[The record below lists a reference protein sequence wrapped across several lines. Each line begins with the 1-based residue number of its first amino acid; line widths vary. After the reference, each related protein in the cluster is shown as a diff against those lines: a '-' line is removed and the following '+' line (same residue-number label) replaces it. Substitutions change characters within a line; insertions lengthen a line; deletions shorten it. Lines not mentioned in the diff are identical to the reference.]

1 MKGKGTRFIWAFLSM
16 IFLLIVYREY
26 QFNILTPNHEKS
38 LSSIKISA
46 IFSIDGDSDV
56 SLYKGDKLSLIVE
69 GIYSDGSKLPLKDE
83 VKWHL
88 SSEDTA
94 TINNK
99 GILTGINSGNV
110 EVKASYKGIESNII
124 RVNVIDVVLSSIKIS
139 VDSASY
145 TTSDVSTYKGG
156 KVSLIAEGI
165 YSDGLKSLL
174 TNEVQWHLSI
184 EDIAKINN
192 KGILT
197 GINSG
202 NVELKA
208 SYKGIESN
216 IINVSI
222 NDAVLSSINISI
234 KSTLPDA
241 SDASI
246 HSGGQLLLAAEGV
259 YSDGSTSPLTNGLK
273 WHSSTVDIAQIN
285 NKGVLT
291 GVNTGGVEVKA
302 SYQGIESNIINV
314 SVTDAILSSINI
326 SIKSMSSDAS
336 DASIYR
342 GDKLSLAAE
351 GIYSDGSTSPLTNE
365 VKWHSSAVGIAQID
379 DKAILTGIHS
389 GNVDVKAS
397 YQGIE
402 SNIINVSITNALLPS
417 IVNTKRVEV
426 KAPYEGIESNID
438 NASISD
444 AVLSS
449 INISIKS
456 MSPDASGASI
466 YGSPSIYSGGQLSLA
481 AEGVYS
487 DGSTLPLTNKV
498 TWHSSA
504 VDIVQIDDKGILTAV
519 NTGGVE
525 VKASYEG
532 IESRIINVRITD
544 AILSSIAISV
554 KSLSPDAS
562 IYSGGKLPF
571 TAEGIY
577 SDGSISPL
585 TNKVAWHSSAIDI
598 AQIDDKGI
606 LTGLNTG
613 SVEVK
618 ASYEGIESNIINV
631 RITDAILTSM
641 KISVK
646 SLSPDAFIYSG
657 GKLSFAAEGI
667 YSDGSTSPLTNKVTW
682 YSSAIDIAQIDDK
695 GILTGIAIGN
705 VDVKASYEGI
715 ESNIINVRITDAIL
729 TSITISVKSLSP
741 GASEASIY
749 SGGQLSFAAEGIYS
763 DGSTSPLTNKATW
776 HSSAIDFAQIDDKG
790 ILTGVAI
797 GTVEVKASYEDI
809 ESNIINVRITDAIL
823 TSITISIKS
832 LSPDA
837 SIYSGGQL
845 SLAAEGIYSD
855 GSTSPLT
862 KKVTWHSSAVDI
874 AQIDDKGILTGLNTG
889 SVEVKASYEGIESN
903 IINVRIT
910 DAILTSITISVKS
923 LSPDLSEASIYSGG
937 QLSFAAEGIYSDGST
952 SPLTNKVTW
961 HSSAVDIAQID
972 DKGILMGVSIGTVE
986 VKASYEGIESN
997 IINVRITD
1005 AILSSITISV
1015 KSLSPDASIYSG
1027 GQLSLAAEGI
1037 YSDGS
1042 TSLLTNKMTWHSSA
1056 VDIAQIDDEG
1066 ILTGLNIGTVDV
1078 KASYEGIESNI
1089 INVRITDAILSSITI
1104 SIKSLSLDA
1113 SIYSGGQLSFV
1124 AEGIYSDGSTSL
1136 LTNKV
1141 TWHSSAIDIAQIDDK
1156 GILTGINIGT
1166 VDVKALY
1173 EGIESNIINVRIT
1186 DAILTSMNI
1195 SVKSLSP
1202 DASEASIYSGG
1213 QLSLAAEGT
1222 YSDGSTLP
1230 LTNKVSWH
1238 SSAVDIAQ
1246 IDDKGILTGLNVG
1259 AVEVKASYEGIESN
1273 IINVSITDAILT
1285 SMNISVKSLSPDA
1298 SEASIYSGGKL
1309 SFAAEGI
1316 YSDGSTS
1323 PLTNKVTWYSSAV
1336 DVAQIDDKGI
1346 LTGVAIGT
1354 VEVKASYE
1362 GIESNIINVNI
1373 TDAILTS
1380 MNISVKSLLPE
1391 ASIYS
1396 GGKLSFA
1403 AEGTYSDGSTSPLT
1417 NKVTWYSSAVDIALI
1432 DDKGIL
1438 TGVSI
1443 GTVEVKASYEG
1454 IESNIIN
1461 VRITDAILTSMN
1473 ISVKSL
1479 SSDTS
1484 EASIYSGGQ
1493 LSFVVEGIYS
1503 DGSTSPLT
1511 NKVTWHSSAVD
1522 IAQIDDKGILTGV
1535 SIGNVDV
1542 KASYEGIESNIINV
1556 RITDAILTSMNI
1568 SVKSLS
1574 PDASIYSGGKLS
1586 FAAEGTYSDGSTSP
1600 LTNKVTW
1607 HSSAVD
1613 IAQIDDKGILTGFAI
1628 GTVEVKASYEGIE
1641 SNIINVRITDAILFS
1656 IAISVKSLS
1665 PDASEASIY
1674 SGGKLSFAAEGTY
1687 SDGST
1692 SPLTN
1697 KVTWHSSAIDI
1708 AQIDD
1713 KGILTGLNTGTVEVK
1728 ASYEGIESN
1737 IINVSI
1743 TDAILLSLET
1753 TPAIISVPKGVPI
1766 TLKVNATLSDSSIV
1780 DVTKWVDWSHSSV
1793 ADSILE
1799 STFVEYEEGKYQV
1812 IASLQGIHSN
1822 VVDITVTE
1830 AEVVSIL
1837 ITPKTDLTVY
1847 RNDPLQLT
1855 AIGTYTDGSEQNITT
1870 TAEWHSNEP
1879 GIIAVT
1885 NKGLANYIK
1894 DGEAPIYASVGTVRS
1909 NVISIN
1915 GVSLSFSYEL
1925 DTNGIF
1931 SLDALNNSV
1940 LRLVPELS
1948 SPSGLEIHK
1957 TAYVTNYIDEKF
1969 TYTITPEPANEL
1981 SYIQLKKDAHI
1992 RLRIPDKDEYL
2003 QLPWIRMLPFLGQM
2017 TIYDTYTNADTSFKD
2032 WGAEE
2037 LKIRAY
2043 STTLEKRANTL
2054 AQPLFEIEL
2063 NNDITVPII
2072 VKKTKEVD
2080 PDKTYTLAIKTYDE
2094 RDYIKLNYKPM
2105 RSSNRLDSLYLL
2117 GFGIEGESSQQVSFK
2132 VVLIDNEHN
2141 SMECGEYTLRPV
2153 VGTEITVP
2161 SFLFNGKECILIN
2174 K

>member
-1 MKGKGTRFIWAFLSM
+1 MKGKGIRFIWAFLSM
-16 IFLLIVYREY
+16 VFLLIVYRDY

-69 GIYSDGSKLPLKDE
+69 GIYSDGTKSPLKDE

-88 SSEDTA
+88 STEDTA
-94 TINNK
+94 LINNK

-145 TTSDVSTYKGG
+145 ATSDVSTYKGG

-202 NVELKA
+202 NVALKA

-216 IINVSI
+216 IINVSV

-234 KSTLPDA
+234 KSMLPDA

-273 WHSSTVDIAQIN
+273 WHSSTLDIALIN
-285 NKGVLT
+285 DKGVLT

-314 SVTDAILSSINI
+314 SITDAILSSINI
-326 SIKSMSSDAS
+326 SIKAMSP

-342 GDKLSLAAE
+342 GDKLSLVAE

-365 VKWHSSAVGIAQID
+365 VKWHSSAVSIAQID
-379 DKAILTGIHS
+379 DKGILTGIHS

-397 YQGIE
+397 YEGIE
-402 SNIINVSITNALLPS
+402 SNIINVSITNPVLPS

-426 KAPYEGIESNID
+426 KAPYEGIDSNID
-438 NASISD
+438 NTSITD

-456 MSPDASGASI
+456 MSPDASGTSI
-466 YGSPSIYSGGQLSLA
+466 YGSPSIYSGGQLSLV

-487 DGSTLPLTNKV
+487 DGSTLLLTNKV

-504 VDIVQIDDKGILTAV
+504 IDIVQIDDKGVLTGV

-525 VKASYEG
+525 VKASYKG

-544 AILSSIAISV
+544 AIL
-554 KSLSPDAS
+554 
-562 IYSGGKLPF
+562 
-571 TAEGIY
+571 T
-577 SDGSISPL
+577 
-585 TNKVAWHSSAIDI
+585 
-598 AQIDDKGI
+598 
-606 LTGLNTG
+606 
-613 SVEVK
+613 
-618 ASYEGIESNIINV
+618 
-631 RITDAILTSM
+631 
-641 KISVK
+641 
-646 SLSPDAFIYSG
+646 
-657 GKLSFAAEGI
+657 
-667 YSDGSTSPLTNKVTW
+667 
-682 YSSAIDIAQIDDK
+682 
-695 GILTGIAIGN
+695 
-705 VDVKASYEGI
+705 
-715 ESNIINVRITDAIL
+715 
-729 TSITISVKSLSP
+729 
-741 GASEASIY
+741 
-749 SGGQLSFAAEGIYS
+749 
-763 DGSTSPLTNKATW
+763 
-776 HSSAIDFAQIDDKG
+776 
-790 ILTGVAI
+790 
-797 GTVEVKASYEDI
+797 
-809 ESNIINVRITDAIL
+809 
-823 TSITISIKS
+823 
-832 LSPDA
+832 
-837 SIYSGGQL
+837 
-845 SLAAEGIYSD
+845 
-855 GSTSPLT
+855 
-862 KKVTWHSSAVDI
+862 
-874 AQIDDKGILTGLNTG
+874 
-889 SVEVKASYEGIESN
+889 
-903 IINVRIT
+903 
-910 DAILTSITISVKS
+910 
-923 LSPDLSEASIYSGG
+923 
-937 QLSFAAEGIYSDGST
+937 
-952 SPLTNKVTW
+952 
-961 HSSAVDIAQID
+961 
-972 DKGILMGVSIGTVE
+972 
-986 VKASYEGIESN
+986 
-997 IINVRITD
+997 
-1005 AILSSITISV
+1005 SITISV

-1027 GQLSLAAEGI
+1027 GQLSLAAEGT

-1042 TSLLTNKMTWHSSA
+1042 TSLLTNKITWHSSA

-1089 INVRITDAILSSITI
+1089 INVRITDAILSSI
-1104 SIKSLSLDA
+1104 A
-1113 SIYSGGQLSFV
+1113 
-1124 AEGIYSDGSTSL
+1124 
-1136 LTNKV
+1136 
-1141 TWHSSAIDIAQIDDK
+1141 
-1156 GILTGINIGT
+1156 
-1166 VDVKALY
+1166 
-1173 EGIESNIINVRIT
+1173 
-1186 DAILTSMNI
+1186 I

-1202 DASEASIYSGG
+1202 DASIYSGG
-1213 QLSLAAEGT
+1213 Q
-1222 YSDGSTLP
+1222 
-1230 LTNKVSWH
+1230 
-1238 SSAVDIAQ
+1238 
-1246 IDDKGILTGLNVG
+1246 
-1259 AVEVKASYEGIESN
+1259 
-1273 IINVSITDAILT
+1273 
-1285 SMNISVKSLSPDA
+1285 
-1298 SEASIYSGGKL
+1298 
-1309 SFAAEGI
+1309 
-1316 YSDGSTS
+1316 
-1323 PLTNKVTWYSSAV
+1323 
-1336 DVAQIDDKGI
+1336 
-1346 LTGVAIGT
+1346 
-1354 VEVKASYE
+1354 
-1362 GIESNIINVNI
+1362 
-1373 TDAILTS
+1373 
-1380 MNISVKSLLPE
+1380 
-1391 ASIYS
+1391 
-1396 GGKLSFA
+1396 LSFA

-1417 NKVTWYSSAVDIALI
+1417 NKVTWHSSAIDIAQI
-1432 DDKGIL
+1432 DDEGIL
-1438 TGVSI
+1438 TGLNTGS
-1443 GTVEVKASYEG
+1443 VEVKASYEG

-1461 VRITDAILTSMN
+1461 VRITDAILSSIT
-1473 ISVKSL
+1473 ISAKSL
-1479 SSDTS
+1479 SPDAS

-1493 LSFVVEGIYS
+1493 LSFAAEGTYSDGSTLPLTNKVTWHSSAIDIAQIDHKGILTGVNTGSVDVKASYEGIESNIINVRITDAILTSIAISVKSLSPDASIYSGGQLSLAAEGIYS
-1503 DGSTSPLT
+1503 DGSTSPLTNKVKWHSSAVDIAQIDEKGILTGVAIGIVDVKASYEGIESNIINVRITDAILSSITISVKSLSPDASIYSGGQLSLVAEGIYSDGSTTLLT

-1522 IAQIDDKGILTGV
+1522 IAQIDDKGILTGLNTGSVEVKASYEGIESNIINVRITDAILSSIAISVKSLSSDASEV
-1535 SIGNVDV
+1535 SIYSGGQLSFAAEGIYSDGTTSSLTNKVTWQSSAVDIAQIDDKGILTGVNTGTVDVKASYEGIESNIINVRITDAILSSIAISVKSLSPDASEASIYSGGQLSFAAEGIYSDGSTSLLTNKVTWYSSAADIAQIDDKGILTGINTGSVDV

-1600 LTNKVTW
+1600 LTNKVNWHSSTVDIAQIDDKGILTGVAIGTVDVKASYEGIESNIINVRITDAILSSMNISVKSLSSDASIYSGGQLSFAAEGIYSDGSTSPLTNKVNW

-1613 IAQIDDKGILTGFAI
+1613 IAQIDDKGILTGVAIGTVDVKASYEGIESNIISVRITDAILSSITISVKSLLPEASIYSGGKLSFAAEGTYSDGSTSLLTNKVTWYSSAVDI
-1628 GTVEVKASYEGIE
+1628 AQIDDKGILTGINTGTVEVKASYEGIE
-1641 SNIINVRITDAILFS
+1641 SNIINVRITDAILSS
-1656 IAISVKSLS
+1656 ITISVKSLSPDASIYSGGQLSLAAEGTYSDGSTSLLTNKVMWHSSAVDIAQIDDKGILTGVNTGTVEVKASYEGIESNIINVSITEAILTSMNISVKSLS

-1674 SGGKLSFAAEGTY
+1674 SGGQLSFAAEGTY

-1697 KVTWHSSAIDI
+1697 KVSWHSSAIDI

-1793 ADSILE
+1793 ADSILK

-1870 TAEWHSNEP
+1870 TAEWHSNAP

-1885 NKGLANYIK
+1885 DKGLANYIK

-2003 QLPWIRMLPFLGQM
+2003 QRPWIRMLPFLGQM

-2063 NNDITVPII
+2063 NNDITVPIV

-2117 GFGIEGESSQQVSFK
+2117 GFGIEGESSEQVSFK

-2153 VGTEITVP
+2153 VGTEIKVP
-2161 SFLFNGKECILIN
+2161 SFMFNGKECILIN

>member
-1 MKGKGTRFIWAFLSM
+1 M

-38 LSSIKISA
+38 LSSIEISA

-56 SLYKGDKLSLIVE
+56 SIYKGDKLSLIVE
-69 GIYSDGSKLPLKDE
+69 GIYSDGSKSLLKDE
-83 VKWHL
+83 IKWYL
-88 SSEDTA
+88 STEDTA
-94 TINNK
+94 VINNK
-99 GILTGINSGNV
+99 GILTGVNSGNV

-156 KVSLIAEGI
+156 RLSLIAEGI
-165 YSDGLKSLL
+165 YSDGLKLLL

-184 EDIAKINN
+184 EDTAVINN

-234 KSTLPDA
+234 KSMLPDA

-246 HSGGQLLLAAEGV
+246 YSGGQLLLAAEGV
-259 YSDGSTSPLTNGLK
+259 YSDGSISPLTNGLK
-273 WHSSTVDIAQIN
+273 WHSSVVDIAQIN

-302 SYQGIESNIINV
+302 SYDGIESNIINV
-314 SVTDAILSSINI
+314 SITDAILSSINI
-326 SIKSMSSDAS
+326 SIKSMSSDAN

-342 GDKLSLAAE
+342 GDKLSLTAE
-351 GIYSDGSTSPLTNE
+351 GVYSDGSTSPLTNE

-379 DKAILTGIHS
+379 DKGVLTGIHS

-402 SNIINVSITNALLPS
+402 SNIINVSITNAILPS

-438 NASISD
+438 NASITD

-456 MSPDASGASI
+456 MSPDANGTSI
-466 YGSPSIYSGGQLSLA
+466 YGSASIYSGGQLSLA

-487 DGSTLPLTNKV
+487 DGSTLLLTNKV

-504 VDIVQIDDKGILTAV
+504 VDIVQIDDKGILTGV

-525 VKASYEG
+525 VKASYKG

-544 AILSSIAISV
+544 AILSSINISV

-562 IYSGGKLPF
+562 IYSGGQL
-571 TAEGIY
+571 
-577 SDGSISPL
+577 L
-585 TNKVAWHSSAIDI
+585 
-598 AQIDDKGI
+598 
-606 LTGLNTG
+606 
-613 SVEVK
+613 
-618 ASYEGIESNIINV
+618 
-631 RITDAILTSM
+631 
-641 KISVK
+641 
-646 SLSPDAFIYSG
+646 
-657 GKLSFAAEGI
+657 FAAEGI
-667 YSDGSTSPLTNKVTW
+667 YSDGSTSPLTNKVSW
-682 YSSAIDIAQIDDK
+682 Y
-695 GILTGIAIGN
+695 
-705 VDVKASYEGI
+705 
-715 ESNIINVRITDAIL
+715 
-729 TSITISVKSLSP
+729 
-741 GASEASIY
+741 
-749 SGGQLSFAAEGIYS
+749 
-763 DGSTSPLTNKATW
+763 
-776 HSSAIDFAQIDDKG
+776 
-790 ILTGVAI
+790 
-797 GTVEVKASYEDI
+797 
-809 ESNIINVRITDAIL
+809 
-823 TSITISIKS
+823 
-832 LSPDA
+832 
-837 SIYSGGQL
+837 
-845 SLAAEGIYSD
+845 
-855 GSTSPLT
+855 
-862 KKVTWHSSAVDI
+862 SSAVDI

-910 DAILTSITISVKS
+910 DAILTSMNISVKS
-923 LSPDLSEASIYSGG
+923 LSPDASIYSGGQLSFAAEGIYSDGSTSPLTNKVKWHSSAIDIAQIDDKGILTGVAIGTVEVKASYEGIESNIINVSITDAILSSIAISVKSPSPDASIYSGGQLSFVAEGIYSDGSTSPLTNKVTWHSSAVDIAQIDDKGILTGVAIGTVDIKASYEGIESNIINVRITDAILISMNISVKSLSPDASIYSGGQLSFAAEGIYSDGSTSPLTNKVKWHSNAVDIAQIDDKGILTGITIGTVDVKASYEGIESNIINVSITDAILTSINISVKSLSPDASIYSGGKLSFAAEGIYSDGSTSPLTNKVTWHSSAVDIAQIDDKGILTGVAIGTVDVKAFYEGIESNIINVRITDAILSSITISVKALSPDASIYSGGQLSFAAEGTYSDGSTLPLTNKVTWHSSAIDIAQIDDKGILTGLNTGSVEVKASYEGIESNIINARITDAILTSMNISVKSLSSELSEASIYSGG

-972 DKGILMGVSIGTVE
+972 DKGILTGINTGTVE
-986 VKASYEGIESN
+986 VKAFYEGIESN

-1005 AILSSITISV
+1005 AILSSMTISV
-1015 KSLSPDASIYSG
+1015 TPDASIYSG
-1027 GQLSLAAEGI
+1027 GQLSFA
-1037 YSDGS
+1037 
-1042 TSLLTNKMTWHSSA
+1042 
-1056 VDIAQIDDEG
+1056 
-1066 ILTGLNIGTVDV
+1066 
-1078 KASYEGIESNI
+1078 
-1089 INVRITDAILSSITI
+1089 
-1104 SIKSLSLDA
+1104 
-1113 SIYSGGQLSFV
+1113 

-1156 GILTGINIGT
+1156 GILTGLNTGS
-1166 VDVKALY
+1166 VDVKASY

-1186 DAILTSMNI
+1186 DAILSSIAI

-1202 DASEASIYSGG
+1202 EASIYSGG

-1230 LTNKVSWH
+1230 LTNKVTWY
-1238 SSAVDIAQ
+1238 SSDVDIAQ
-1246 IDDKGILTGLNVG
+1246 IDDKGILTGVAIG
-1259 AVEVKASYEGIESN
+1259 TVQVKASYEGIESN

-1285 SMNISVKSLSPDA
+1285 SMNISVKSLSPDT
-1298 SEASIYSGGKL
+1298 SIYSGGQL
-1309 SFAAEGI
+1309 VFAAEGI
-1316 YSDGSTS
+1316 YSDGSIS
-1323 PLTNKVTWYSSAV
+1323 PLTNKVNWHSSDV
-1336 DVAQIDDKGI
+1336 DIAQIDDKGI
-1346 LTGVAIGT
+1346 LTGV
-1354 VEVKASYE
+1354 
-1362 GIESNIINVNI
+1362 N
-1373 TDAILTS
+1373 
-1380 MNISVKSLLPE
+1380 
-1391 ASIYS
+1391 
-1396 GGKLSFA
+1396 
-1403 AEGTYSDGSTSPLT
+1403 
-1417 NKVTWYSSAVDIALI
+1417 
-1432 DDKGIL
+1432 
-1438 TGVSI
+1438 I

-1479 SSDTS
+1479 SSD
-1484 EASIYSGGQ
+1484 ASIYSGGQ
-1493 LSFVVEGIYS
+1493 LSLAAEGTYS
-1503 DGSTSPLT
+1503 DGSTLPLT
-1511 NKVTWHSSAVD
+1511 NKVTWYSSDVD

-1535 SIGNVDV
+1535 
-1542 KASYEGIESNIINV
+1542 
-1556 RITDAILTSMNI
+1556 
-1568 SVKSLS
+1568 
-1574 PDASIYSGGKLS
+1574 
-1586 FAAEGTYSDGSTSP
+1586 
-1600 LTNKVTW
+1600 
-1607 HSSAVD
+1607 
-1613 IAQIDDKGILTGFAI
+1613 AI

-1641 SNIINVRITDAILFS
+1641 SNIINVRITDAILSSLTIS
-1656 IAISVKSLS
+1656 IT
-1665 PDASEASIY
+1665 PDASIY
-1674 SGGKLSFAAEGTY
+1674 SGGQLSLAAEGIY

-1697 KVTWHSSAIDI
+1697 EVTWHSSDVDI

-1713 KGILTGLNTGTVEVK
+1713 KGILTGVNTGTVEVK

-1743 TDAILLSLET
+1743 TDAILLSLEA

-1931 SLDALNNSV
+1931 SLEALNNSV

-1948 SPSGLEIHK
+1948 SPSGLDIHK

-1969 TYTITPEPANEL
+1969 TYTVTPEPANEL

-2063 NNDITVPII
+2063 NNDITVPIV

-2117 GFGIEGESSQQVSFK
+2117 GFGIEGESSEQVSFK

-2141 SMECGEYTLRPV
+2141 SIECGEYTLRPV

-2161 SFLFNGKECILIN
+2161 SFMFNGKECILIN

>member
-1 MKGKGTRFIWAFLSM
+1 M
-16 IFLLIVYREY
+16 IFLLIIYREY

-46 IFSIDGDSDV
+46 IFSIDGDSEV

-69 GIYSDGSKLPLKDE
+69 GIYSDDSKSPLKDE

-110 EVKASYKGIESNII
+110 EIKAYYKGIESNII

-156 KVSLIAEGI
+156 KLSLIAEGI

-222 NDAVLSSINISI
+222 NEAVLSSINISI
-234 KSTLPDA
+234 KSMLPDA

-273 WHSSTVDIAQIN
+273 WHSSTLDIAQIN
-285 NKGVLT
+285 DKGVLT

-314 SVTDAILSSINI
+314 SITDAILSSINI

-336 DASIYR
+336 NTSIYR

-379 DKAILTGIHS
+379 DKGVLTGIHS

-397 YQGIE
+397 YEGIE
-402 SNIINVSITNALLPS
+402 SNIINVSITNAVLPS

-438 NASISD
+438 NASTTD
-444 AVLSS
+444 TVLSS

-504 VDIVQIDDKGILTAV
+504 VDIVQIDDKGILTGV

-525 VKASYEG
+525 VKASYKGIESRIINVRITDAILTSMKISVKSLSPDTSKASIYSGGQLSLTAEGIYSDGSTSPLTNKVTWHSSAIDIAQIDDKGILTGLNTGSLDVKASYEG
-532 IESRIINVRITD
+532 IESNIINVRITD

-554 KSLSPDAS
+554 KSLSPDVS
-562 IYSGGKLPF
+562 IYSGG
-571 TAEGIY
+571 
-577 SDGSISPL
+577 
-585 TNKVAWHSSAIDI
+585 
-598 AQIDDKGI
+598 Q
-606 LTGLNTG
+606 
-613 SVEVK
+613 
-618 ASYEGIESNIINV
+618 
-631 RITDAILTSM
+631 
-641 KISVK
+641 
-646 SLSPDAFIYSG
+646 
-657 GKLSFAAEGI
+657 LSFAAEGI

-682 YSSAIDIAQIDDK
+682 RSSAVDIAQIDDK
-695 GILTGIAIGN
+695 GILTGLNTGS
-705 VDVKASYEGI
+705 VQVKASYEGI
-715 ESNIINVRITDAIL
+715 ESNIINVSITDAIL
-729 TSITISVKSLSP
+729 TSMNISVKSLSSD
-741 GASEASIY
+741 ASEASIY

-763 DGSTSPLTNKATW
+763 DGSTSPLTNKVTWYSSAVDIAQIDDKGILTGVSTGTIDVKASYEGIESNIINVRITDAILSSMNISVKSLSPDASIYSGGQLSFTAEGTYSDGSTSPLTNKVTWHSSAVDIAQIDDKGILTGINTGTVEVKASYEGIESNIIKVRITDAILTSMNISVKSLSSDASIYSGGQLPFAAEGIYSDGSTSTLTNKVTWHSSAVDIAHIDDKGILTGINTGTVEVEASYEGIESNIINVRITDAILSSMNISVKSLSPDASETSIYSGGQLSFTAEGIYSDGSTLPLTNKVTW
-776 HSSAIDFAQIDDKG
+776 HSSAIDVAQIDDKGILTGVSTGTIDVKASYEGIESNIINVRITDAILSSMNISVKSLSPDASIYSGGQLSFTAEGTYSDGSTSPLTNKVTWHSSAVDIAQIDDKGILTGINTGTVEVKASYEGIESNIINVRITDAILTSMNISVKSLSSDASIYSGGQLPFAAEGIYSDGSTSTLTNKVTWHSSAVDIAHIDDKG

-823 TSITISIKS
+823 TSM
-832 LSPDA
+832 
-837 SIYSGGQL
+837 
-845 SLAAEGIYSD
+845 
-855 GSTSPLT
+855 
-862 KKVTWHSSAVDI
+862 
-874 AQIDDKGILTGLNTG
+874 N
-889 SVEVKASYEGIESN
+889 
-903 IINVRIT
+903 
-910 DAILTSITISVKS
+910 ISVKS
-923 LSPDLSEASIYSGG
+923 LSSEASIYSGG

-952 SPLTNKVTW
+952 SPLTNKATW

-972 DKGILMGVSIGTVE
+972 DKGILTGVAIGTVA

-1027 GQLSLAAEGI
+1027 GQLS
-1037 YSDGS
+1037 
-1042 TSLLTNKMTWHSSA
+1042 
-1056 VDIAQIDDEG
+1056 
-1066 ILTGLNIGTVDV
+1066 
-1078 KASYEGIESNI
+1078 
-1089 INVRITDAILSSITI
+1089 
-1104 SIKSLSLDA
+1104 
-1113 SIYSGGQLSFV
+1113 
-1124 AEGIYSDGSTSL
+1124 
-1136 LTNKV
+1136 
-1141 TWHSSAIDIAQIDDK
+1141 
-1156 GILTGINIGT
+1156 
-1166 VDVKALY
+1166 
-1173 EGIESNIINVRIT
+1173 
-1186 DAILTSMNI
+1186 
-1195 SVKSLSP
+1195 
-1202 DASEASIYSGG
+1202 
-1213 QLSLAAEGT
+1213 
-1222 YSDGSTLP
+1222 
-1230 LTNKVSWH
+1230 
-1238 SSAVDIAQ
+1238 
-1246 IDDKGILTGLNVG
+1246 
-1259 AVEVKASYEGIESN
+1259 
-1273 IINVSITDAILT
+1273 
-1285 SMNISVKSLSPDA
+1285 
-1298 SEASIYSGGKL
+1298 
-1309 SFAAEGI
+1309 FAAEGI
-1316 YSDGSTS
+1316 
-1323 PLTNKVTWYSSAV
+1323 
-1336 DVAQIDDKGI
+1336 
-1346 LTGVAIGT
+1346 
-1354 VEVKASYE
+1354 
-1362 GIESNIINVNI
+1362 
-1373 TDAILTS
+1373 
-1380 MNISVKSLLPE
+1380 
-1391 ASIYS
+1391 
-1396 GGKLSFA
+1396 
-1403 AEGTYSDGSTSPLT
+1403 
-1417 NKVTWYSSAVDIALI
+1417 
-1432 DDKGIL
+1432 
-1438 TGVSI
+1438 
-1443 GTVEVKASYEG
+1443 
-1454 IESNIIN
+1454 
-1461 VRITDAILTSMN
+1461 
-1473 ISVKSL
+1473 
-1479 SSDTS
+1479 
-1484 EASIYSGGQ
+1484 
-1493 LSFVVEGIYS
+1493 
-1503 DGSTSPLT
+1503 
-1511 NKVTWHSSAVD
+1511 
-1522 IAQIDDKGILTGV
+1522 
-1535 SIGNVDV
+1535 
-1542 KASYEGIESNIINV
+1542 
-1556 RITDAILTSMNI
+1556 
-1568 SVKSLS
+1568 
-1574 PDASIYSGGKLS
+1574 
-1586 FAAEGTYSDGSTSP
+1586 
-1600 LTNKVTW
+1600 
-1607 HSSAVD
+1607 
-1613 IAQIDDKGILTGFAI
+1613 
-1628 GTVEVKASYEGIE
+1628 
-1641 SNIINVRITDAILFS
+1641 
-1656 IAISVKSLS
+1656 
-1665 PDASEASIY
+1665 
-1674 SGGKLSFAAEGTY
+1674 Y

-1737 IINVSI
+1737 IINVTI
-1743 TDAILLSLET
+1743 TDAILLSLEA

-1766 TLKVNATLSDSSIV
+1766 NLKVNATLSDSSIV

-2063 NNDITVPII
+2063 NNDITVPIV

-2117 GFGIEGESSQQVSFK
+2117 GFGIEGESSEQVSFK

-2161 SFLFNGKECILIN
+2161 SFMFNGKECILIN

>member
-1 MKGKGTRFIWAFLSM
+1 M
-16 IFLLIVYREY
+16 IFLLIIYREY

-46 IFSIDGDSDV
+46 IFSIDGDSEV

-69 GIYSDGSKLPLKDE
+69 GIYSDGSKSPLKDE
-83 VKWHL
+83 VKWYL

-110 EVKASYKGIESNII
+110 EIKASYKGIESNII

-156 KVSLIAEGI
+156 KLSLIAEGI

-174 TNEVQWHLSI
+174 TNDVQWHLSI

-234 KSTLPDA
+234 KSMLPDA

-273 WHSSTVDIAQIN
+273 WHSSTLDIAQIN
-285 NKGVLT
+285 DKGVLT

-314 SVTDAILSSINI
+314 SITDAILSSINI

-336 DASIYR
+336 NTSIYR

-379 DKAILTGIHS
+379 DKGVLTGIHS

-397 YQGIE
+397 YEGIE
-402 SNIINVSITNALLPS
+402 SNIINVSITNAVLPS

-438 NASISD
+438 NASTTD
-444 AVLSS
+444 TVLSS

-504 VDIVQIDDKGILTAV
+504 VDIVQIDDKGILTGV

-525 VKASYEG
+525 VKASYKG

-544 AILSSIAISV
+544 AILTSMNISV

-562 IYSGGKLPF
+562 
-571 TAEGIY
+571 
-577 SDGSISPL
+577 
-585 TNKVAWHSSAIDI
+585 
-598 AQIDDKGI
+598 
-606 LTGLNTG
+606 
-613 SVEVK
+613 
-618 ASYEGIESNIINV
+618 
-631 RITDAILTSM
+631 
-641 KISVK
+641 
-646 SLSPDAFIYSG
+646 IYSG

-667 YSDGSTSPLTNKVTW
+667 YSDGSTLPLTN
-682 YSSAIDIAQIDDK
+682 
-695 GILTGIAIGN
+695 
-705 VDVKASYEGI
+705 
-715 ESNIINVRITDAIL
+715 
-729 TSITISVKSLSP
+729 
-741 GASEASIY
+741 
-749 SGGQLSFAAEGIYS
+749 
-763 DGSTSPLTNKATW
+763 
-776 HSSAIDFAQIDDKG
+776 
-790 ILTGVAI
+790 
-797 GTVEVKASYEDI
+797 
-809 ESNIINVRITDAIL
+809 
-823 TSITISIKS
+823 
-832 LSPDA
+832 
-837 SIYSGGQL
+837 
-845 SLAAEGIYSD
+845 
-855 GSTSPLT
+855 
-862 KKVTWHSSAVDI
+862 KVTWHSSAVDI

-910 DAILTSITISVKS
+910 DAILTSMNISVKS
-923 LSPDLSEASIYSGG
+923 LSPEASIYSGG

-961 HSSAVDIAQID
+961 
-972 DKGILMGVSIGTVE
+972 
-986 VKASYEGIESN
+986 Y
-997 IINVRITD
+997 
-1005 AILSSITISV
+1005 
-1015 KSLSPDASIYSG
+1015 
-1027 GQLSLAAEGI
+1027 
-1037 YSDGS
+1037 
-1042 TSLLTNKMTWHSSA
+1042 
-1056 VDIAQIDDEG
+1056 
-1066 ILTGLNIGTVDV
+1066 
-1078 KASYEGIESNI
+1078 
-1089 INVRITDAILSSITI
+1089 
-1104 SIKSLSLDA
+1104 
-1113 SIYSGGQLSFV
+1113 
-1124 AEGIYSDGSTSL
+1124 
-1136 LTNKV
+1136 
-1141 TWHSSAIDIAQIDDK
+1141 
-1156 GILTGINIGT
+1156 
-1166 VDVKALY
+1166 
-1173 EGIESNIINVRIT
+1173 
-1186 DAILTSMNI
+1186 
-1195 SVKSLSP
+1195 
-1202 DASEASIYSGG
+1202 
-1213 QLSLAAEGT
+1213 
-1222 YSDGSTLP
+1222 
-1230 LTNKVSWH
+1230 

-1246 IDDKGILTGLNVG
+1246 IDDKGILTGVAIG
-1259 AVEVKASYEGIESN
+1259 TAEVKASYEGIESN

-1285 SMNISVKSLSPDA
+1285 SMNISVKSLSPDVSIYSGGQLSFVAEGIYSDGSTSPLTSKVTWHSSAVDIAQIDEKGILTGVNTGTVEVKA
-1298 SEASIYSGGKL
+1298 SYESIESNIINARITDAILTSITISVKSLSPDASIYSGGQLSFAAEGIYSDGTTSPLTNKVTWHSSAVDIAQIDDKGILTGVAIGSVEVKASYEGVESNVINVRITDAILTSITISVKSLSPDASIYSGGQLSFAAEGIYSDGSTLPLTNKVTWYSSAVDIAQIDDKGILTGVSIGTVEVKASYEGIESNIINVSITDAILSSITISVKSLSPEASIYSGGKL

-1323 PLTNKVTWYSSAV
+1323 PLTNKVTWHSSAV

-1362 GIESNIINVNI
+1362 GIESNVINARI

-1380 MNISVKSLLPE
+1380 MNISVKSLSPE
-1391 ASIYS
+1391 AFIYSGGQLSFAAEGIYSDGTTSPLTNKVTWHSSAVDIAQIDDKGILTGVNIGTVEVKASYEGIESNIINVRITDAILTSMNISVKSLSPEASIYSGGQLSFAAEGIYSDGSTSPLTNKATWHSSAVDIAQIDDKGILTGINTGTVEVKASYEGIESNIINVSITDAILTSMNISVKTLSPDASIYS

-1417 NKVTWYSSAVDIALI
+1417 NKVTWYSSAVDIAQI
-1432 DDKGIL
+1432 DDKGVL
-1438 TGVSI
+1438 TGVAI

-1461 VRITDAILTSMN
+1461 VSIT
-1473 ISVKSL
+1473 
-1479 SSDTS
+1479 
-1484 EASIYSGGQ
+1484 E
-1493 LSFVVEGIYS
+1493 
-1503 DGSTSPLT
+1503 
-1511 NKVTWHSSAVD
+1511 
-1522 IAQIDDKGILTGV
+1522 
-1535 SIGNVDV
+1535 
-1542 KASYEGIESNIINV
+1542 
-1556 RITDAILTSMNI
+1556 AILTSMNI

-1574 PDASIYSGGKLS
+1574 PDASEASIYSGGQLS

-1600 LTNKVTW
+1600 LTNKV
-1607 HSSAVD
+1607 S
-1613 IAQIDDKGILTGFAI
+1613 
-1628 GTVEVKASYEGIE
+1628 
-1641 SNIINVRITDAILFS
+1641 
-1656 IAISVKSLS
+1656 
-1665 PDASEASIY
+1665 
-1674 SGGKLSFAAEGTY
+1674 
-1687 SDGST
+1687 
-1692 SPLTN
+1692 
-1697 KVTWHSSAIDI
+1697 WHSSAIDI

-2063 NNDITVPII
+2063 NNDITVPIV

-2117 GFGIEGESSQQVSFK
+2117 GFGIEGESSEQVSFK

-2161 SFLFNGKECILIN
+2161 SFMFNGKECILI
-2174 K
+2174 KK

>member
-16 IFLLIVYREY
+16 IFLLIIYREY

-46 IFSIDGDSDV
+46 IFSIDGDSEA

-69 GIYSDGSKLPLKDE
+69 GIYSDGSKSPLKDE

-110 EVKASYKGIESNII
+110 EIKAYYKGIESNII

-156 KVSLIAEGI
+156 KLSLIAEGI

-197 GINSG
+197 GIKSG

-234 KSTLPDA
+234 KSMLPDA

-402 SNIINVSITNALLPS
+402 SNIINVSITNPVLPS

-426 KAPYEGIESNID
+426 KAPYESIESNID

-504 VDIVQIDDKGILTAV
+504 VDIVQIDDKGILTGV

-525 VKASYEG
+525 VKASYKG

-577 SDGSISPL
+577 SDGSTL
-585 TNKVAWHSSAIDI
+585 
-598 AQIDDKGI
+598 
-606 LTGLNTG
+606 
-613 SVEVK
+613 
-618 ASYEGIESNIINV
+618 
-631 RITDAILTSM
+631 
-641 KISVK
+641 
-646 SLSPDAFIYSG
+646 
-657 GKLSFAAEGI
+657 
-667 YSDGSTSPLTNKVTW
+667 PLTNKVTW
-682 YSSAIDIAQIDDK
+682 
-695 GILTGIAIGN
+695 
-705 VDVKASYEGI
+705 
-715 ESNIINVRITDAIL
+715 
-729 TSITISVKSLSP
+729 
-741 GASEASIY
+741 
-749 SGGQLSFAAEGIYS
+749 
-763 DGSTSPLTNKATW
+763 
-776 HSSAIDFAQIDDKG
+776 HSSAMDVAQIDDKG

-797 GTVEVKASYEDI
+797 GTVEVKAS
-809 ESNIINVRITDAIL
+809 
-823 TSITISIKS
+823 
-832 LSPDA
+832 
-837 SIYSGGQL
+837 
-845 SLAAEGIYSD
+845 
-855 GSTSPLT
+855 
-862 KKVTWHSSAVDI
+862 
-874 AQIDDKGILTGLNTG
+874 
-889 SVEVKASYEGIESN
+889 
-903 IINVRIT
+903 
-910 DAILTSITISVKS
+910 
-923 LSPDLSEASIYSGG
+923 
-937 QLSFAAEGIYSDGST
+937 
-952 SPLTNKVTW
+952 
-961 HSSAVDIAQID
+961 
-972 DKGILMGVSIGTVE
+972 
-986 VKASYEGIESN
+986 
-997 IINVRITD
+997 
-1005 AILSSITISV
+1005 
-1015 KSLSPDASIYSG
+1015 
-1027 GQLSLAAEGI
+1027 
-1037 YSDGS
+1037 
-1042 TSLLTNKMTWHSSA
+1042 
-1056 VDIAQIDDEG
+1056 
-1066 ILTGLNIGTVDV
+1066 
-1078 KASYEGIESNI
+1078 
-1089 INVRITDAILSSITI
+1089 
-1104 SIKSLSLDA
+1104 
-1113 SIYSGGQLSFV
+1113 
-1124 AEGIYSDGSTSL
+1124 
-1136 LTNKV
+1136 
-1141 TWHSSAIDIAQIDDK
+1141 
-1156 GILTGINIGT
+1156 
-1166 VDVKALY
+1166 Y

-1213 QLSLAAEGT
+1213 QLSFAAEGT
-1222 YSDGSTLP
+1222 YSDGSTSP
-1230 LTNKVSWH
+1230 LTNKVTWY

-1246 IDDKGILTGLNVG
+1246 IDDKGILTGLSIG
-1259 AVEVKASYEGIESN
+1259 TVEVKASYEGIESN
-1273 IINVSITDAILT
+1273 IINVRITDAILT
-1285 SMNISVKSLSPDA
+1285 SMNISVKSLSPD
-1298 SEASIYSGGKL
+1298 ASIYSGGKL

-1336 DVAQIDDKGI
+1336 DIAQIDDKGV
-1346 LTGVAIGT
+1346 LTGITIGS
-1354 VEVKASYE
+1354 VDVKASYE
-1362 GIESNIINVNI
+1362 GIESNIINVRI

-1380 MNISVKSLLPE
+1380 MNISVKSLSPDTSEASIYSGGQLSFAAEGTYSDGSTSPLTNKVMWHSSAVDIAQIDDKGILTGVNTGSVEVKASYEGIESNMINVRITDAILTSMNISVKSLSPE

-1417 NKVTWYSSAVDIALI
+1417 NKVKWYSSAVDIALI

-1479 SSDTS
+1479 S
-1484 EASIYSGGQ
+1484 
-1493 LSFVVEGIYS
+1493 
-1503 DGSTSPLT
+1503 
-1511 NKVTWHSSAVD
+1511 
-1522 IAQIDDKGILTGV
+1522 
-1535 SIGNVDV
+1535 
-1542 KASYEGIESNIINV
+1542 
-1556 RITDAILTSMNI
+1556 
-1568 SVKSLS
+1568 

-1586 FAAEGTYSDGSTSP
+1586 FT
-1600 LTNKVTW
+1600 
-1607 HSSAVD
+1607 
-1613 IAQIDDKGILTGFAI
+1613 
-1628 GTVEVKASYEGIE
+1628 
-1641 SNIINVRITDAILFS
+1641 
-1656 IAISVKSLS
+1656 
-1665 PDASEASIY
+1665 
-1674 SGGKLSFAAEGTY
+1674 AEGTY

-1713 KGILTGLNTGTVEVK
+1713 KGILTGVAIGTVDVKASYEGIESNIINVRITDAILTSITISVKSLSPDASIYSGGQLSFAAEGIYSDGSTSPLTNKVTWYSSAIDIAQIDDKGILTGFAIGTVEVKASYEGIESNIISVRITEAILSSITISVKSLSPDASEASIYSGGQLSFAAEGIYSDGSTSPLTNKATWHSSAIDIAQIDDEGILTGLNTGSVEVKASYEGIESNIINVRITDAILTSMNISVKSLSPDVSDASIYSGGQLSFAAEGIYSDGSTSLLTNKVTWYSSAVEIAQIDDKGILTGITIGTVEVKASYEGIESNSINVRITDAILTSMNISVKSLSPDTSEASIYSGGQLSFAAEGIYSDGSTSPLTNKATWHSSAIDIAKIDDKGILTGLNTGTVEVK

-1737 IINVSI
+1737 TINVSI

-2063 NNDITVPII
+2063 NNDITVPIV

-2117 GFGIEGESSQQVSFK
+2117 GFGIEGESSEQVSFK

-2153 VGTEITVP
+2153 VGTEIKVP
-2161 SFLFNGKECILIN
+2161 SFMFNGKECILIN

>member
-1 MKGKGTRFIWAFLSM
+1 MKGKGVRFIWAFLSM

-38 LSSIKISA
+38 LSSIKISV
-46 IFSIDGDSDV
+46 IFSIDGDSEV

-69 GIYSDGSKLPLKDE
+69 GIYSDGSKSPLKDE

-110 EVKASYKGIESNII
+110 EIKASYKGIESNII

-156 KVSLIAEGI
+156 KLSLIAEGI

-234 KSTLPDA
+234 KSMLPDA

-273 WHSSTVDIAQIN
+273 WHSSTLDIAQIN
-285 NKGVLT
+285 DKGVLT

-314 SVTDAILSSINI
+314 SITDAILSSINI

-336 DASIYR
+336 NTSIYR

-365 VKWHSSAVGIAQID
+365 VKWHSSAVSIAQID
-379 DKAILTGIHS
+379 DKGILTGIHS

-402 SNIINVSITNALLPS
+402 SNIINVSITNPVLPS

-438 NASISD
+438 NASITD
-444 AVLSS
+444 TVLSS

-504 VDIVQIDDKGILTAV
+504 VDIVQIDDKGILTGV

-525 VKASYEG
+525 VKASYKDIESRIINVRITDAILTSMNISVKSLLPDASIYSGGKLSFAAEGIYSDGSTSPLTNKVTWHSSAVDIAQIDDKGVLTGVNTGTIDVKASYEG
-532 IESRIINVRITD
+532 IESNIINVRITD

-562 IYSGGKLPF
+562 IYSGGQLSLA
-571 TAEGIY
+571 AEGIY
-577 SDGSISPL
+577 SDGSTSPL
-585 TNKVAWHSSAIDI
+585 TNKVTWHSSAVDVAQIDDKGILTGLNTESVEVKASYEGIESNIINVRITDAILTSMNISVKSLSPDTSIYSGGQLSFAAEGIYSDGSTSLLTNKVTWYSSAVDIAQIDDKGILTGVSTGTIDVKASYEGIESNIINVRITDAILTSMNISVKSLSPELSEASIYSGGQLLFAAEGVYSDGSTSPLTNKVTWYSSAIDI
-598 AQIDDKGI
+598 AQIDDEGI

-631 RITDAILTSM
+631 RITDAILSSIA
-641 KISVK
+641 ISVK
-646 SLSPDAFIYSG
+646 PLSPDASIYSG
-657 GKLSFAAEGI
+657 GQLLFAAEGVYSDGSTSPLTNKVTWHSSAVDIAQIDDKGILTGVNTGTVEVKASYEGIESNIINVSITDAILSSITISVTPDASIYSGGQLSFAAEGI

-695 GILTGIAIGN
+695 GILTGLN
-705 VDVKASYEGI
+705 
-715 ESNIINVRITDAIL
+715 T
-729 TSITISVKSLSP
+729 
-741 GASEASIY
+741 
-749 SGGQLSFAAEGIYS
+749 
-763 DGSTSPLTNKATW
+763 
-776 HSSAIDFAQIDDKG
+776 
-790 ILTGVAI
+790 
-797 GTVEVKASYEDI
+797 GTVEVKASY
-809 ESNIINVRITDAIL
+809 
-823 TSITISIKS
+823 
-832 LSPDA
+832 
-837 SIYSGGQL
+837 Q
-845 SLAAEGIYSD
+845 
-855 GSTSPLT
+855 
-862 KKVTWHSSAVDI
+862 
-874 AQIDDKGILTGLNTG
+874 
-889 SVEVKASYEGIESN
+889 GIESN
-903 IINVRIT
+903 
-910 DAILTSITISVKS
+910 
-923 LSPDLSEASIYSGG
+923 
-937 QLSFAAEGIYSDGST
+937 
-952 SPLTNKVTW
+952 
-961 HSSAVDIAQID
+961 
-972 DKGILMGVSIGTVE
+972 M
-986 VKASYEGIESN
+986 
-997 IINVRITD
+997 
-1005 AILSSITISV
+1005 
-1015 KSLSPDASIYSG
+1015 
-1027 GQLSLAAEGI
+1027 
-1037 YSDGS
+1037 
-1042 TSLLTNKMTWHSSA
+1042 
-1056 VDIAQIDDEG
+1056 
-1066 ILTGLNIGTVDV
+1066 
-1078 KASYEGIESNI
+1078 
-1089 INVRITDAILSSITI
+1089 
-1104 SIKSLSLDA
+1104 
-1113 SIYSGGQLSFV
+1113 
-1124 AEGIYSDGSTSL
+1124 
-1136 LTNKV
+1136 
-1141 TWHSSAIDIAQIDDK
+1141 
-1156 GILTGINIGT
+1156 
-1166 VDVKALY
+1166 
-1173 EGIESNIINVRIT
+1173 
-1186 DAILTSMNI
+1186 
-1195 SVKSLSP
+1195 
-1202 DASEASIYSGG
+1202 
-1213 QLSLAAEGT
+1213 
-1222 YSDGSTLP
+1222 
-1230 LTNKVSWH
+1230 
-1238 SSAVDIAQ
+1238 
-1246 IDDKGILTGLNVG
+1246 
-1259 AVEVKASYEGIESN
+1259 
-1273 IINVSITDAILT
+1273 
-1285 SMNISVKSLSPDA
+1285 
-1298 SEASIYSGGKL
+1298 
-1309 SFAAEGI
+1309 
-1316 YSDGSTS
+1316 
-1323 PLTNKVTWYSSAV
+1323 
-1336 DVAQIDDKGI
+1336 
-1346 LTGVAIGT
+1346 
-1354 VEVKASYE
+1354 
-1362 GIESNIINVNI
+1362 
-1373 TDAILTS
+1373 
-1380 MNISVKSLLPE
+1380 
-1391 ASIYS
+1391 
-1396 GGKLSFA
+1396 
-1403 AEGTYSDGSTSPLT
+1403 
-1417 NKVTWYSSAVDIALI
+1417 
-1432 DDKGIL
+1432 
-1438 TGVSI
+1438 
-1443 GTVEVKASYEG
+1443 
-1454 IESNIIN
+1454 
-1461 VRITDAILTSMN
+1461 
-1473 ISVKSL
+1473 
-1479 SSDTS
+1479 
-1484 EASIYSGGQ
+1484 
-1493 LSFVVEGIYS
+1493 
-1503 DGSTSPLT
+1503 
-1511 NKVTWHSSAVD
+1511 
-1522 IAQIDDKGILTGV
+1522 
-1535 SIGNVDV
+1535 
-1542 KASYEGIESNIINV
+1542 INV

-1574 PDASIYSGGKLS
+1574 PDASIYSGGQLL
-1586 FAAEGTYSDGSTSP
+1586 FAAEGIYSDGSTSL

-1613 IAQIDDKGILTGFAI
+1613 IAQIDDKGILTGVSIGTVDVKASYEGIESNIVNVRITDAILTSMNISVKSLSPEASIYSGGQLVFAAEGTYSDGSTSPLTNKATWYSSAVDIAQIDDKGILTGVSI
-1628 GTVEVKASYEGIE
+1628 GTVEVKASYKGIE
-1641 SNIINVRITDAILFS
+1641 SNIINVRITDAILSS
-1656 IAISVKSLS
+1656 IIIMVNSLS
-1665 PDASEASIY
+1665 PEASIY
-1674 SGGKLSFAAEGTY
+1674 SGGQLSFAAEGTY

-1692 SPLTN
+1692 LPLTN

-1737 IINVSI
+1737 VINVRITDAILTSMNISVKSLSSDASIYSGGQLSFAAEGIYSDGSTSLLTNKVTWHSSAIDIAQIDDKGILTGLNTGSVEVKASYEGIESNIINVSI

-1766 TLKVNATLSDSSIV
+1766 ALKVNAMLSDSSIV

-1837 ITPKTDLTVY
+1837 ITPNTDLTVY

-1855 AIGTYTDGSEQNITT
+1855 AIGKYTDGSEQNITT
-1870 TAEWHSNEP
+1870 TAGWHSNEP

-2003 QLPWIRMLPFLGQM
+2003 QRPWIRMLPFLGQM

-2063 NNDITVPII
+2063 NNDITVPIV

-2094 RDYIKLNYKPM
+2094 RDYIKLNYTPM

-2117 GFGIEGESSQQVSFK
+2117 GFGIEGESSERVSFK

-2161 SFLFNGKECILIN
+2161 SFMFNGKECILIN

>member
-1 MKGKGTRFIWAFLSM
+1 MKGKGVRFIWAFLSM
-16 IFLLIVYREY
+16 IFLLIVCRGY

-69 GIYSDGSKLPLKDE
+69 GIYSDGSKSPLKDE

-156 KVSLIAEGI
+156 KLSLIAEGI

-202 NVELKA
+202 SVELKA

-234 KSTLPDA
+234 KSMLPDA

-273 WHSSTVDIAQIN
+273 WHLSTVDIALIN
-285 NKGVLT
+285 DKGVLT

-314 SVTDAILSSINI
+314 SITDAILSSINI

-365 VKWHSSAVGIAQID
+365 VNWHSSAVGIAQID
-379 DKAILTGIHS
+379 DKGILTGIHS

-402 SNIINVSITNALLPS
+402 SNIINVSITNAVLPS

-426 KAPYEGIESNID
+426 QAPYEGIESNID
-438 NASISD
+438 NASITD

-456 MSPDASGASI
+456 ISPDASGAYI
-466 YGSPSIYSGGQLSLA
+466 YGSASIYSGGQLSLA

-487 DGSTLPLTNKV
+487 DGFTLPLTNKV
-498 TWHSSA
+498 KWHSSA
-504 VDIVQIDDKGILTAV
+504 VDIVQIDDKGVLTGV
-519 NTGGVE
+519 NAGGVE
-525 VKASYEG
+525 VKASYKGIESRIINVSITDAILTSIAISVKSLSSEASIYSGGQLSLAAEGIYSDGTTSSLTNKVTWHSSAVDIAQIDDKGVLTGITIGTIDVKASYEG
-532 IESRIINVRITD
+532 IESNIINVRITD

-562 IYSGGKLPF
+562 IYSGGQL
-571 TAEGIY
+571 
-577 SDGSISPL
+577 
-585 TNKVAWHSSAIDI
+585 
-598 AQIDDKGI
+598 
-606 LTGLNTG
+606 
-613 SVEVK
+613 
-618 ASYEGIESNIINV
+618 
-631 RITDAILTSM
+631 
-641 KISVK
+641 
-646 SLSPDAFIYSG
+646 SL
-657 GKLSFAAEGI
+657 AAEGI

-682 YSSAIDIAQIDDK
+682 HSSAIDIAQIDDK

-729 TSITISVKSLSP
+729 TSMNILAKSLSP
-741 GASEASIY
+741 DASEASIY

-763 DGSTSPLTNKATW
+763 DGSISPLTNKVTW
-776 HSSAIDFAQIDDKG
+776 YSSAIDIAQIDDKG

-797 GTVEVKASYEDI
+797 GT
-809 ESNIINVRITDAIL
+809 
-823 TSITISIKS
+823 
-832 LSPDA
+832 
-837 SIYSGGQL
+837 
-845 SLAAEGIYSD
+845 
-855 GSTSPLT
+855 
-862 KKVTWHSSAVDI
+862 
-874 AQIDDKGILTGLNTG
+874 ID
-889 SVEVKASYEGIESN
+889 VKASYEGIESN

-910 DAILTSITISVKS
+910 DAILTSITISAKSPSPDASIYSGGQLSFAAEGTYSDGSTLPLTNKVTWYSSVVDIAQIDDKGILTGVAIGTVEVKASYEGIESNIISVRITEAILSSITISVKS
-923 LSPDLSEASIYSGG
+923 LSPDASDASIYSGGQLSLAAEGTYSDGSTSPLTNKASWHSSAADIAQIDDKGILTGITIGSVDVKASYEGIESNMINVRITDAILTSITISVKSLSPDASIYSGGQLSFAAEGTYSDGSTLPLTNKVTWHSSAIDIAQIDDKGILTGVSIGTVDVKASYEGIESNIINVRITDAILTSMNISVKSLSSDLSEASIYSGG

-952 SPLTNKVTW
+952 S
-961 HSSAVDIAQID
+961 S
-972 DKGILMGVSIGTVE
+972 
-986 VKASYEGIESN
+986 
-997 IINVRITD
+997 
-1005 AILSSITISV
+1005 
-1015 KSLSPDASIYSG
+1015 
-1027 GQLSLAAEGI
+1027 
-1037 YSDGS
+1037 
-1042 TSLLTNKMTWHSSA
+1042 
-1056 VDIAQIDDEG
+1056 
-1066 ILTGLNIGTVDV
+1066 
-1078 KASYEGIESNI
+1078 
-1089 INVRITDAILSSITI
+1089 
-1104 SIKSLSLDA
+1104 
-1113 SIYSGGQLSFV
+1113 
-1124 AEGIYSDGSTSL
+1124 

-1156 GILTGINIGT
+1156 GILTGIAIGN
-1166 VDVKALY
+1166 VDVKASYEGIDSNIINVRITDAILTSMNISVKSLSSDASIYSGGQLPLAAEGIYSDGSTSLLTNKVKWHSSAIDIAQIDDKGILTGVSIGTVEVKASY
-1173 EGIESNIINVRIT
+1173 EGIESNIINVSITDAILTSMNISVKTLSPDASIYSGGKLSFAAEGIYSDGSTSPLTNEVTWHSSAVDIAQINDKGILTGVSIGTAEVKASYEDIESNIINVSIT

-1222 YSDGSTLP
+1222 YSDGST
-1230 LTNKVSWH
+1230 
-1238 SSAVDIAQ
+1238 
-1246 IDDKGILTGLNVG
+1246 
-1259 AVEVKASYEGIESN
+1259 
-1273 IINVSITDAILT
+1273 
-1285 SMNISVKSLSPDA
+1285 
-1298 SEASIYSGGKL
+1298 
-1309 SFAAEGI
+1309 
-1316 YSDGSTS
+1316 
-1323 PLTNKVTWYSSAV
+1323 
-1336 DVAQIDDKGI
+1336 
-1346 LTGVAIGT
+1346 
-1354 VEVKASYE
+1354 
-1362 GIESNIINVNI
+1362 
-1373 TDAILTS
+1373 
-1380 MNISVKSLLPE
+1380 
-1391 ASIYS
+1391 
-1396 GGKLSFA
+1396 
-1403 AEGTYSDGSTSPLT
+1403 SPLT
-1417 NKVTWYSSAVDIALI
+1417 NKVTWYSSAVDIAEI
-1432 DDKGIL
+1432 DDKGVL
-1438 TGVSI
+1438 TGV
-1443 GTVEVKASYEG
+1443 
-1454 IESNIIN
+1454 
-1461 VRITDAILTSMN
+1461 
-1473 ISVKSL
+1473 
-1479 SSDTS
+1479 
-1484 EASIYSGGQ
+1484 
-1493 LSFVVEGIYS
+1493 
-1503 DGSTSPLT
+1503 
-1511 NKVTWHSSAVD
+1511 
-1522 IAQIDDKGILTGV
+1522 
-1535 SIGNVDV
+1535 
-1542 KASYEGIESNIINV
+1542 
-1556 RITDAILTSMNI
+1556 
-1568 SVKSLS
+1568 
-1574 PDASIYSGGKLS
+1574 
-1586 FAAEGTYSDGSTSP
+1586 
-1600 LTNKVTW
+1600 
-1607 HSSAVD
+1607 
-1613 IAQIDDKGILTGFAI
+1613 
-1628 GTVEVKASYEGIE
+1628 
-1641 SNIINVRITDAILFS
+1641 
-1656 IAISVKSLS
+1656 
-1665 PDASEASIY
+1665 
-1674 SGGKLSFAAEGTY
+1674 
-1687 SDGST
+1687 
-1692 SPLTN
+1692 
-1697 KVTWHSSAIDI
+1697 
-1708 AQIDD
+1708 
-1713 KGILTGLNTGTVEVK
+1713 NTGTVEVK

-1737 IINVSI
+1737 IINVTI

-1766 TLKVNATLSDSSIV
+1766 ALKVNATLSDSSIV

-1837 ITPKTDLTVY
+1837 ITPNTDLTVY

-1855 AIGTYTDGSEQNITT
+1855 AIGKYTDGSEQNITT

-1940 LRLVPELS
+1940 LRIVPELS

-2003 QLPWIRMLPFLGQM
+2003 QRPWIRMLPFLGQM

-2063 NNDITVPII
+2063 NNDITVPIV

-2117 GFGIEGESSQQVSFK
+2117 GFGIEGESSEQVSFK

-2161 SFLFNGKECILIN
+2161 SFMFNGKECILIN

>member
-46 IFSIDGDSDV
+46 IFSIDGDSEV

-69 GIYSDGSKLPLKDE
+69 GIYSDGSKSPLKDE

-234 KSTLPDA
+234 KSMLPDA

-246 HSGGQLLLAAEGV
+246 YSGGQLLLAAEGV

-273 WHSSTVDIAQIN
+273 WHSSTLDIALIN
-285 NKGVLT
+285 DKGVLT

-314 SVTDAILSSINI
+314 SITDAILSSINI

-336 DASIYR
+336 NTSIYR

-379 DKAILTGIHS
+379 DKGVLTGIHS

-397 YQGIE
+397 YEGIE
-402 SNIINVSITNALLPS
+402 SNIINVSITNAVLPS

-438 NASISD
+438 NASTTD
-444 AVLSS
+444 TVLSS

-504 VDIVQIDDKGILTAV
+504 VDIVQIDDKGILTGV

-525 VKASYEG
+525 VKASYKG

-544 AILSSIAISV
+544 AILSSITISV
-554 KSLSPDAS
+554 ESLSPDAS
-562 IYSGGKLPF
+562 IYSGGQLSLA
-571 TAEGIY
+571 AEGIY
-577 SDGSISPL
+577 SDGSTSSLTNKVTWHSSAVDIAQIDEKGILTGVSTGTIDVKASYEGIESNIINVRITDAILTSITISVKSLSPDASEASIYSGGQLSFAAEGIYSDGSKSLLTNKVTWYSSAVDIAQIDDKGILTGVSTGTIDVKASYEGIESNIINVRITDAILTSMNISVKSLSPKASIYSGGQLSFAAEGIYSDGSTSPL
-585 TNKVAWHSSAIDI
+585 TNKVTWYSSAVDI

-631 RITDAILTSM
+631 RITDAILSSIA
-641 KISVK
+641 ISVK
-646 SLSPDAFIYSG
+646 SLSSDASEVSIYSG
-657 GKLSFAAEGI
+657 GQLSLAAEGT

-682 YSSAIDIAQIDDK
+682 HSSAVDIAQIDDK
-695 GILTGIAIGN
+695 GILTGVSIGTVEVKASYEGIESNIINVRITDAILSSITISVKSLSLDASEASIYSGGQLSFAAEGTYSDGSTSPLTNKVTWHSSAVDIAQIDDKGILTGVAIGI

-729 TSITISVKSLSP
+729 TSITISVKSMSP
-741 GASEASIY
+741 DASEASIY

-763 DGSTSPLTNKATW
+763 DGSTSLLTN
-776 HSSAIDFAQIDDKG
+776 
-790 ILTGVAI
+790 
-797 GTVEVKASYEDI
+797 EV
-809 ESNIINVRITDAIL
+809 R
-823 TSITISIKS
+823 
-832 LSPDA
+832 
-837 SIYSGGQL
+837 
-845 SLAAEGIYSD
+845 
-855 GSTSPLT
+855 
-862 KKVTWHSSAVDI
+862 WHSSAVDI

-910 DAILTSITISVKS
+910 DAILSSIAISVKS
-923 LSPDLSEASIYSGG
+923 LSSDASEVSIYSGG
-937 QLSFAAEGIYSDGST
+937 QLSLAAEGTYSDGST

-972 DKGILMGVSIGTVE
+972 DKGILTGVSIGTVE

-1015 KSLSPDASIYSG
+1015 KSLS
-1027 GQLSLAAEGI
+1027 L
-1037 YSDGS
+1037 
-1042 TSLLTNKMTWHSSA
+1042 
-1056 VDIAQIDDEG
+1056 
-1066 ILTGLNIGTVDV
+1066 
-1078 KASYEGIESNI
+1078 
-1089 INVRITDAILSSITI
+1089 
-1104 SIKSLSLDA
+1104 
-1113 SIYSGGQLSFV
+1113 
-1124 AEGIYSDGSTSL
+1124 
-1136 LTNKV
+1136 
-1141 TWHSSAIDIAQIDDK
+1141 
-1156 GILTGINIGT
+1156 
-1166 VDVKALY
+1166 
-1173 EGIESNIINVRIT
+1173 
-1186 DAILTSMNI
+1186 
-1195 SVKSLSP
+1195 

-1213 QLSLAAEGT
+1213 QLS
-1222 YSDGSTLP
+1222 
-1230 LTNKVSWH
+1230 
-1238 SSAVDIAQ
+1238 
-1246 IDDKGILTGLNVG
+1246 
-1259 AVEVKASYEGIESN
+1259 
-1273 IINVSITDAILT
+1273 
-1285 SMNISVKSLSPDA
+1285 
-1298 SEASIYSGGKL
+1298 
-1309 SFAAEGI
+1309 
-1316 YSDGSTS
+1316 
-1323 PLTNKVTWYSSAV
+1323 
-1336 DVAQIDDKGI
+1336 
-1346 LTGVAIGT
+1346 
-1354 VEVKASYE
+1354 
-1362 GIESNIINVNI
+1362 
-1373 TDAILTS
+1373 
-1380 MNISVKSLLPE
+1380 
-1391 ASIYS
+1391 
-1396 GGKLSFA
+1396 FA
-1403 AEGTYSDGSTSPLT
+1403 AEGT
-1417 NKVTWYSSAVDIALI
+1417 
-1432 DDKGIL
+1432 
-1438 TGVSI
+1438 
-1443 GTVEVKASYEG
+1443 
-1454 IESNIIN
+1454 
-1461 VRITDAILTSMN
+1461 
-1473 ISVKSL
+1473 
-1479 SSDTS
+1479 
-1484 EASIYSGGQ
+1484 
-1493 LSFVVEGIYS
+1493 YS

-1535 SIGNVDV
+1535 AIGTVEVKASYEGIESNIINVSITDAILSSIAISIKSLLPDASDASIYSGGQLSFAAEGIYSDGSTSALTNKVTWHSSAIDIAQIDDKGILTGIAIGTVDV

-1586 FAAEGTYSDGSTSP
+1586 FAAEG
-1600 LTNKVTW
+1600 
-1607 HSSAVD
+1607 
-1613 IAQIDDKGILTGFAI
+1613 I
-1628 GTVEVKASYEGIE
+1628 
-1641 SNIINVRITDAILFS
+1641 
-1656 IAISVKSLS
+1656 
-1665 PDASEASIY
+1665 
-1674 SGGKLSFAAEGTY
+1674 Y

-1713 KGILTGLNTGTVEVK
+1713 KGILTG
-1728 ASYEGIESN
+1728 
-1737 IINVSI
+1737 
-1743 TDAILLSLET
+1743 
-1753 TPAIISVPKGVPI
+1753 
-1766 TLKVNATLSDSSIV
+1766 
-1780 DVTKWVDWSHSSV
+1780 
-1793 ADSILE
+1793 
-1799 STFVEYEEGKYQV
+1799 
-1812 IASLQGIHSN
+1812 
-1822 VVDITVTE
+1822 
-1830 AEVVSIL
+1830 
-1837 ITPKTDLTVY
+1837 
-1847 RNDPLQLT
+1847 
-1855 AIGTYTDGSEQNITT
+1855 
-1870 TAEWHSNEP
+1870 
-1879 GIIAVT
+1879 
-1885 NKGLANYIK
+1885 
-1894 DGEAPIYASVGTVRS
+1894 
-1909 NVISIN
+1909 
-1915 GVSLSFSYEL
+1915 
-1925 DTNGIF
+1925 
-1931 SLDALNNSV
+1931 
-1940 LRLVPELS
+1940 
-1948 SPSGLEIHK
+1948 
-1957 TAYVTNYIDEKF
+1957 
-1969 TYTITPEPANEL
+1969 
-1981 SYIQLKKDAHI
+1981 
-1992 RLRIPDKDEYL
+1992 
-2003 QLPWIRMLPFLGQM
+2003 
-2017 TIYDTYTNADTSFKD
+2017 
-2032 WGAEE
+2032 
-2037 LKIRAY
+2037 
-2043 STTLEKRANTL
+2043 
-2054 AQPLFEIEL
+2054 
-2063 NNDITVPII
+2063 
-2072 VKKTKEVD
+2072 
-2080 PDKTYTLAIKTYDE
+2080 
-2094 RDYIKLNYKPM
+2094 
-2105 RSSNRLDSLYLL
+2105 
-2117 GFGIEGESSQQVSFK
+2117 
-2132 VVLIDNEHN
+2132 
-2141 SMECGEYTLRPV
+2141 
-2153 VGTEITVP
+2153 
-2161 SFLFNGKECILIN
+2161 
-2174 K
+2174 

>member
-1 MKGKGTRFIWAFLSM
+1 MKGKGVRFIWAFLSM
-16 IFLLIVYREY
+16 IFLLIAYREY

-69 GIYSDGSKLPLKDE
+69 GIYSDGSKSPLKDE

-88 SSEDTA
+88 STEDTA
-94 TINNK
+94 IINNK

-110 EVKASYKGIESNII
+110 EVKASYEGIESNVI

-156 KVSLIAEGI
+156 KLSLIAEGI

-184 EDIAKINN
+184 EDTAVINN

-234 KSTLPDA
+234 KSMLPDA

-246 HSGGQLLLAAEGV
+246 YSGGQLLLAAEGV
-259 YSDGSTSPLTNGLK
+259 YSDGSISPLTNGLK
-273 WHSSTVDIAQIN
+273 WHSSVVDIAQIN

-302 SYQGIESNIINV
+302 SYDGIESNIINV
-314 SVTDAILSSINI
+314 SITDAILSSINI
-326 SIKSMSSDAS
+326 SIKSMLSDAN

-342 GDKLSLAAE
+342 GDKLSLTAE
-351 GIYSDGSTSPLTNE
+351 GVYSDGSTSPLTNE

-397 YQGIE
+397 YEGIE
-402 SNIINVSITNALLPS
+402 SNIINVSITNAVLPS

-438 NASISD
+438 NASITD

-504 VDIVQIDDKGILTAV
+504 VDIVQIDDKGILTGV

-525 VKASYEG
+525 VKASYKG

-544 AILSSIAISV
+544 AILSSITISV
-554 KSLSPDAS
+554 ESLSPDAS
-562 IYSGGKLPF
+562 IYSGGQL
-571 TAEGIY
+571 
-577 SDGSISPL
+577 
-585 TNKVAWHSSAIDI
+585 
-598 AQIDDKGI
+598 
-606 LTGLNTG
+606 
-613 SVEVK
+613 
-618 ASYEGIESNIINV
+618 
-631 RITDAILTSM
+631 
-641 KISVK
+641 
-646 SLSPDAFIYSG
+646 SL
-657 GKLSFAAEGI
+657 AAEGT
-667 YSDGSTSPLTNKVTW
+667 YSDGSTSLLTNKVM
-682 YSSAIDIAQIDDK
+682 
-695 GILTGIAIGN
+695 
-705 VDVKASYEGI
+705 
-715 ESNIINVRITDAIL
+715 
-729 TSITISVKSLSP
+729 
-741 GASEASIY
+741 
-749 SGGQLSFAAEGIYS
+749 
-763 DGSTSPLTNKATW
+763 W
-776 HSSAIDFAQIDDKG
+776 HSSAVDIAQIDDKG

-797 GTVEVKASYEDI
+797 GTVEVKASYEGI
-809 ESNIINVRITDAIL
+809 ESNIINVRITEAIL
-823 TSITISIKS
+823 SSITISVKS
-832 LSPDA
+832 LSSDASEA

-845 SLAAEGIYSD
+845 SFAAEGTYSD
-855 GSTSPLT
+855 GTTSPLT
-862 KKVTWHSSAVDI
+862 NKVTWHSSAMDI
-874 AQIDDKGILTGLNTG
+874 AQIDDKGILTGIAIGT
-889 SVEVKASYEGIESN
+889 VDVKASYEGIESN
-903 IINVRIT
+903 IINVQIT
-910 DAILTSITISVKS
+910 DAILTSMNISVKS
-923 LSPDLSEASIYSGG
+923 LSLEASIYSGG

-961 HSSAVDIAQID
+961 HSSA
-972 DKGILMGVSIGTVE
+972 
-986 VKASYEGIESN
+986 
-997 IINVRITD
+997 
-1005 AILSSITISV
+1005 
-1015 KSLSPDASIYSG
+1015 
-1027 GQLSLAAEGI
+1027 
-1037 YSDGS
+1037 
-1042 TSLLTNKMTWHSSA
+1042 
-1056 VDIAQIDDEG
+1056 
-1066 ILTGLNIGTVDV
+1066 
-1078 KASYEGIESNI
+1078 
-1089 INVRITDAILSSITI
+1089 
-1104 SIKSLSLDA
+1104 
-1113 SIYSGGQLSFV
+1113 
-1124 AEGIYSDGSTSL
+1124 
-1136 LTNKV
+1136 
-1141 TWHSSAIDIAQIDDK
+1141 IDIAQ
-1156 GILTGINIGT
+1156 
-1166 VDVKALY
+1166 
-1173 EGIESNIINVRIT
+1173 
-1186 DAILTSMNI
+1186 
-1195 SVKSLSP
+1195 
-1202 DASEASIYSGG
+1202 
-1213 QLSLAAEGT
+1213 
-1222 YSDGSTLP
+1222 
-1230 LTNKVSWH
+1230 
-1238 SSAVDIAQ
+1238 
-1246 IDDKGILTGLNVG
+1246 
-1259 AVEVKASYEGIESN
+1259 
-1273 IINVSITDAILT
+1273 
-1285 SMNISVKSLSPDA
+1285 
-1298 SEASIYSGGKL
+1298 
-1309 SFAAEGI
+1309 
-1316 YSDGSTS
+1316 
-1323 PLTNKVTWYSSAV
+1323 
-1336 DVAQIDDKGI
+1336 
-1346 LTGVAIGT
+1346 
-1354 VEVKASYE
+1354 
-1362 GIESNIINVNI
+1362 
-1373 TDAILTS
+1373 
-1380 MNISVKSLLPE
+1380 
-1391 ASIYS
+1391 
-1396 GGKLSFA
+1396 
-1403 AEGTYSDGSTSPLT
+1403 
-1417 NKVTWYSSAVDIALI
+1417 I

-1479 SSDTS
+1479 SP

-1493 LSFVVEGIYS
+1493 LSFAAEGTYS
-1503 DGSTSPLT
+1503 DGATSPLT

-1522 IAQIDDKGILTGV
+1522 IAQIDDKGVLAGLNTGTV
-1535 SIGNVDV
+1535 EV
-1542 KASYEGIESNIINV
+1542 KASYEDIESNIINV
-1556 RITDAILTSMNI
+1556 RVTDAILSSITI
-1568 SVKSLS
+1568 SVKSSS
-1574 PDASIYSGGKLS
+1574 PDASIYSGGQLS

-1607 HSSAVD
+1607 YSSAVD
-1613 IAQIDDKGILTGFAI
+1613 IAQIDDKGILTGINTGTVEVKASYEGIESNIINARITDAILTSMNISVKSLSPEASIYSGGQLSFAAEGIYSDGSTSPLTNKVTWYSSAVDIAQIDDKGILTGINTGTVEVKASYEGIESNIINARITDAILTSMNISVKSLSPEASIYSGGQLSFAAEGIYSDGSTSPLTNEVKWYSSAIDIAQIDDKGILTGVSI

-1641 SNIINVRITDAILFS
+1641 SNIINVR
-1656 IAISVKSLS
+1656 
-1665 PDASEASIY
+1665 
-1674 SGGKLSFAAEGTY
+1674 
-1687 SDGST
+1687 
-1692 SPLTN
+1692 
-1697 KVTWHSSAIDI
+1697 
-1708 AQIDD
+1708 
-1713 KGILTGLNTGTVEVK
+1713 
-1728 ASYEGIESN
+1728 
-1737 IINVSI
+1737 I

-1793 ADSILE
+1793 AGSILE

-1837 ITPKTDLTVY
+1837 ITPNTDLTVY

-1931 SLDALNNSV
+1931 SLDALNSSV

-2063 NNDITVPII
+2063 NNDITVPIV

-2117 GFGIEGESSQQVSFK
+2117 GFGIEGESSEQVSFK

-2161 SFLFNGKECILIN
+2161 SFMFNGKECILIN

>member
-1 MKGKGTRFIWAFLSM
+1 MKGKGIRFIWAFLSM
-16 IFLLIVYREY
+16 VFLLIVYRDY

-56 SLYKGDKLSLIVE
+56 SLYKGDKLSLIAE
-69 GIYSDGSKLPLKDE
+69 GIYSDGTKSPLKDE

-88 SSEDTA
+88 STEDTA
-94 TINNK
+94 LINNK

-145 TTSDVSTYKGG
+145 ATSDVSTYKGG

-202 NVELKA
+202 NVALKA

-216 IINVSI
+216 IINVSV

-234 KSTLPDA
+234 KSMLPDA

-273 WHSSTVDIAQIN
+273 WHSSTLDIALIN
-285 NKGVLT
+285 DKGVLT

-314 SVTDAILSSINI
+314 SITDAILSSINI
-326 SIKSMSSDAS
+326 SIKAMSP

-342 GDKLSLAAE
+342 GDKLSLVAE

-365 VKWHSSAVGIAQID
+365 VKWHSSAVSIAQID
-379 DKAILTGIHS
+379 DKGILTGIHS

-397 YQGIE
+397 YEGIE
-402 SNIINVSITNALLPS
+402 SNIINVSITNPVLPS

-426 KAPYEGIESNID
+426 KAPYEGIDSNID
-438 NASISD
+438 NTSITD

-456 MSPDASGASI
+456 MSPDASGTSI
-466 YGSPSIYSGGQLSLA
+466 YGSPSIYSGGQLSLV

-487 DGSTLPLTNKV
+487 DGSTLLLTNKV

-504 VDIVQIDDKGILTAV
+504 IDIVQIDDKGVLTGV

-525 VKASYEG
+525 VKASYKG

-544 AILSSIAISV
+544 AIL
-554 KSLSPDAS
+554 
-562 IYSGGKLPF
+562 
-571 TAEGIY
+571 T
-577 SDGSISPL
+577 
-585 TNKVAWHSSAIDI
+585 
-598 AQIDDKGI
+598 
-606 LTGLNTG
+606 
-613 SVEVK
+613 
-618 ASYEGIESNIINV
+618 
-631 RITDAILTSM
+631 
-641 KISVK
+641 
-646 SLSPDAFIYSG
+646 
-657 GKLSFAAEGI
+657 
-667 YSDGSTSPLTNKVTW
+667 
-682 YSSAIDIAQIDDK
+682 
-695 GILTGIAIGN
+695 
-705 VDVKASYEGI
+705 
-715 ESNIINVRITDAIL
+715 
-729 TSITISVKSLSP
+729 
-741 GASEASIY
+741 
-749 SGGQLSFAAEGIYS
+749 
-763 DGSTSPLTNKATW
+763 
-776 HSSAIDFAQIDDKG
+776 
-790 ILTGVAI
+790 
-797 GTVEVKASYEDI
+797 
-809 ESNIINVRITDAIL
+809 
-823 TSITISIKS
+823 
-832 LSPDA
+832 
-837 SIYSGGQL
+837 
-845 SLAAEGIYSD
+845 
-855 GSTSPLT
+855 
-862 KKVTWHSSAVDI
+862 
-874 AQIDDKGILTGLNTG
+874 
-889 SVEVKASYEGIESN
+889 
-903 IINVRIT
+903 
-910 DAILTSITISVKS
+910 
-923 LSPDLSEASIYSGG
+923 
-937 QLSFAAEGIYSDGST
+937 
-952 SPLTNKVTW
+952 
-961 HSSAVDIAQID
+961 
-972 DKGILMGVSIGTVE
+972 
-986 VKASYEGIESN
+986 
-997 IINVRITD
+997 
-1005 AILSSITISV
+1005 SITISV

-1027 GQLSLAAEGI
+1027 GQLSLAAEGT

-1042 TSLLTNKMTWHSSA
+1042 TSLLTNKITWHSSA

-1089 INVRITDAILSSITI
+1089 INVRITDAILSSI
-1104 SIKSLSLDA
+1104 A
-1113 SIYSGGQLSFV
+1113 
-1124 AEGIYSDGSTSL
+1124 
-1136 LTNKV
+1136 
-1141 TWHSSAIDIAQIDDK
+1141 
-1156 GILTGINIGT
+1156 
-1166 VDVKALY
+1166 
-1173 EGIESNIINVRIT
+1173 
-1186 DAILTSMNI
+1186 I

-1202 DASEASIYSGG
+1202 DASIYSGG
-1213 QLSLAAEGT
+1213 Q
-1222 YSDGSTLP
+1222 
-1230 LTNKVSWH
+1230 
-1238 SSAVDIAQ
+1238 
-1246 IDDKGILTGLNVG
+1246 
-1259 AVEVKASYEGIESN
+1259 
-1273 IINVSITDAILT
+1273 
-1285 SMNISVKSLSPDA
+1285 
-1298 SEASIYSGGKL
+1298 
-1309 SFAAEGI
+1309 
-1316 YSDGSTS
+1316 
-1323 PLTNKVTWYSSAV
+1323 
-1336 DVAQIDDKGI
+1336 
-1346 LTGVAIGT
+1346 
-1354 VEVKASYE
+1354 
-1362 GIESNIINVNI
+1362 
-1373 TDAILTS
+1373 
-1380 MNISVKSLLPE
+1380 
-1391 ASIYS
+1391 
-1396 GGKLSFA
+1396 LSFA

-1417 NKVTWYSSAVDIALI
+1417 NKVTWHSSAIDIAQI
-1432 DDKGIL
+1432 DDEGILTGLNTGSVEVKASYEGIESNIINVRITDAILSSITISAKSLSPDASEASIYSGGQLSFAAEGTYSDGSTLPLTNKVTWHSSAIDIAQIDHKGIL
-1438 TGVSI
+1438 TGVNTGS
-1443 GTVEVKASYEG
+1443 VEVKASYEG

-1461 VRITDAILTSMN
+1461 VRITDAILTSIA

-1479 SSDTS
+1479 SPD
-1484 EASIYSGGQ
+1484 ASIYSGGQ
-1493 LSFVVEGIYS
+1493 LSLAAEGIYS
-1503 DGSTSPLT
+1503 DGSTSPLTNKVKWHSSAVDIAQIDEKGILTGVNTGTVDVKASYEGIESNIINVRITDAILSSITISVKSLSPDASIYSGGQLSLVAEGIYSDGSTTLLT

-1522 IAQIDDKGILTGV
+1522 IAQIDDKGVLTGLNTGSVEVKASYEGIESNIINVRITDAILSSIAISVKSLSSDASEVSIYSGGQLSLAAEGTYSDGTTSSLTNKVTWQSSAVDIAQIDDKGILTGV
-1535 SIGNVDV
+1535 NTGTVDV
-1542 KASYEGIESNIINV
+1542 KASYEGIESNIINVRITDAILSSIAISVKSLSPDASEASIYSGGQLSFAAEGIYSDGSTSLLTNKVTWYSSAADIAQIDDKGVLTGINTGSVDVKASYEGVESNIINV

-1600 LTNKVTW
+1600 LTNKVNWHSSTVDIAQIDDKGILTGVAIGTVDVKASYEGIESNIINVRITDAILSSMNISVKSLSSDASIYSGGQLSFAAEGIYSDGSTSPLTNKVNW

-1613 IAQIDDKGILTGFAI
+1613 IAQIDDKGILTGVAIGTVDVKASYEGIESNIISVRITDAILSSITISVKSLLPEASIYSGGKLSFAAEGTYSDGSTSLLTNKVTWYSSAVDI
-1628 GTVEVKASYEGIE
+1628 AQIDDEGILTGINTGTVEVKASYEGIE
-1641 SNIINVRITDAILFS
+1641 SNIINVRITDAILTS
-1656 IAISVKSLS
+1656 MNISVKSLS
-1665 PDASEASIY
+1665 PEASIY
-1674 SGGKLSFAAEGTY
+1674 SGGQLSFAAEGIY

-1697 KVTWHSSAIDI
+1697 KVTWHSSAVDI

-1713 KGILTGLNTGTVEVK
+1713 KGILTGVAIGSVEVK

-1737 IINVSI
+1737 IINVRITDAILTSMNISVKSLSPDTSDASIYSGGQLSFAAEGIYSDGSTSPLTNKVTWHSSAVDIAQIDDKGILTGINTGSVEVKASYEGIESNIINVTI

-2003 QLPWIRMLPFLGQM
+2003 QRPWIRMLPFLGQM

-2063 NNDITVPII
+2063 NNDITVPIV

-2161 SFLFNGKECILIN
+2161 SFMFNGKECILIN

>member
-1 MKGKGTRFIWAFLSM
+1 MKGKGVRFIWAFLSM

-69 GIYSDGSKLPLKDE
+69 GIYSDGSKSPLKDE

-88 SSEDTA
+88 STEDTA
-94 TINNK
+94 IINNK

-110 EVKASYKGIESNII
+110 EVKASYEGIESNVI

-156 KVSLIAEGI
+156 KLSLIAEGI

-234 KSTLPDA
+234 KSMLPDA

-273 WHSSTVDIAQIN
+273 WHSSTLDIAQIN

-291 GVNTGGVEVKA
+291 GVNTVGVEVKA
-302 SYQGIESNIINV
+302 SYEGIESNIINV
-314 SVTDAILSSINI
+314 SITDAILSSINI

-342 GDKLSLAAE
+342 GDKLSLTAE
-351 GIYSDGSTSPLTNE
+351 GVYSDGSTSPLTNE

-379 DKAILTGIHS
+379 DKGILTGLNI
-389 GNVDVKAS
+389 GTVEVKAS

-402 SNIINVSITNALLPS
+402 SNIINVSITYAVLPS

-438 NASISD
+438 NASITD

-487 DGSTLPLTNKV
+487 DGSILPLTNKV

-504 VDIVQIDDKGILTAV
+504 VDIVQIDDKGILTGV

-525 VKASYEG
+525 VKASYKG

-544 AILSSIAISV
+544 AILTSMNISV
-554 KSLSPDAS
+554 KSLSPEAS
-562 IYSGGKLPF
+562 IYSGGQLSF
-571 TAEGIY
+571 AAEGIY
-577 SDGSISPL
+577 SDGTTSSL
-585 TNKVAWHSSAIDI
+585 TNKVTWHSSVIDI

-606 LTGLNTG
+606 LTGLNIGT
-613 SVEVK
+613 VEVK

-641 KISVK
+641 NISVK
-646 SLSPDAFIYSG
+646 SLSP
-657 GKLSFAAEGI
+657 
-667 YSDGSTSPLTNKVTW
+667 
-682 YSSAIDIAQIDDK
+682 
-695 GILTGIAIGN
+695 
-705 VDVKASYEGI
+705 
-715 ESNIINVRITDAIL
+715 
-729 TSITISVKSLSP
+729 
-741 GASEASIY
+741 EASIY

-763 DGSTSPLTNKATW
+763 DGSISPLTNKVKW
-776 HSSAIDFAQIDDKG
+776 HSSDVDIAQIDDKG
-790 ILTGVAI
+790 ILTGVNIGTVDVKASYEGIESNIINVSITDAI
-797 GTVEVKASYEDI
+797 LSSMNISVKSLSPDASETSIYSGGQLSFAAEGIYSDGSISPLTNKVKWHSSAIDIAQIDDKGILTGVNTGTVEVKASYEGI
-809 ESNIINVRITDAIL
+809 ESNIINVSITDAIL
-823 TSITISIKS
+823 SSITISVT
-832 LSPDA
+832 PDA

-855 GSTSPLT
+855 GSTSPL
-862 KKVTWHSSAVDI
+862 I
-874 AQIDDKGILTGLNTG
+874 
-889 SVEVKASYEGIESN
+889 
-903 IINVRIT
+903 
-910 DAILTSITISVKS
+910 
-923 LSPDLSEASIYSGG
+923 
-937 QLSFAAEGIYSDGST
+937 
-952 SPLTNKVTW
+952 
-961 HSSAVDIAQID
+961 
-972 DKGILMGVSIGTVE
+972 
-986 VKASYEGIESN
+986 
-997 IINVRITD
+997 
-1005 AILSSITISV
+1005 
-1015 KSLSPDASIYSG
+1015 
-1027 GQLSLAAEGI
+1027 
-1037 YSDGS
+1037 
-1042 TSLLTNKMTWHSSA
+1042 
-1056 VDIAQIDDEG
+1056 
-1066 ILTGLNIGTVDV
+1066 
-1078 KASYEGIESNI
+1078 
-1089 INVRITDAILSSITI
+1089 
-1104 SIKSLSLDA
+1104 
-1113 SIYSGGQLSFV
+1113 
-1124 AEGIYSDGSTSL
+1124 
-1136 LTNKV
+1136 NKV

-1195 SVKSLSP
+1195 SVKSLS
-1202 DASEASIYSGG
+1202 
-1213 QLSLAAEGT
+1213 
-1222 YSDGSTLP
+1222 SD
-1230 LTNKVSWH
+1230 
-1238 SSAVDIAQ
+1238 
-1246 IDDKGILTGLNVG
+1246 
-1259 AVEVKASYEGIESN
+1259 
-1273 IINVSITDAILT
+1273 
-1285 SMNISVKSLSPDA
+1285 
-1298 SEASIYSGGKL
+1298 
-1309 SFAAEGI
+1309 
-1316 YSDGSTS
+1316 
-1323 PLTNKVTWYSSAV
+1323 
-1336 DVAQIDDKGI
+1336 
-1346 LTGVAIGT
+1346 
-1354 VEVKASYE
+1354 
-1362 GIESNIINVNI
+1362 
-1373 TDAILTS
+1373 
-1380 MNISVKSLLPE
+1380 

-1417 NKVTWYSSAVDIALI
+1417 NKVTWYSSAI
-1432 DDKGIL
+1432 
-1438 TGVSI
+1438 
-1443 GTVEVKASYEG
+1443 
-1454 IESNIIN
+1454 
-1461 VRITDAILTSMN
+1461 
-1473 ISVKSL
+1473 
-1479 SSDTS
+1479 
-1484 EASIYSGGQ
+1484 
-1493 LSFVVEGIYS
+1493 
-1503 DGSTSPLT
+1503 
-1511 NKVTWHSSAVD
+1511 D

-1535 SIGNVDV
+1535 AIGTIDV

-1556 RITDAILTSMNI
+1556 RITDAILSSITI

-1574 PDASIYSGGKLS
+1574 PEASIYSGGQLS
-1586 FAAEGTYSDGSTSP
+1586 LAAEGIYSDGSTSP
-1600 LTNKVTW
+1600 LTNEVTW
-1607 HSSAVD
+1607 HSSDVD
-1613 IAQIDDKGILTGFAI
+1613 IAQIDDKGILTG
-1628 GTVEVKASYEGIE
+1628 V
-1641 SNIINVRITDAILFS
+1641 
-1656 IAISVKSLS
+1656 
-1665 PDASEASIY
+1665 
-1674 SGGKLSFAAEGTY
+1674 
-1687 SDGST
+1687 
-1692 SPLTN
+1692 
-1697 KVTWHSSAIDI
+1697 
-1708 AQIDD
+1708 
-1713 KGILTGLNTGTVEVK
+1713 NTGTVEVK

-1743 TDAILLSLET
+1743 TDAILLSLEA

-1855 AIGTYTDGSEQNITT
+1855 AIGKYTDGSEQNITT

-1894 DGEAPIYASVGTVRS
+1894 DGEAPIYASVGTARS

-1940 LRLVPELS
+1940 LRIVPELS

-1969 TYTITPEPANEL
+1969 TYTVTPEPANEL

-2003 QLPWIRMLPFLGQM
+2003 QLPWVRMLPFLGQM

-2063 NNDITVPII
+2063 NNDITVPIV

-2117 GFGIEGESSQQVSFK
+2117 GFGIEGESSEQVSFK

-2153 VGTEITVP
+2153 VGAEITVP
-2161 SFLFNGKECILIN
+2161 SFMFNGKECILIN

>member
-1 MKGKGTRFIWAFLSM
+1 
-16 IFLLIVYREY
+16 
-26 QFNILTPNHEKS
+26 
-38 LSSIKISA
+38 
-46 IFSIDGDSDV
+46 
-56 SLYKGDKLSLIVE
+56 
-69 GIYSDGSKLPLKDE
+69 
-83 VKWHL
+83 
-88 SSEDTA
+88 
-94 TINNK
+94 
-99 GILTGINSGNV
+99 
-110 EVKASYKGIESNII
+110 
-124 RVNVIDVVLSSIKIS
+124 
-139 VDSASY
+139 
-145 TTSDVSTYKGG
+145 
-156 KVSLIAEGI
+156 
-165 YSDGLKSLL
+165 
-174 TNEVQWHLSI
+174 
-184 EDIAKINN
+184 
-192 KGILT
+192 
-197 GINSG
+197 
-202 NVELKA
+202 
-208 SYKGIESN
+208 
-216 IINVSI
+216 
-222 NDAVLSSINISI
+222 
-234 KSTLPDA
+234 
-241 SDASI
+241 
-246 HSGGQLLLAAEGV
+246 
-259 YSDGSTSPLTNGLK
+259 
-273 WHSSTVDIAQIN
+273 
-285 NKGVLT
+285 
-291 GVNTGGVEVKA
+291 
-302 SYQGIESNIINV
+302 
-314 SVTDAILSSINI
+314 
-326 SIKSMSSDAS
+326 MSF
-336 DASIYR
+336 
-342 GDKLSLAAE
+342 AAE
-351 GIYSDGSTSPLTNE
+351 GIYSDGTTSPLTN
-365 VKWHSSAVGIAQID
+365 K
-379 DKAILTGIHS
+379 
-389 GNVDVKAS
+389 
-397 YQGIE
+397 
-402 SNIINVSITNALLPS
+402 VS
-417 IVNTKRVEV
+417 
-426 KAPYEGIESNID
+426 
-438 NASISD
+438 
-444 AVLSS
+444 
-449 INISIKS
+449 
-456 MSPDASGASI
+456 
-466 YGSPSIYSGGQLSLA
+466 
-481 AEGVYS
+481 
-487 DGSTLPLTNKV
+487 
-498 TWHSSA
+498 WHSSA
-504 VDIVQIDDKGILTAV
+504 VDI
-519 NTGGVE
+519 
-525 VKASYEG
+525 
-532 IESRIINVRITD
+532 
-544 AILSSIAISV
+544 
-554 KSLSPDAS
+554 
-562 IYSGGKLPF
+562 
-571 TAEGIY
+571 
-577 SDGSISPL
+577 
-585 TNKVAWHSSAIDI
+585 
-598 AQIDDKGI
+598 AQIDEKGI

-613 SVEVK
+613 TVEVK

-631 RITDAILTSM
+631 RITDAILTSID
-641 KISVK
+641 ISVK
-646 SLSPDAFIYSG
+646 SLSPD
-657 GKLSFAAEGI
+657 
-667 YSDGSTSPLTNKVTW
+667 
-682 YSSAIDIAQIDDK
+682 
-695 GILTGIAIGN
+695 
-705 VDVKASYEGI
+705 
-715 ESNIINVRITDAIL
+715 
-729 TSITISVKSLSP
+729 
-741 GASEASIY
+741 ASEASIY

-763 DGSTSPLTNKATW
+763 DGSTSPLTN
-776 HSSAIDFAQIDDKG
+776 
-790 ILTGVAI
+790 
-797 GTVEVKASYEDI
+797 
-809 ESNIINVRITDAIL
+809 
-823 TSITISIKS
+823 
-832 LSPDA
+832 
-837 SIYSGGQL
+837 
-845 SLAAEGIYSD
+845 
-855 GSTSPLT
+855 
-862 KKVTWHSSAVDI
+862 KVTWHSSAVDI

-910 DAILTSITISVKS
+910 DAILTSINISVKS
-923 LSPDLSEASIYSGG
+923 LSPDASDASIYSGG

-972 DKGILMGVSIGTVE
+972 DKGILTGVNTGTVEVKASYEGIESNIINVRITDAILTSMNISVKSLSSDASIYSGGQLSLAAEGTYSDGSTSPLTNKVTWHSSAVDIAQIDDKGILTGVAIGTVE

-1005 AILSSITISV
+1005 AILTSITISV
-1015 KSLSPDASIYSG
+1015 KSLSPDAREASIYSGGQLSFAAEGIYSDGSTSPLTNKVTWHSSAIDIAQIDDKGILTGINIGTVDVKALYEGIESNIINVRITDAILTSMNISVKSLSPDASEASIYSGGKLSFAAEGTYSDGSTSPLTNKVTWYSSDVDIAQIDDKGILTGVNTGTVEVKASYEGIESNIINVSITDAILSSITISVTPEASIYSG

-1042 TSLLTNKMTWHSSA
+1042 ISPLTNKVTWHSSA
-1056 VDIAQIDDEG
+1056 IDIAQIDDKG
-1066 ILTGLNIGTVDV
+1066 ILTGVAIGSVEV
-1078 KASYEGIESNI
+1078 KASYEGVESNI
-1089 INVRITDAILSSITI
+1089 INVSITDAILSSMTI
-1104 SIKSLSLDA
+1104 SVTPDA
-1113 SIYSGGQLSFV
+1113 SIYSGGQLSFA

-1213 QLSLAAEGT
+1213 KLSFAAEGI
-1222 YSDGSTLP
+1222 YSDGSISP
-1230 LTNKVSWH
+1230 LTNKVTWH
-1238 SSAVDIAQ
+1238 SSDVDIAQ
-1246 IDDKGILTGLNVG
+1246 IDDKGILTG
-1259 AVEVKASYEGIESN
+1259 
-1273 IINVSITDAILT
+1273 
-1285 SMNISVKSLSPDA
+1285 
-1298 SEASIYSGGKL
+1298 
-1309 SFAAEGI
+1309 
-1316 YSDGSTS
+1316 
-1323 PLTNKVTWYSSAV
+1323 
-1336 DVAQIDDKGI
+1336 
-1346 LTGVAIGT
+1346 
-1354 VEVKASYE
+1354 
-1362 GIESNIINVNI
+1362 VN
-1373 TDAILTS
+1373 
-1380 MNISVKSLLPE
+1380 
-1391 ASIYS
+1391 
-1396 GGKLSFA
+1396 
-1403 AEGTYSDGSTSPLT
+1403 
-1417 NKVTWYSSAVDIALI
+1417 
-1432 DDKGIL
+1432 
-1438 TGVSI
+1438 I

-1479 SSDTS
+1479 SSD
-1484 EASIYSGGQ
+1484 ASIYSGGQ
-1493 LSFVVEGIYS
+1493 LSLAAEGTYS
-1503 DGSTSPLT
+1503 DGSTLPLT
-1511 NKVTWHSSAVD
+1511 NKVTWYSSDVD

-1535 SIGNVDV
+1535 AIGTVEV

-1574 PDASIYSGGKLS
+1574 LDASEASIYSGGQLS
-1586 FAAEGTYSDGSTSP
+1586 LAAEGIYSDGSTSP
-1600 LTNKVTW
+1600 LTNEVTW
-1607 HSSAVD
+1607 HSSDVD
-1613 IAQIDDKGILTGFAI
+1613 IAQIDDKGILTG
-1628 GTVEVKASYEGIE
+1628 V
-1641 SNIINVRITDAILFS
+1641 
-1656 IAISVKSLS
+1656 
-1665 PDASEASIY
+1665 
-1674 SGGKLSFAAEGTY
+1674 
-1687 SDGST
+1687 
-1692 SPLTN
+1692 
-1697 KVTWHSSAIDI
+1697 
-1708 AQIDD
+1708 
-1713 KGILTGLNTGTVEVK
+1713 NTGTVEVK

-1743 TDAILLSLET
+1743 TDAILLSLEA

-1931 SLDALNNSV
+1931 SLEALNNSV

-1969 TYTITPEPANEL
+1969 TYTVTPEPANEL

-2063 NNDITVPII
+2063 NNDITVPIV

-2117 GFGIEGESSQQVSFK
+2117 GFGIEGESSEQVSFK

-2161 SFLFNGKECILIN
+2161 SFMFNGKECVLIN

>member
-1 MKGKGTRFIWAFLSM
+1 M

-26 QFNILTPNHEKS
+26 QFNILNPNHEKS

-46 IFSIDGDSDV
+46 IFSIDGNSEV

-69 GIYSDGSKLPLKDE
+69 GIYSDGTKSPLKDE

-88 SSEDTA
+88 STEDTA
-94 TINNK
+94 LINNK

-110 EVKASYKGIESNII
+110 EVKASYEGIESNII

-234 KSTLPDA
+234 KSTLPGA

-314 SVTDAILSSINI
+314 SITDAILSSINI

-336 DASIYR
+336 NTSIYR

-379 DKAILTGIHS
+379 DKGVLTGIHS

-397 YQGIE
+397 YEGIE
-402 SNIINVSITNALLPS
+402 SNIINVSITNAVLPS

-438 NASISD
+438 NASTTD
-444 AVLSS
+444 TVLSS

-456 MSPDASGASI
+456 MSPDASGTAI

-504 VDIVQIDDKGILTAV
+504 VDIVQIDDKGILTGV

-525 VKASYEG
+525 VKASYKG

-554 KSLSPDAS
+554 KPLSPDAS

-577 SDGSISPL
+577 SDGSTSPL
-585 TNKVAWHSSAIDI
+585 TNKVTWHSSAVDI

-606 LTGLNTG
+606 LTGVNTG
-613 SVEVK
+613 SVEVKASYEDIESNIINVRITDAILTSITISVKSLSLDTSIYSGGQLVFAAEGIYSDGSTSPLTNKVTWYSSAVDIAQIDDKGILTGVSIGAVEVKASYEGIESNMINVRITDAILTSMNISVKSLSPDASIYSGGKLSFAAEGTYSDGTTSPLTNKVTWYSSAVDIAQIDDKGILTGIAIGTVDVKASYEGIESNIINVRITDAILTSMNISVKSLSSDASIYSGGQLSLAAEGIYSDGSTSLLTNKVTWYSSAADIAQIDDKGILTGVAIGTVEVKASYEGIESNMLNVRITDAILSSIAISVKSLSPDASEVSIYSGGQLSFAAEGIYSDGSTSSLTNKVTWHSSAIDIAKIDDKGILTGIATGTVEVK

-641 KISVK
+641 NISVK
-646 SLSPDAFIYSG
+646 SLSPDASIYSG
-657 GKLSFAAEGI
+657 GQLSFAAEGI
-667 YSDGSTSPLTNKVTW
+667 YSDGSTSLLTNKVTW
-682 YSSAIDIAQIDDK
+682 YSSAFDIAQIDDK
-695 GILTGIAIGN
+695 GILTGVNIGT
-705 VDVKASYEGI
+705 VEVKASYEGI

-729 TSITISVKSLSP
+729 TSITISVKSLSLD
-741 GASEASIY
+741 ASEASIY

-776 HSSAIDFAQIDDKG
+776 HSSAIDIAKIDDKG
-790 ILTGVAI
+790 ILTGLNT
-797 GTVEVKASYEDI
+797 GTVEVKASYEGI

-823 TSITISIKS
+823 TSMNISVKT

-845 SLAAEGIYSD
+845 LFAAEGIYSD
-855 GSTSPLT
+855 GSTSLLT
-862 KKVTWHSSAVDI
+862 NKVTWHSSAVDI

-889 SVEVKASYEGIESN
+889 IVEVKASYEGLESS
-903 IINVRIT
+903 IINVR
-910 DAILTSITISVKS
+910 
-923 LSPDLSEASIYSGG
+923 
-937 QLSFAAEGIYSDGST
+937 
-952 SPLTNKVTW
+952 
-961 HSSAVDIAQID
+961 
-972 DKGILMGVSIGTVE
+972 
-986 VKASYEGIESN
+986 
-997 IINVRITD
+997 
-1005 AILSSITISV
+1005 
-1015 KSLSPDASIYSG
+1015 
-1027 GQLSLAAEGI
+1027 
-1037 YSDGS
+1037 
-1042 TSLLTNKMTWHSSA
+1042 
-1056 VDIAQIDDEG
+1056 
-1066 ILTGLNIGTVDV
+1066 
-1078 KASYEGIESNI
+1078 
-1089 INVRITDAILSSITI
+1089 
-1104 SIKSLSLDA
+1104 
-1113 SIYSGGQLSFV
+1113 
-1124 AEGIYSDGSTSL
+1124 
-1136 LTNKV
+1136 
-1141 TWHSSAIDIAQIDDK
+1141 
-1156 GILTGINIGT
+1156 
-1166 VDVKALY
+1166 
-1173 EGIESNIINVRIT
+1173 
-1186 DAILTSMNI
+1186 
-1195 SVKSLSP
+1195 
-1202 DASEASIYSGG
+1202 
-1213 QLSLAAEGT
+1213 
-1222 YSDGSTLP
+1222 
-1230 LTNKVSWH
+1230 
-1238 SSAVDIAQ
+1238 
-1246 IDDKGILTGLNVG
+1246 
-1259 AVEVKASYEGIESN
+1259 
-1273 IINVSITDAILT
+1273 ITDAILT

-1336 DVAQIDDKGI
+1336 DIAQIDDKGI

-1354 VEVKASYE
+1354 V
-1362 GIESNIINVNI
+1362 
-1373 TDAILTS
+1373 D
-1380 MNISVKSLLPE
+1380 
-1391 ASIYS
+1391 
-1396 GGKLSFA
+1396 
-1403 AEGTYSDGSTSPLT
+1403 
-1417 NKVTWYSSAVDIALI
+1417 
-1432 DDKGIL
+1432 
-1438 TGVSI
+1438 
-1443 GTVEVKASYEG
+1443 VKASYEG

-1479 SSDTS
+1479 SSD
-1484 EASIYSGGQ
+1484 ASIYSGGQ
-1493 LSFVVEGIYS
+1493 LSLAAEGIYS
-1503 DGSTSPLT
+1503 DGSTSLLT
-1511 NKVTWHSSAVD
+1511 NKVTWYSSAAD

-1535 SIGNVDV
+1535 
-1542 KASYEGIESNIINV
+1542 
-1556 RITDAILTSMNI
+1556 
-1568 SVKSLS
+1568 
-1574 PDASIYSGGKLS
+1574 
-1586 FAAEGTYSDGSTSP
+1586 
-1600 LTNKVTW
+1600 
-1607 HSSAVD
+1607 
-1613 IAQIDDKGILTGFAI
+1613 AI

-1641 SNIINVRITDAILFS
+1641 SNIINVRITDAILS
-1656 IAISVKSLS
+1656 SMNISVKSLS
-1665 PDASEASIY
+1665 PDASETSIYSGGQLSFAAEGIYSDGSTSPLTNKVKWYSSAIDIAQIDDKGILTGVAIGTVDVKASYAGIESNVINVRITDAILSSITISAKSLSPDTTEASIY
-1674 SGGKLSFAAEGTY
+1674 SGGQLSFDAEGTY

-1697 KVTWHSSAIDI
+1697 KVTWYSSAVDI
-1708 AQIDD
+1708 AKIDD
-1713 KGILTGLNTGTVEVK
+1713 KGILTGVNTGSVEVK

-1737 IINVSI
+1737 VINVRI

-1830 AEVVSIL
+1830 AEVVSIR
-1837 ITPKTDLTVY
+1837 ITPNTGLTVY

-1855 AIGTYTDGSEQNITT
+1855 AIGKYTDGSEQNITT
-1870 TAEWHSNEP
+1870 TAEWHSDEP

-1940 LRLVPELS
+1940 LRIVPELS

-2003 QLPWIRMLPFLGQM
+2003 QRPWIRMLPFLGQM

-2063 NNDITVPII
+2063 NNDITVPIV

-2141 SMECGEYTLRPV
+2141 LMECGEYTLRPV

-2161 SFLFNGKECILIN
+2161 SFMFNGKECILIN

>member
-16 IFLLIVYREY
+16 IFLLIIYREY

-46 IFSIDGDSDV
+46 IFSIDGDSEV

-69 GIYSDGSKLPLKDE
+69 GIYSDGTKSPLKDE

-145 TTSDVSTYKGG
+145 ATSDVSTYKGG
-156 KVSLIAEGI
+156 KLSLIAEGI

-184 EDIAKINN
+184 EDTAKINN

-234 KSTLPDA
+234 KSMLPDV

-246 HSGGQLLLAAEGV
+246 YSGGQLLLAAEGV

-273 WHSSTVDIAQIN
+273 WHSSTLDIAQIN

-314 SVTDAILSSINI
+314 SITDAILSSINI

-397 YQGIE
+397 YEGIE
-402 SNIINVSITNALLPS
+402 SNIINVSITNPVLPS

-438 NASISD
+438 NASTTD
-444 AVLSS
+444 TVLSS

-466 YGSPSIYSGGQLSLA
+466 YGSPSIYSGGQLLLA

-487 DGSTLPLTNKV
+487 DGSTLPLTHKV

-504 VDIVQIDDKGILTAV
+504 VDIVQIDDKGILTGV

-525 VKASYEG
+525 VKASYKG

-544 AILSSIAISV
+544 AILSSMKISIKSMSPDASIYSGGQLSLAAEGIYSDGSTSPLTNKVTWHSSAVDIAQIDDKGILTGVNTGGVEVKASYKGIESRIINVRITDAILTSMNISV

-585 TNKVAWHSSAIDI
+585 TN
-598 AQIDDKGI
+598 
-606 LTGLNTG
+606 
-613 SVEVK
+613 
-618 ASYEGIESNIINV
+618 
-631 RITDAILTSM
+631 
-641 KISVK
+641 
-646 SLSPDAFIYSG
+646 
-657 GKLSFAAEGI
+657 
-667 YSDGSTSPLTNKVTW
+667 
-682 YSSAIDIAQIDDK
+682 
-695 GILTGIAIGN
+695 
-705 VDVKASYEGI
+705 
-715 ESNIINVRITDAIL
+715 
-729 TSITISVKSLSP
+729 
-741 GASEASIY
+741 
-749 SGGQLSFAAEGIYS
+749 
-763 DGSTSPLTNKATW
+763 
-776 HSSAIDFAQIDDKG
+776 
-790 ILTGVAI
+790 
-797 GTVEVKASYEDI
+797 
-809 ESNIINVRITDAIL
+809 
-823 TSITISIKS
+823 
-832 LSPDA
+832 
-837 SIYSGGQL
+837 
-845 SLAAEGIYSD
+845 
-855 GSTSPLT
+855 
-862 KKVTWHSSAVDI
+862 KVTWHSSAVDI

-910 DAILTSITISVKS
+910 DAILTSMNISVKS
-923 LSPDLSEASIYSGG
+923 LSPDASEASIYSGG
-937 QLSFAAEGIYSDGST
+937 QLSLAAEGIYSDGSTSLLTNKVTWHSSAMDIAQIDDKGILTGVAIGTVEVKASYEGIESNIINVRITDAILTSMNISVKSLSPDASIYSGGQLSLAAEGTYSDGST

-972 DKGILMGVSIGTVE
+972 DKGILTGVAIGTVDVKASYEDIESNIINVSITEAILTSMNILVKSLSPDASEASIYSGGQLSFVAEGIYSDGSTSPLTNKATWHSSAVDIAQIDDKGILTGVAIGRVEVKASYEGIESNIINVRITDAILTSMNISVKSLSPDASIYSGGQLSFAAEGIYSDGSTSLLTNKVTWYSSAVDIAQIDDKGILTGVAIGTVE

-1005 AILSSITISV
+1005 AILTSMNISV
-1015 KSLSPDASIYSG
+1015 KSLSPDAS
-1027 GQLSLAAEGI
+1027 E
-1037 YSDGS
+1037 
-1042 TSLLTNKMTWHSSA
+1042 
-1056 VDIAQIDDEG
+1056 
-1066 ILTGLNIGTVDV
+1066 
-1078 KASYEGIESNI
+1078 
-1089 INVRITDAILSSITI
+1089 
-1104 SIKSLSLDA
+1104 A

-1124 AEGIYSDGSTSL
+1124 AEGIYSDGSTSP
-1136 LTNKV
+1136 LTNKA
-1141 TWHSSAIDIAQIDDK
+1141 TWHSSAVDIAQIDDK
-1156 GILTGINIGT
+1156 GILTGVNTGT
-1166 VDVKALY
+1166 VEVKASY

-1213 QLSLAAEGT
+1213 QLSLAAEGI
-1222 YSDGSTLP
+1222 YSDGSISL
-1230 LTNKVSWH
+1230 LTNKVTWY

-1246 IDDKGILTGLNVG
+1246 INDKGILTGVAIG

-1273 IINVSITDAILT
+1273 IINVSITDAILSSIT
-1285 SMNISVKSLSPDA
+1285 ISVKSLSPDA
-1298 SEASIYSGGKL
+1298 SIYSGGQL
-1309 SFAAEGI
+1309 LFAAEGI

-1323 PLTNKVTWYSSAV
+1323 PLTNKVTWYSSAI
-1336 DVAQIDDKGI
+1336 DIAQIDDEGI
-1346 LTGVAIGT
+1346 LTGLNTGS

-1362 GIESNIINVNI
+1362 GIESNIINV
-1373 TDAILTS
+1373 T
-1380 MNISVKSLLPE
+1380 
-1391 ASIYS
+1391 
-1396 GGKLSFA
+1396 
-1403 AEGTYSDGSTSPLT
+1403 
-1417 NKVTWYSSAVDIALI
+1417 
-1432 DDKGIL
+1432 
-1438 TGVSI
+1438 
-1443 GTVEVKASYEG
+1443 
-1454 IESNIIN
+1454 
-1461 VRITDAILTSMN
+1461 
-1473 ISVKSL
+1473 
-1479 SSDTS
+1479 
-1484 EASIYSGGQ
+1484 
-1493 LSFVVEGIYS
+1493 
-1503 DGSTSPLT
+1503 
-1511 NKVTWHSSAVD
+1511 
-1522 IAQIDDKGILTGV
+1522 
-1535 SIGNVDV
+1535 
-1542 KASYEGIESNIINV
+1542 
-1556 RITDAILTSMNI
+1556 
-1568 SVKSLS
+1568 
-1574 PDASIYSGGKLS
+1574 
-1586 FAAEGTYSDGSTSP
+1586 
-1600 LTNKVTW
+1600 
-1607 HSSAVD
+1607 
-1613 IAQIDDKGILTGFAI
+1613 
-1628 GTVEVKASYEGIE
+1628 
-1641 SNIINVRITDAILFS
+1641 
-1656 IAISVKSLS
+1656 
-1665 PDASEASIY
+1665 
-1674 SGGKLSFAAEGTY
+1674 
-1687 SDGST
+1687 
-1692 SPLTN
+1692 
-1697 KVTWHSSAIDI
+1697 
-1708 AQIDD
+1708 
-1713 KGILTGLNTGTVEVK
+1713 
-1728 ASYEGIESN
+1728 
-1737 IINVSI
+1737 I

-1780 DVTKWVDWSHSSV
+1780 DVTKWVDWSHSSA

-1837 ITPKTDLTVY
+1837 ITPNTDLTVY

-1855 AIGTYTDGSEQNITT
+1855 AIGKYTDGSEQNITT

-2003 QLPWIRMLPFLGQM
+2003 QLPWIRMLSFLGQM

-2054 AQPLFEIEL
+2054 TQPLFEIEL
-2063 NNDITVPII
+2063 NNDITVPIV

-2117 GFGIEGESSQQVSFK
+2117 GFGIEGESSEQVSFK

-2161 SFLFNGKECILIN
+2161 SFMFNGKECILIN

>member
-1 MKGKGTRFIWAFLSM
+1 MKGKGVRFIWVFLSM

-69 GIYSDGSKLPLKDE
+69 GIYSDGTKSPLKDE

-184 EDIAKINN
+184 EDIVKINN

-234 KSTLPDA
+234 KSMLPDA

-246 HSGGQLLLAAEGV
+246 YSGGQLLLAAEGV

-273 WHSSTVDIAQIN
+273 WHSSTLDIAQIN

-314 SVTDAILSSINI
+314 SITDAILSSINI
-326 SIKSMSSDAS
+326 AIKSMSSDPS

-365 VKWHSSAVGIAQID
+365 VKWHSSAVSIAQID
-379 DKAILTGIHS
+379 DKGALTGIHS

-397 YQGIE
+397 SQGIE
-402 SNIINVSITNALLPS
+402 SNIINVSITNAVLRS

-438 NASISD
+438 NASITD

-504 VDIVQIDDKGILTAV
+504 VDIVQIDDKGILT
-519 NTGGVE
+519 GVSIGTVD

-532 IESRIINVRITD
+532 IESNIINVRITD
-544 AILSSIAISV
+544 AILTSMNISV

-577 SDGSISPL
+577 SDGSIS
-585 TNKVAWHSSAIDI
+585 T
-598 AQIDDKGI
+598 
-606 LTGLNTG
+606 
-613 SVEVK
+613 
-618 ASYEGIESNIINV
+618 
-631 RITDAILTSM
+631 
-641 KISVK
+641 
-646 SLSPDAFIYSG
+646 
-657 GKLSFAAEGI
+657 
-667 YSDGSTSPLTNKVTW
+667 
-682 YSSAIDIAQIDDK
+682 
-695 GILTGIAIGN
+695 
-705 VDVKASYEGI
+705 
-715 ESNIINVRITDAIL
+715 
-729 TSITISVKSLSP
+729 
-741 GASEASIY
+741 
-749 SGGQLSFAAEGIYS
+749 
-763 DGSTSPLTNKATW
+763 
-776 HSSAIDFAQIDDKG
+776 
-790 ILTGVAI
+790 
-797 GTVEVKASYEDI
+797 
-809 ESNIINVRITDAIL
+809 
-823 TSITISIKS
+823 
-832 LSPDA
+832 
-837 SIYSGGQL
+837 
-845 SLAAEGIYSD
+845 
-855 GSTSPLT
+855 
-862 KKVTWHSSAVDI
+862 
-874 AQIDDKGILTGLNTG
+874 
-889 SVEVKASYEGIESN
+889 
-903 IINVRIT
+903 
-910 DAILTSITISVKS
+910 
-923 LSPDLSEASIYSGG
+923 
-937 QLSFAAEGIYSDGST
+937 
-952 SPLTNKVTW
+952 
-961 HSSAVDIAQID
+961 
-972 DKGILMGVSIGTVE
+972 
-986 VKASYEGIESN
+986 
-997 IINVRITD
+997 
-1005 AILSSITISV
+1005 
-1015 KSLSPDASIYSG
+1015 
-1027 GQLSLAAEGI
+1027 
-1037 YSDGS
+1037 
-1042 TSLLTNKMTWHSSA
+1042 
-1056 VDIAQIDDEG
+1056 
-1066 ILTGLNIGTVDV
+1066 
-1078 KASYEGIESNI
+1078 
-1089 INVRITDAILSSITI
+1089 
-1104 SIKSLSLDA
+1104 
-1113 SIYSGGQLSFV
+1113 
-1124 AEGIYSDGSTSL
+1124 

-1156 GILTGINIGT
+1156 GILTGVAIGT
-1166 VDVKALY
+1166 VAVKASY

-1213 QLSLAAEGT
+1213 QLSLVAEGI
-1222 YSDGSTLP
+1222 YSDGSTTL
-1230 LTNKVSWH
+1230 LTNKVTWH

-1246 IDDKGILTGLNVG
+1246 IDDRGILTG
-1259 AVEVKASYEGIESN
+1259 
-1273 IINVSITDAILT
+1273 INT
-1285 SMNISVKSLSPDA
+1285 
-1298 SEASIYSGGKL
+1298 
-1309 SFAAEGI
+1309 
-1316 YSDGSTS
+1316 
-1323 PLTNKVTWYSSAV
+1323 
-1336 DVAQIDDKGI
+1336 
-1346 LTGVAIGT
+1346 GT

-1362 GIESNIINVNI
+1362 GIESNIINVRI
-1373 TDAILTS
+1373 TDAILS
-1380 MNISVKSLLPE
+1380 SIAISVKSLSPD

-1396 GGKLSFA
+1396 GGQLSLA

-1417 NKVTWYSSAVDIALI
+1417 NKVTWHSSAVDIAQI

-1479 SSDTS
+1479 SP
-1484 EASIYSGGQ
+1484 EASIYSGGK
-1493 LSFVVEGIYS
+1493 LSFVAEGIYS

-1535 SIGNVDV
+1535 SIG
-1542 KASYEGIESNIINV
+1542 
-1556 RITDAILTSMNI
+1556 
-1568 SVKSLS
+1568 
-1574 PDASIYSGGKLS
+1574 
-1586 FAAEGTYSDGSTSP
+1586 
-1600 LTNKVTW
+1600 
-1607 HSSAVD
+1607 
-1613 IAQIDDKGILTGFAI
+1613 
-1628 GTVEVKASYEGIE
+1628 TVEVKASYEGIE
-1641 SNIINVRITDAILFS
+1641 SNIINVRITDAILSS
-1656 IAISVKSLS
+1656 ITISVKSLLPDAS
-1665 PDASEASIY
+1665 EASIHSGGKLPFTAEGIYSDGSTSPLTNKITWHSSAMEIAHIDDKGILTGVSIGTVDVKASYEGIESNIINVRITDAILSSITISVKSLLPDASEASIY
-1674 SGGKLSFAAEGTY
+1674 SGGQLSLAAEGIY
-1687 SDGST
+1687 SDGSIL
-1692 SPLTN
+1692 PLTN
-1697 KVTWHSSAIDI
+1697 KVTWYSSAIDI

-1737 IINVSI
+1737 IINVTI

-1931 SLDALNNSV
+1931 SLEALNNSV

-1969 TYTITPEPANEL
+1969 TYTVTPEPANEL

-2063 NNDITVPII
+2063 NNDITVPIV

-2117 GFGIEGESSQQVSFK
+2117 GFGIEGESSEQVSFK

-2161 SFLFNGKECILIN
+2161 SFMFNGKECILIN

>member
-46 IFSIDGDSDV
+46 IFSIDGDSDI

-69 GIYSDGSKLPLKDE
+69 GIYSDGSKSPLKDE

-99 GILTGINSGNV
+99 GILTGIKSGNV
-110 EVKASYKGIESNII
+110 EIKASYKGIESNII

-156 KVSLIAEGI
+156 KLSLIAEGI

-234 KSTLPDA
+234 KSMLPDA

-273 WHSSTVDIAQIN
+273 WHSSTLDIAQIN
-285 NKGVLT
+285 DKGVLT

-314 SVTDAILSSINI
+314 SITDAILSSINI

-336 DASIYR
+336 NTSIYR

-351 GIYSDGSTSPLTNE
+351 GIYSDGSTSPLTNK
-365 VKWHSSAVGIAQID
+365 VTWHSSAVGIAQID
-379 DKAILTGIHS
+379 DKGVLTGIHS

-397 YQGIE
+397 YESIE
-402 SNIINVSITNALLPS
+402 SNIINVSITNAVLPS

-438 NASISD
+438 NASTTD
-444 AVLSS
+444 TVLSS

-504 VDIVQIDDKGILTAV
+504 VDIVQIDDKGILTGV

-525 VKASYEG
+525 VKASYKGIESRIINVRITDAILTSMKISVKSLSPDTSKASIYSGGQLSLAAEGIYSDGSTSPLTNKVTWHSSAIDIAQIDDKGILTGLNTGSLDVKASYEG
-532 IESRIINVRITD
+532 IESNIINVRITD

-554 KSLSPDAS
+554 KSLSPD
-562 IYSGGKLPF
+562 
-571 TAEGIY
+571 
-577 SDGSISPL
+577 
-585 TNKVAWHSSAIDI
+585 V
-598 AQIDDKGI
+598 
-606 LTGLNTG
+606 
-613 SVEVK
+613 
-618 ASYEGIESNIINV
+618 
-631 RITDAILTSM
+631 
-641 KISVK
+641 
-646 SLSPDAFIYSG
+646 
-657 GKLSFAAEGI
+657 
-667 YSDGSTSPLTNKVTW
+667 
-682 YSSAIDIAQIDDK
+682 
-695 GILTGIAIGN
+695 
-705 VDVKASYEGI
+705 
-715 ESNIINVRITDAIL
+715 
-729 TSITISVKSLSP
+729 
-741 GASEASIY
+741 SIY

-763 DGSTSPLTNKATW
+763 DGSTSPLTNKVTW
-776 HSSAIDFAQIDDKG
+776 RSSAVDIAHIDDKG
-790 ILTGVAI
+790 ILTGVNT
-797 GTVEVKASYEDI
+797 GSVQVKASYEGI
-809 ESNIINVRITDAIL
+809 ESNIINVSITDAIL
-823 TSITISIKS
+823 TSMNISVKS
-832 LSPDA
+832 LSSDASEA

-862 KKVTWHSSAVDI
+862 NKVTWHSSAVDI
-874 AQIDDKGILTGLNTG
+874 AQIDDKGVLTGVAIGT
-889 SVEVKASYEGIESN
+889 VDVKASYEGIESN

-910 DAILTSITISVKS
+910 DAILTSMNISVKS
-923 LSPDLSEASIYSGG
+923 LSPDASIYSGG
-937 QLSFAAEGIYSDGST
+937 KLSFGAEGIYSDGST

-972 DKGILMGVSIGTVE
+972 DKGILTGVSTGT
-986 VKASYEGIESN
+986 
-997 IINVRITD
+997 
-1005 AILSSITISV
+1005 
-1015 KSLSPDASIYSG
+1015 
-1027 GQLSLAAEGI
+1027 
-1037 YSDGS
+1037 
-1042 TSLLTNKMTWHSSA
+1042 
-1056 VDIAQIDDEG
+1056 ID
-1066 ILTGLNIGTVDV
+1066 
-1078 KASYEGIESNI
+1078 
-1089 INVRITDAILSSITI
+1089 
-1104 SIKSLSLDA
+1104 
-1113 SIYSGGQLSFV
+1113 
-1124 AEGIYSDGSTSL
+1124 
-1136 LTNKV
+1136 
-1141 TWHSSAIDIAQIDDK
+1141 
-1156 GILTGINIGT
+1156 
-1166 VDVKALY
+1166 
-1173 EGIESNIINVRIT
+1173 
-1186 DAILTSMNI
+1186 
-1195 SVKSLSP
+1195 
-1202 DASEASIYSGG
+1202 
-1213 QLSLAAEGT
+1213 
-1222 YSDGSTLP
+1222 
-1230 LTNKVSWH
+1230 
-1238 SSAVDIAQ
+1238 
-1246 IDDKGILTGLNVG
+1246 
-1259 AVEVKASYEGIESN
+1259 VKASYEGIESN

-1298 SEASIYSGGKL
+1298 SIYSGGQL

-1323 PLTNKVTWYSSAV
+1323 PLTNKVTWHSSDV
-1336 DVAQIDDKGI
+1336 DIAQIDDKGI
-1346 LTGVAIGT
+1346 LTGVNIGT

-1362 GIESNIINVNI
+1362 GIESNIVNVRI
-1373 TDAILTS
+1373 TNAILSSIT
-1380 MNISVKSLLPE
+1380 ISVKSLSSE

-1403 AEGTYSDGSTSPLT
+1403 VEGIYSDGSTSPLT
-1417 NKVTWYSSAVDIALI
+1417 NKVTWHSSAVDIAQI

-1438 TGVSI
+1438 TGVAI

-1479 SSDTS
+1479 SPD
-1484 EASIYSGGQ
+1484 ASIYSGGQ
-1493 LSFVVEGIYS
+1493 LSFVAEGIYS

-1522 IAQIDDKGILTGV
+1522 IAHIDDKGILTGV
-1535 SIGNVDV
+1535 AIGTVDVKASYEGIESNIINVRITDAILTSMNISVKSLSPDASIYSGGQLSFVAEGIYSDGSTSPLTNKVTWYSSALDIAHIDDKGILTGVAIGTVDV

-1586 FAAEGTYSDGSTSP
+1586 FAAEGIYSDGSTSP
-1600 LTNKVTW
+1600 LTNKVMW
-1607 HSSAVD
+1607 HSSAID
-1613 IAQIDDKGILTGFAI
+1613 IAHIDDKGVLTGIAI

-1641 SNIINVRITDAILFS
+1641 SNIINVRITDAILTS
-1656 IAISVKSLS
+1656 MNISVKSLS
-1665 PDASEASIY
+1665 PDASIY
-1674 SGGKLSFAAEGTY
+1674 SGGQLSFAAEGTY

-1697 KVTWHSSAIDI
+1697 KVTWHSSTVDIAHIDDKGILTGINIGTVEVKASYEGIESNIINVRITDAILTSMNISVKSLSPDASIYSGGQLSFAAEGIYSDGSTLPLTNKVTWYSSDVDI

-1713 KGILTGLNTGTVEVK
+1713 KGILTGVAIGTVEVKASYEGIESNIINVRITDAILTSMNISVKSLLPDASEASIYSGGQLSLSAEGIYSDGSTSPLTNKVTWHSSAVDIAKIDDKGILTGVNTGTVEVK

-1743 TDAILLSLET
+1743 TDAILLSLEA

-1909 NVISIN
+1909 NVISVN

-2037 LKIRAY
+2037 LKIRAH

-2063 NNDITVPII
+2063 NNDITVPIV

-2117 GFGIEGESSQQVSFK
+2117 GFGIEGESSEQVSFK

-2161 SFLFNGKECILIN
+2161 SFMFNGKECILIN

>member
-1 MKGKGTRFIWAFLSM
+1 M
-16 IFLLIVYREY
+16 IFLLIVYRDY

-69 GIYSDGSKLPLKDE
+69 GIYSDGTKSPLKDE

-110 EVKASYKGIESNII
+110 EIKASYKGIESNII

-145 TTSDVSTYKGG
+145 TTSDVSTYNGG
-156 KVSLIAEGI
+156 KLSLIAEGI

-234 KSTLPDA
+234 KSMLPDA

-273 WHSSTVDIAQIN
+273 WHSSTLDIAQIN
-285 NKGVLT
+285 DKGVLT

-314 SVTDAILSSINI
+314 SITDAILSSINI

-336 DASIYR
+336 NTSIYR
-342 GDKLSLAAE
+342 GDKLSLVAE

-379 DKAILTGIHS
+379 DKGVLTGIHS

-397 YQGIE
+397 YEGIE
-402 SNIINVSITNALLPS
+402 SNIINVSITNAVLPS

-438 NASISD
+438 NASITD

-504 VDIVQIDDKGILTAV
+504 VDIVQIDDKGILTGV

-525 VKASYEG
+525 VKASYKG

-544 AILSSIAISV
+544 AILTSMNISV
-554 KSLSPDAS
+554 KSLSPDVS
-562 IYSGGKLPF
+562 IYIGGKLPF
-571 TAEGIY
+571 T
-577 SDGSISPL
+577 
-585 TNKVAWHSSAIDI
+585 
-598 AQIDDKGI
+598 
-606 LTGLNTG
+606 
-613 SVEVK
+613 
-618 ASYEGIESNIINV
+618 
-631 RITDAILTSM
+631 
-641 KISVK
+641 
-646 SLSPDAFIYSG
+646 
-657 GKLSFAAEGI
+657 
-667 YSDGSTSPLTNKVTW
+667 
-682 YSSAIDIAQIDDK
+682 
-695 GILTGIAIGN
+695 
-705 VDVKASYEGI
+705 
-715 ESNIINVRITDAIL
+715 
-729 TSITISVKSLSP
+729 
-741 GASEASIY
+741 
-749 SGGQLSFAAEGIYS
+749 
-763 DGSTSPLTNKATW
+763 
-776 HSSAIDFAQIDDKG
+776 
-790 ILTGVAI
+790 
-797 GTVEVKASYEDI
+797 
-809 ESNIINVRITDAIL
+809 
-823 TSITISIKS
+823 
-832 LSPDA
+832 
-837 SIYSGGQL
+837 
-845 SLAAEGIYSD
+845 
-855 GSTSPLT
+855 
-862 KKVTWHSSAVDI
+862 
-874 AQIDDKGILTGLNTG
+874 
-889 SVEVKASYEGIESN
+889 
-903 IINVRIT
+903 
-910 DAILTSITISVKS
+910 
-923 LSPDLSEASIYSGG
+923 
-937 QLSFAAEGIYSDGST
+937 AEGIYSDGST

-972 DKGILMGVSIGTVE
+972 DKGILTGVAIGTVQ

-1005 AILSSITISV
+1005 AILSSIAISVKPLSPDASIYSGGQLSLAAEGIYSDGSISPLTNKVTWHSSAIDIAQIDDKGILTGLNTGSVDVKASYEGIESNIINVRITDAILSSIAISV
-1015 KSLSPDASIYSG
+1015 KSLSPDVSIYSGGQLSFAAEGIYSDGSTSPLTNKVTWRSSAVDIAQIDDKGILTGVNTGSVQVKASYEGIESNIINVSITDAILTSMNISVKSLSSDASEASIYSG

-1042 TSLLTNKMTWHSSA
+1042 TSLLTNKVTWYSSA
-1056 VDIAQIDDEG
+1056 V
-1066 ILTGLNIGTVDV
+1066 
-1078 KASYEGIESNI
+1078 
-1089 INVRITDAILSSITI
+1089 
-1104 SIKSLSLDA
+1104 
-1113 SIYSGGQLSFV
+1113 
-1124 AEGIYSDGSTSL
+1124 
-1136 LTNKV
+1136 
-1141 TWHSSAIDIAQIDDK
+1141 DIAQIDDK
-1156 GILTGINIGT
+1156 GILTGFAIGT
-1166 VDVKALY
+1166 VDVKASY

-1213 QLSLAAEGT
+1213 KLSLAAEGIYSDGSTSPLTNKVTWYSSAMDIAQIDDKGILTGINTGTVEVKASYEGIESNITNVRITDAILTSMNISVKSLSPDASIYSGGQLSFTAEGT
-1222 YSDGSTLP
+1222 YSDGSTSP
-1230 LTNKVSWH
+1230 LTNKVTWH
-1238 SSAVDIAQ
+1238 SSAVDIAQIDDNGILTGVAIGTVEVKASYEGIESNIINVNITDAILSSIAISVKSLSLDTSIYSGGQLSLAAEGIYSDGTTSPLTNKVTWHSSAIDIAQIDDKGILTGIVIGNVDVKASYEGIESNIINVRITDAILTSMNISVKSLSPETSIYSGGKLSFAAEGIYSDGSTSPLTSKVTWHSSAIDIAKIDDKGILTGIAIGTVDVKASYEGIESNIINVRITDAILTSMNISVKSLSPDTSEASIYSGGQLSFAAEGIYSDGSTSLLTNKVTWYSSAVDIAQ
-1246 IDDKGILTGLNVG
+1246 IDDKGILTGVAIG
-1259 AVEVKASYEGIESN
+1259 TVEVKASYEGIESN

-1285 SMNISVKSLSPDA
+1285 SMNISVKSLSPDV
-1298 SEASIYSGGKL
+1298 SIYSGGQL
-1309 SFAAEGI
+1309 SLAAEGI

-1323 PLTNKVTWYSSAV
+1323 PLTNKVMWHSSAV
-1336 DVAQIDDKGI
+1336 DIAQIDDKGI
-1346 LTGVAIGT
+1346 LTGVNTGS

-1362 GIESNIINVNI
+1362 GIESNIINVRI

-1380 MNISVKSLLPE
+1380 MNISVKSLSPE

-1417 NKVTWYSSAVDIALI
+1417 NKVTWYSSAVDIA
-1432 DDKGIL
+1432 
-1438 TGVSI
+1438 
-1443 GTVEVKASYEG
+1443 
-1454 IESNIIN
+1454 
-1461 VRITDAILTSMN
+1461 
-1473 ISVKSL
+1473 
-1479 SSDTS
+1479 
-1484 EASIYSGGQ
+1484 
-1493 LSFVVEGIYS
+1493 
-1503 DGSTSPLT
+1503 
-1511 NKVTWHSSAVD
+1511 
-1522 IAQIDDKGILTGV
+1522 QIDDKGILTGIA
-1535 SIGNVDV
+1535 IGTVDV

-1556 RITDAILTSMNI
+1556 SITEAILTSMNI

-1574 PDASIYSGGKLS
+1574 PDASEASIYSGGQLS

-1600 LTNKVTW
+1600 LTNKV
-1607 HSSAVD
+1607 S
-1613 IAQIDDKGILTGFAI
+1613 
-1628 GTVEVKASYEGIE
+1628 
-1641 SNIINVRITDAILFS
+1641 
-1656 IAISVKSLS
+1656 
-1665 PDASEASIY
+1665 
-1674 SGGKLSFAAEGTY
+1674 
-1687 SDGST
+1687 
-1692 SPLTN
+1692 
-1697 KVTWHSSAIDI
+1697 WHSSAIDI

-1855 AIGTYTDGSEQNITT
+1855 AIGKYTDGSEQNITT

-2063 NNDITVPII
+2063 NNDITVPIV

-2094 RDYIKLNYKPM
+2094 RDYIKLNYTPM

-2117 GFGIEGESSQQVSFK
+2117 GFGIEGESSERVSFK

-2161 SFLFNGKECILIN
+2161 SFMFNGKECILIN

>member
-1 MKGKGTRFIWAFLSM
+1 MKGKGARFIWAFLSM

-46 IFSIDGDSDV
+46 IFSIDGDSDI

-69 GIYSDGSKLPLKDE
+69 GIYSDGSKSPLKDE

-99 GILTGINSGNV
+99 GILTGIKSGNV
-110 EVKASYKGIESNII
+110 EIKASYKGIESNII

-156 KVSLIAEGI
+156 KLSLIAEGI

-234 KSTLPDA
+234 KSMLPDA

-273 WHSSTVDIAQIN
+273 WHSSTLDIALIN
-285 NKGVLT
+285 DKGVLT

-302 SYQGIESNIINV
+302 SYQDIESNIINV
-314 SVTDAILSSINI
+314 SITDAILSSINI
-326 SIKSMSSDAS
+326 SIKSISSDAS

-351 GIYSDGSTSPLTNE
+351 GIYSDGSISPLTNE

-397 YQGIE
+397 YEGIE
-402 SNIINVSITNALLPS
+402 SNIINVSITNAVLPS

-438 NASISD
+438 NASITD

-456 MSPDASGASI
+456 MSPDASGVSI

-487 DGSTLPLTNKV
+487 DGFTLPLTNKV

-504 VDIVQIDDKGILTAV
+504 VDIVQIDDKGILTGV

-525 VKASYEG
+525 VKASYKG

-544 AILSSIAISV
+544 AILTSMNISV
-554 KSLSPDAS
+554 KSLSP
-562 IYSGGKLPF
+562 
-571 TAEGIY
+571 
-577 SDGSISPL
+577 
-585 TNKVAWHSSAIDI
+585 
-598 AQIDDKGI
+598 
-606 LTGLNTG
+606 
-613 SVEVK
+613 
-618 ASYEGIESNIINV
+618 
-631 RITDAILTSM
+631 
-641 KISVK
+641 
-646 SLSPDAFIYSG
+646 
-657 GKLSFAAEGI
+657 
-667 YSDGSTSPLTNKVTW
+667 
-682 YSSAIDIAQIDDK
+682 
-695 GILTGIAIGN
+695 
-705 VDVKASYEGI
+705 
-715 ESNIINVRITDAIL
+715 
-729 TSITISVKSLSP
+729 
-741 GASEASIY
+741 EASIY

-763 DGSTSPLTNKATW
+763 DGT
-776 HSSAIDFAQIDDKG
+776 
-790 ILTGVAI
+790 
-797 GTVEVKASYEDI
+797 
-809 ESNIINVRITDAIL
+809 
-823 TSITISIKS
+823 
-832 LSPDA
+832 
-837 SIYSGGQL
+837 
-845 SLAAEGIYSD
+845 
-855 GSTSPLT
+855 
-862 KKVTWHSSAVDI
+862 
-874 AQIDDKGILTGLNTG
+874 
-889 SVEVKASYEGIESN
+889 
-903 IINVRIT
+903 
-910 DAILTSITISVKS
+910 
-923 LSPDLSEASIYSGG
+923 
-937 QLSFAAEGIYSDGST
+937 T

-961 HSSAVDIAQID
+961 LSSAIDIAQID
-972 DKGILMGVSIGTVE
+972 EKGILTGVSTGTID

-1005 AILSSITISV
+1005 AILSSIAISV

-1042 TSLLTNKMTWHSSA
+1042 TSSLTNKVTWHSSA
-1056 VDIAQIDDEG
+1056 IDIAQIDEKGILTGVNTGTVEVKASYEGIESNIINARITDAILTSITISVKSLSPEASIYSGGQLSFAAEGIYSDGFTSPLTNKVKWYSSAIDIAQIDDKG
-1066 ILTGLNIGTVDV
+1066 VLTGITIGTVDV

-1089 INVRITDAILSSITI
+1089 INVSITDAILSSITI
-1104 SIKSLSLDA
+1104 SVKSLSPDASEASIYSGGQLSLAAEGVYSDGSTSPLTNKVTWHSSAIDIAQIDDKGILTGVNTGSVEVKASYEGIESNIINVSITDAILTSMNISVKSLSPDTSEA
-1113 SIYSGGQLSFV
+1113 SIYSGGQLSFA
-1124 AEGIYSDGSTSL
+1124 AEGIYSDGSTSP

-1173 EGIESNIINVRIT
+1173 EGIESNIINVSIT
-1186 DAILTSMNI
+1186 DAILSSITI

-1213 QLSLAAEGT
+1213 QLSLAAEGI
-1222 YSDGSTLP
+1222 YSDGSTSL
-1230 LTNKVSWH
+1230 LTNKVTWH
-1238 SSAVDIAQ
+1238 SSAMDIAQIDDKGILTGVAIGTVEVKASYEGIESNIINVRITDAILSSITISVKSLSSEASIYSGGQLSFAAEGIYSDGSTSPLINKVTWYSSAVDIAQ
-1246 IDDKGILTGLNVG
+1246 IDDKGILTGLSIG
-1259 AVEVKASYEGIESN
+1259 TVEVKASYEGIESN

-1285 SMNISVKSLSPDA
+1285 SMNISVKSLSPDT
-1298 SEASIYSGGKL
+1298 SEASIYSGGQL

-1336 DVAQIDDKGI
+1336 DIAQIDDKGI
-1346 LTGVAIGT
+1346 LTGVAIGI

-1362 GIESNIINVNI
+1362 GIESNIINVSI

-1380 MNISVKSLLPE
+1380 IAISVKSLLPDASE

-1396 GGKLSFA
+1396 GGKLSLA
-1403 AEGTYSDGSTSPLT
+1403 AEGTYSDGSILPLT
-1417 NKVTWYSSAVDIALI
+1417 NKVTWYSSAVDIAQI

-1438 TGVSI
+1438 TGLSI

-1461 VRITDAILTSMN
+1461 VSITDAILSSIT

-1479 SSDTS
+1479 LPDAS

-1493 LSFVVEGIYS
+1493 LSFAAEGIYS
-1503 DGSTSPLT
+1503 DGSTSLLT
-1511 NKVTWHSSAVD
+1511 NKATWHSSAVD

-1535 SIGNVDV
+1535 
-1542 KASYEGIESNIINV
+1542 
-1556 RITDAILTSMNI
+1556 
-1568 SVKSLS
+1568 
-1574 PDASIYSGGKLS
+1574 
-1586 FAAEGTYSDGSTSP
+1586 
-1600 LTNKVTW
+1600 
-1607 HSSAVD
+1607 
-1613 IAQIDDKGILTGFAI
+1613 AI
-1628 GTVEVKASYEGIE
+1628 GSVEVKASYEGIE
-1641 SNIINVRITDAILFS
+1641 SNIINVT
-1656 IAISVKSLS
+1656 
-1665 PDASEASIY
+1665 
-1674 SGGKLSFAAEGTY
+1674 
-1687 SDGST
+1687 
-1692 SPLTN
+1692 
-1697 KVTWHSSAIDI
+1697 
-1708 AQIDD
+1708 
-1713 KGILTGLNTGTVEVK
+1713 
-1728 ASYEGIESN
+1728 
-1737 IINVSI
+1737 I

-1837 ITPKTDLTVY
+1837 ITPNTDLTVY

-1855 AIGTYTDGSEQNITT
+1855 AIGKYTDGSEQNITT

-1940 LRLVPELS
+1940 LRIVPELS

-2032 WGAEE
+2032 WGVEE

-2063 NNDITVPII
+2063 NNDITVPIV
-2072 VKKTKEVD
+2072 VKKTKEVN

-2117 GFGIEGESSQQVSFK
+2117 GFGIEGESSEQVSFK

-2161 SFLFNGKECILIN
+2161 SFMFNGKECILIN

>member
-1 MKGKGTRFIWAFLSM
+1 MKGKGIRFIWAFLSM

-38 LSSIKISA
+38 LSSIEISA

-56 SLYKGDKLSLIVE
+56 SIYKGDKLSLIVE
-69 GIYSDGSKLPLKDE
+69 GIYSDGSKSLLKDE
-83 VKWHL
+83 MKWYL
-88 SSEDTA
+88 STEDTA
-94 TINNK
+94 VINNK
-99 GILTGINSGNV
+99 GILTGVNSGNV

-156 KVSLIAEGI
+156 KLSLIAEGI
-165 YSDGLKSLL
+165 YSDGLKLLL

-184 EDIAKINN
+184 EDTAVINN

-234 KSTLPDA
+234 KSMLPDA

-246 HSGGQLLLAAEGV
+246 YSGGQLLLAAEGV
-259 YSDGSTSPLTNGLK
+259 YSDGSISPLTNGLK
-273 WHSSTVDIAQIN
+273 WHSSVVDIAQIN

-302 SYQGIESNIINV
+302 SYDGIESNIINV
-314 SVTDAILSSINI
+314 SITDAILSSMNI
-326 SIKSMSSDAS
+326 SIKSISSDAN

-342 GDKLSLAAE
+342 GDKLSLTAE
-351 GIYSDGSTSPLTNE
+351 GVYSDGSTSPLTNE

-379 DKAILTGIHS
+379 DKGVLTGIHS

-402 SNIINVSITNALLPS
+402 SNIINVSITNAILPS

-438 NASISD
+438 NASITD

-456 MSPDASGASI
+456 MSPDANGTSI
-466 YGSPSIYSGGQLSLA
+466 YGSASIYSGGQLSLA

-487 DGSTLPLTNKV
+487 DGSTLLMTNKV

-504 VDIVQIDDKGILTAV
+504 VDIVQIDDKGILTGV

-525 VKASYEG
+525 VKASYKG

-544 AILSSIAISV
+544 AILSSITISV
-554 KSLSPDAS
+554 KSLSPD
-562 IYSGGKLPF
+562 
-571 TAEGIY
+571 
-577 SDGSISPL
+577 
-585 TNKVAWHSSAIDI
+585 
-598 AQIDDKGI
+598 
-606 LTGLNTG
+606 
-613 SVEVK
+613 
-618 ASYEGIESNIINV
+618 
-631 RITDAILTSM
+631 
-641 KISVK
+641 
-646 SLSPDAFIYSG
+646 
-657 GKLSFAAEGI
+657 
-667 YSDGSTSPLTNKVTW
+667 
-682 YSSAIDIAQIDDK
+682 
-695 GILTGIAIGN
+695 
-705 VDVKASYEGI
+705 
-715 ESNIINVRITDAIL
+715 
-729 TSITISVKSLSP
+729 
-741 GASEASIY
+741 ASIY

-763 DGSTSPLTNKATW
+763 DGSTSPLTNKVTW
-776 HSSAIDFAQIDDKG
+776 HSSAIDIAQIDDKG
-790 ILTGVAI
+790 LLTGVNT
-797 GTVEVKASYEDI
+797 GGVEVKASYKGI
-809 ESNIINVRITDAIL
+809 ESRIINVRITDAIL
-823 TSITISIKS
+823 SSINISVKSLSPDASIYSGGQLLFAAEGIYSDGSTSPLTNKVSWYSSAVDIAQIDDKGILTSMNISVKS

-845 SLAAEGIYSD
+845 SFAAEGIYSD

-862 KKVTWHSSAVDI
+862 NKVTWYSSAVDI

-889 SVEVKASYEGIESN
+889 SVDVKASYQGIESNVINVSITDAILTSMNISVKSLSPDAYIYSGGQLSFAAEGIYSDGSTSPLINKVTWYSSAVDIAQIDDKGILTGITIGTVDVKASYEGIESN

-910 DAILTSITISVKS
+910 DAILTSMNISVKS
-923 LSPDLSEASIYSGG
+923 LSSDLSEASIYSGG

-972 DKGILMGVSIGTVE
+972 DKGILTGVAIGTVE

-997 IINVRITD
+997 IISVRITE
-1005 AILSSITISV
+1005 AILTSMNISV

-1027 GQLSLAAEGI
+1027 GQLSFAAEGI

-1042 TSLLTNKMTWHSSA
+1042 TSPLTNKVSWHSSA
-1056 VDIAQIDDEG
+1056 VDIAQIDDKG
-1066 ILTGLNIGTVDV
+1066 ILTGVAIGTVDVKASYEGIDSNIINVSITDAILTSMNISVKSLSSDASIYSGGQLSFAAEGIYSDGSTSPLTNKVKWHSSAVDIAQIDDKGILTGINTGTVDV
-1078 KASYEGIESNI
+1078 KASYEGIESNV
-1089 INVRITDAILSSITI
+1089 INVSITDAILFSI
-1104 SIKSLSLDA
+1104 A
-1113 SIYSGGQLSFV
+1113 
-1124 AEGIYSDGSTSL
+1124 
-1136 LTNKV
+1136 
-1141 TWHSSAIDIAQIDDK
+1141 
-1156 GILTGINIGT
+1156 
-1166 VDVKALY
+1166 
-1173 EGIESNIINVRIT
+1173 
-1186 DAILTSMNI
+1186 I

-1222 YSDGSTLP
+1222 YSDGST
-1230 LTNKVSWH
+1230 
-1238 SSAVDIAQ
+1238 
-1246 IDDKGILTGLNVG
+1246 
-1259 AVEVKASYEGIESN
+1259 
-1273 IINVSITDAILT
+1273 
-1285 SMNISVKSLSPDA
+1285 
-1298 SEASIYSGGKL
+1298 
-1309 SFAAEGI
+1309 
-1316 YSDGSTS
+1316 S
-1323 PLTNKVTWYSSAV
+1323 PLTNKA
-1336 DVAQIDDKGI
+1336 
-1346 LTGVAIGT
+1346 
-1354 VEVKASYE
+1354 
-1362 GIESNIINVNI
+1362 
-1373 TDAILTS
+1373 
-1380 MNISVKSLLPE
+1380 
-1391 ASIYS
+1391 
-1396 GGKLSFA
+1396 
-1403 AEGTYSDGSTSPLT
+1403 
-1417 NKVTWYSSAVDIALI
+1417 
-1432 DDKGIL
+1432 
-1438 TGVSI
+1438 
-1443 GTVEVKASYEG
+1443 
-1454 IESNIIN
+1454 
-1461 VRITDAILTSMN
+1461 
-1473 ISVKSL
+1473 
-1479 SSDTS
+1479 
-1484 EASIYSGGQ
+1484 
-1493 LSFVVEGIYS
+1493 
-1503 DGSTSPLT
+1503 
-1511 NKVTWHSSAVD
+1511 
-1522 IAQIDDKGILTGV
+1522 
-1535 SIGNVDV
+1535 
-1542 KASYEGIESNIINV
+1542 
-1556 RITDAILTSMNI
+1556 
-1568 SVKSLS
+1568 
-1574 PDASIYSGGKLS
+1574 
-1586 FAAEGTYSDGSTSP
+1586 
-1600 LTNKVTW
+1600 
-1607 HSSAVD
+1607 
-1613 IAQIDDKGILTGFAI
+1613 
-1628 GTVEVKASYEGIE
+1628 
-1641 SNIINVRITDAILFS
+1641 
-1656 IAISVKSLS
+1656 
-1665 PDASEASIY
+1665 
-1674 SGGKLSFAAEGTY
+1674 
-1687 SDGST
+1687 
-1692 SPLTN
+1692 
-1697 KVTWHSSAIDI
+1697 TWHSSAIDI

-1737 IINVSI
+1737 IINVTI

-1837 ITPKTDLTVY
+1837 ITPNTDLTVY

-1855 AIGTYTDGSEQNITT
+1855 AIGKYTDGSEQNITT
-1870 TAEWHSNEP
+1870 TAEWHSDEP

-1931 SLDALNNSV
+1931 SLEALNNSV
-1940 LRLVPELS
+1940 LRIVPELS

-1957 TAYVTNYIDEKF
+1957 TAYATNYIDEKF

-2003 QLPWIRMLPFLGQM
+2003 QRPWIRMLPFLGQM

-2063 NNDITVPII
+2063 NNDITVPIV

-2117 GFGIEGESSQQVSFK
+2117 GFGIEGESSEQVSFK

-2161 SFLFNGKECILIN
+2161 SFMFNGKECILIN

>member
-1 MKGKGTRFIWAFLSM
+1 MKGKGVRFIWAFLSM

-38 LSSIKISA
+38 LASIKISA

-69 GIYSDGSKLPLKDE
+69 GIYSDGSKSPLTDE
-83 VKWHL
+83 VKWNL

-156 KVSLIAEGI
+156 KLSLIAEGI

-192 KGILT
+192 KGTLT

-234 KSTLPDA
+234 KSMLPDA

-273 WHSSTVDIAQIN
+273 WHSSTLDIALIN

-314 SVTDAILSSINI
+314 SITDAILSSINI

-397 YQGIE
+397 YEGIE
-402 SNIINVSITNALLPS
+402 SNIINVSITNAVLPS

-438 NASISD
+438 NASTTD
-444 AVLSS
+444 TVLSS

-487 DGSTLPLTNKV
+487 DGSTLPLTNIV

-504 VDIVQIDDKGILTAV
+504 VDIVQIDDKGILTGV

-525 VKASYEG
+525 VKASYKG

-577 SDGSISPL
+577 SDGSTSPL
-585 TNKVAWHSSAIDI
+585 TNKVTWHSSAVDI
-598 AQIDDKGI
+598 AQIDEKGILTGVSTGTIDVKASYEGIESNIINIRITDAILSSIAISVKSLSSEASIYSGGQLSLAAEGIYSDGTTSPLTNKVSWHSSAVDIAQIDEKGI

-613 SVEVK
+613 TVEVK

-631 RITDAILTSM
+631 RITDAILTSID
-641 KISVK
+641 ISVK
-646 SLSPDAFIYSG
+646 SLSPDASEASIYSG
-657 GKLSFAAEGI
+657 GQLSLAAEGI
-667 YSDGSTSPLTNKVTW
+667 YSDGSTSPLTNKVKWHSSAVDIAQIDDKGILTGVAIGTVEVKASYEGIESNIINVSITDAILSSIAISVKSLSLDTSIYSGGQLSLAAEGIYSDGTTSPLTNKVTW
-682 YSSAIDIAQIDDK
+682 HSSAIDIAQIDDK
-695 GILTGIAIGN
+695 GILTGIVIGN

-729 TSITISVKSLSP
+729 TSMNISAKSP
-741 GASEASIY
+741 
-749 SGGQLSFAAEGIYS
+749 
-763 DGSTSPLTNKATW
+763 
-776 HSSAIDFAQIDDKG
+776 
-790 ILTGVAI
+790 
-797 GTVEVKASYEDI
+797 
-809 ESNIINVRITDAIL
+809 
-823 TSITISIKS
+823 
-832 LSPDA
+832 SPD
-837 SIYSGGQL
+837 
-845 SLAAEGIYSD
+845 
-855 GSTSPLT
+855 
-862 KKVTWHSSAVDI
+862 
-874 AQIDDKGILTGLNTG
+874 
-889 SVEVKASYEGIESN
+889 
-903 IINVRIT
+903 
-910 DAILTSITISVKS
+910 
-923 LSPDLSEASIYSGG
+923 ASIYSGG

-972 DKGILMGVSIGTVE
+972 DKGILTGVAIGTVEVKASYEGIESNIINVRITNAILSSITISAKSPSPDASIYSGGQLSFAAEGTYSDGSTSPLTNKVTWYSSAVDIAQIDDKGILTGVNIGTVEVKASYEGIESNIINVRITDAILSSITISVKSLSSEASIYSGGKLSFAAEGTYSDGSTSLLTNKVTWYSSAVDIAQIDDKGILTGIAIGTVE

-1015 KSLSPDASIYSG
+1015 KSLSPDASEASIYSG

-1042 TSLLTNKMTWHSSA
+1042 TSP
-1056 VDIAQIDDEG
+1056 
-1066 ILTGLNIGTVDV
+1066 
-1078 KASYEGIESNI
+1078 
-1089 INVRITDAILSSITI
+1089 
-1104 SIKSLSLDA
+1104 
-1113 SIYSGGQLSFV
+1113 
-1124 AEGIYSDGSTSL
+1124 

-1141 TWHSSAIDIAQIDDK
+1141 TWHSSAMDI
-1156 GILTGINIGT
+1156 
-1166 VDVKALY
+1166 
-1173 EGIESNIINVRIT
+1173 
-1186 DAILTSMNI
+1186 
-1195 SVKSLSP
+1195 
-1202 DASEASIYSGG
+1202 
-1213 QLSLAAEGT
+1213 
-1222 YSDGSTLP
+1222 
-1230 LTNKVSWH
+1230 
-1238 SSAVDIAQ
+1238 
-1246 IDDKGILTGLNVG
+1246 
-1259 AVEVKASYEGIESN
+1259 
-1273 IINVSITDAILT
+1273 
-1285 SMNISVKSLSPDA
+1285 
-1298 SEASIYSGGKL
+1298 
-1309 SFAAEGI
+1309 
-1316 YSDGSTS
+1316 
-1323 PLTNKVTWYSSAV
+1323 
-1336 DVAQIDDKGI
+1336 AQIDDKGI

-1362 GIESNIINVNI
+1362 GIESNTINVRI

-1380 MNISVKSLLPE
+1380 ITISAKSLSPD

-1396 GGKLSFA
+1396 GGQLSFA

-1417 NKVTWYSSAVDIALI
+1417 NKVTWYSSATDIAHI
-1432 DDKGIL
+1432 DDKGVL
-1438 TGVSI
+1438 TGIAI
-1443 GTVEVKASYEG
+1443 GTVE
-1454 IESNIIN
+1454 
-1461 VRITDAILTSMN
+1461 
-1473 ISVKSL
+1473 
-1479 SSDTS
+1479 
-1484 EASIYSGGQ
+1484 
-1493 LSFVVEGIYS
+1493 
-1503 DGSTSPLT
+1503 
-1511 NKVTWHSSAVD
+1511 
-1522 IAQIDDKGILTGV
+1522 
-1535 SIGNVDV
+1535 V

-1574 PDASIYSGGKLS
+1574 PDASIYSGGQLSFAAEGTYSDGSTSPLTNKVTWYSSAVDVAQIDDKGILTGVSIGNVDVKASYEGIESNIINVRITDAVLTSMNISVKSLSPDASIYSGGKLS
-1586 FAAEGTYSDGSTSP
+1586 FAAEGTYSDGSTSV

-1656 IAISVKSLS
+1656 ITISVKSLS

-1697 KVTWHSSAIDI
+1697 KATWHSSAIDI

-1793 ADSILE
+1793 AGSILE

-1837 ITPKTDLTVY
+1837 ITPNTDITVY

-1855 AIGTYTDGSEQNITT
+1855 AIGKYTDGSEQNITT

-2063 NNDITVPII
+2063 NNDITVPIV

-2117 GFGIEGESSQQVSFK
+2117 GFGIEGESSEQVSFK

-2153 VGTEITVP
+2153 VGTEIKVP
-2161 SFLFNGKECILIN
+2161 SFMFNGKECILIN

>member
-1 MKGKGTRFIWAFLSM
+1 MKGKGVRFIWAFLSM

-69 GIYSDGSKLPLKDE
+69 GIYSDGTKSPLKDE

-156 KVSLIAEGI
+156 KLSLIAEGI

-234 KSTLPDA
+234 KSMLPDA

-314 SVTDAILSSINI
+314 SITDAILSSINI
-326 SIKSMSSDAS
+326 AIKSMSSDPS

-365 VKWHSSAVGIAQID
+365 VKWHSSAVSIAQID
-379 DKAILTGIHS
+379 DKGVLTGIHS

-397 YQGIE
+397 SQGIE
-402 SNIINVSITNALLPS
+402 SNIINVSITNAVLPS
-417 IVNTKRVEV
+417 IINTKRVEV
-426 KAPYEGIESNID
+426 KAPYEDIESNID

-456 MSPDASGASI
+456 MSPDASGAAI

-504 VDIVQIDDKGILTAV
+504 VDIVQIDDKGILTGV

-532 IESRIINVRITD
+532 IESNIINVRITD

-562 IYSGGKLPF
+562 IYSGG
-571 TAEGIY
+571 
-577 SDGSISPL
+577 
-585 TNKVAWHSSAIDI
+585 
-598 AQIDDKGI
+598 Q
-606 LTGLNTG
+606 
-613 SVEVK
+613 
-618 ASYEGIESNIINV
+618 
-631 RITDAILTSM
+631 
-641 KISVK
+641 
-646 SLSPDAFIYSG
+646 
-657 GKLSFAAEGI
+657 
-667 YSDGSTSPLTNKVTW
+667 
-682 YSSAIDIAQIDDK
+682 
-695 GILTGIAIGN
+695 
-705 VDVKASYEGI
+705 
-715 ESNIINVRITDAIL
+715 
-729 TSITISVKSLSP
+729 
-741 GASEASIY
+741 
-749 SGGQLSFAAEGIYS
+749 
-763 DGSTSPLTNKATW
+763 
-776 HSSAIDFAQIDDKG
+776 
-790 ILTGVAI
+790 
-797 GTVEVKASYEDI
+797 
-809 ESNIINVRITDAIL
+809 
-823 TSITISIKS
+823 
-832 LSPDA
+832 
-837 SIYSGGQL
+837 
-845 SLAAEGIYSD
+845 
-855 GSTSPLT
+855 
-862 KKVTWHSSAVDI
+862 
-874 AQIDDKGILTGLNTG
+874 
-889 SVEVKASYEGIESN
+889 
-903 IINVRIT
+903 
-910 DAILTSITISVKS
+910 
-923 LSPDLSEASIYSGG
+923 
-937 QLSFAAEGIYSDGST
+937 
-952 SPLTNKVTW
+952 
-961 HSSAVDIAQID
+961 
-972 DKGILMGVSIGTVE
+972 
-986 VKASYEGIESN
+986 
-997 IINVRITD
+997 
-1005 AILSSITISV
+1005 
-1015 KSLSPDASIYSG
+1015 
-1027 GQLSLAAEGI
+1027 
-1037 YSDGS
+1037 
-1042 TSLLTNKMTWHSSA
+1042 
-1056 VDIAQIDDEG
+1056 
-1066 ILTGLNIGTVDV
+1066 
-1078 KASYEGIESNI
+1078 
-1089 INVRITDAILSSITI
+1089 
-1104 SIKSLSLDA
+1104 
-1113 SIYSGGQLSFV
+1113 
-1124 AEGIYSDGSTSL
+1124 
-1136 LTNKV
+1136 
-1141 TWHSSAIDIAQIDDK
+1141 
-1156 GILTGINIGT
+1156 
-1166 VDVKALY
+1166 
-1173 EGIESNIINVRIT
+1173 
-1186 DAILTSMNI
+1186 
-1195 SVKSLSP
+1195 
-1202 DASEASIYSGG
+1202 
-1213 QLSLAAEGT
+1213 
-1222 YSDGSTLP
+1222 
-1230 LTNKVSWH
+1230 
-1238 SSAVDIAQ
+1238 
-1246 IDDKGILTGLNVG
+1246 
-1259 AVEVKASYEGIESN
+1259 
-1273 IINVSITDAILT
+1273 
-1285 SMNISVKSLSPDA
+1285 
-1298 SEASIYSGGKL
+1298 
-1309 SFAAEGI
+1309 
-1316 YSDGSTS
+1316 
-1323 PLTNKVTWYSSAV
+1323 
-1336 DVAQIDDKGI
+1336 
-1346 LTGVAIGT
+1346 
-1354 VEVKASYE
+1354 
-1362 GIESNIINVNI
+1362 
-1373 TDAILTS
+1373 
-1380 MNISVKSLLPE
+1380 
-1391 ASIYS
+1391 
-1396 GGKLSFA
+1396 LSFA

-1417 NKVTWYSSAVDIALI
+1417 NKVTWY
-1432 DDKGIL
+1432 
-1438 TGVSI
+1438 
-1443 GTVEVKASYEG
+1443 
-1454 IESNIIN
+1454 
-1461 VRITDAILTSMN
+1461 
-1473 ISVKSL
+1473 
-1479 SSDTS
+1479 
-1484 EASIYSGGQ
+1484 
-1493 LSFVVEGIYS
+1493 
-1503 DGSTSPLT
+1503 
-1511 NKVTWHSSAVD
+1511 SSAVD

-1574 PDASIYSGGKLS
+1574 PELSEASIYSGGKLS
-1586 FAAEGTYSDGSTSP
+1586 FAAEGIYSDGSTSPLTNKVTWHSSAVDIAQIDDKGILTGVNTGTVDVKASYEGIESNIINVRITDAILTSIAISVKSLSPDASIYSGGKLLFTAEGIYSDGSTSPLTNKVTWHSSAVDIAQIDDKGILTGLNTGSVEVKASYEDIDSNVINVSITDAILTSITISVKSLSPGASEASIYSGGQLSLVAEGIYSDGSTSPLTNEVTWHSSAVDIAQIDDKGILTGLNTGSVEVKASYEGIESNIINVRITDAILSSIAISVKSLSSDASEVSIYSGGQLSLAAEGTYSDGSTSP

-1613 IAQIDDKGILTGFAI
+1613 IAQIDDKGILTGVSI

-1641 SNIINVRITDAILFS
+1641 SNIINVRITDAILSS
-1656 IAISVKSLS
+1656 ITISVKSLSSEASIYSGGQLSLAAEGTYSDGSTLSLTNKVTWHSSAVDIAQIDDKGVLTGVAIGTVEVKASYEDIDSNIINVRITDAILTSMNISVKSLS

-1674 SGGKLSFAAEGTY
+1674 SGGQLSLAAEGTYSDGSTLSLTNKVTWHSSAVDIAQIDDKGILTGLNTGSVDVKASYEGIESNIINVRITDAILTSMNISVKSLSSEVSDASIYSGGKLSFAAEGIY

-1697 KVTWHSSAIDI
+1697 KVTWHSSAVDIAQIDDKGVLTGIAIGTADVKASYEGIESNIINVRITDAILTSMNISVKSLSSDASIYSGGQLSLAAEGTYSDGSTLPLTNKVTWYSSAVDI

-1713 KGILTGLNTGTVEVK
+1713 KGILTGVNTGIVEVKASYEGIESNVINVSITDAILTSMNISVKSLSLDASEASIYSGGQLSFAAEGIYSDGSTLPLTNKVTWHSSAVDIAQIDDKGILTGVDTGTVEVK

-1737 IINVSI
+1737 IINVRITDAILSSIAISIKSLSPDASIYSGGKLSFAAEGIYSDGSKSLLTNKVKWHSSAIDIAQIDGKGILTGITIGTVEVKASYEGIESNIISVRITDAILSSITISVKSLLPDASEASIYSGGQLSFAAEGIYSDGSTSPLTNKATWHSSAVDIAQIDDKGILTGVAIGSVEVKASYEGIESNIINVTI

-1837 ITPKTDLTVY
+1837 ITPNTDLTVY

-1855 AIGTYTDGSEQNITT
+1855 AIGKYTDGSEQNITT

-2063 NNDITVPII
+2063 NNDITVPIV

-2153 VGTEITVP
+2153 VGTEIKVP
-2161 SFLFNGKECILIN
+2161 SFMFNGKECILIN

>member
-1 MKGKGTRFIWAFLSM
+1 M
-16 IFLLIVYREY
+16 IFLLIIYREY
-26 QFNILTPNHEKS
+26 QFNILTLNHEKS

-46 IFSIDGDSDV
+46 IFSIDGDSEV

-69 GIYSDGSKLPLKDE
+69 GIYSDGSKSPLKDE

-110 EVKASYKGIESNII
+110 EIKASYKGIESNII

-145 TTSDVSTYKGG
+145 TTNDVSTYKGG

-234 KSTLPDA
+234 KSMLPDA

-314 SVTDAILSSINI
+314 SITDAILSSINI
-326 SIKSMSSDAS
+326 AIKSMSSDPS

-365 VKWHSSAVGIAQID
+365 VKWHSSAVSIAQID
-379 DKAILTGIHS
+379 DKGVLTGIHS

-397 YQGIE
+397 SQGIE
-402 SNIINVSITNALLPS
+402 SNIINVSITNAVLPS

-438 NASISD
+438 NASITD

-504 VDIVQIDDKGILTAV
+504 VDIVQIDDKGILTGV

-525 VKASYEG
+525 VKASYKGIESRIINVRITDAILSSITVSVKSLSPDASIYSGGKLSFSAEGIYSDGSTSPLTNKVTWHSSTVDIAQIDDKGILTGVAIGTVQVKASYEG
-532 IESRIINVRITD
+532 IESNIINVRITD

-562 IYSGGKLPF
+562 IYSGGQLSF
-571 TAEGIY
+571 AAEGTY
-577 SDGSISPL
+577 SDGSTSPL
-585 TNKVAWHSSAIDI
+585 TNKVMWHSSAVDI
-598 AQIDDKGI
+598 ALIDDKGI
-606 LTGLNTG
+606 LTGVAIGT
-613 SVEVK
+613 VEVK

-631 RITDAILTSM
+631 RITDAILTSID
-641 KISVK
+641 ISVK
-646 SLSPDAFIYSG
+646 SLSPDASEASIYSG
-657 GKLSFAAEGI
+657 GQLSFAAEGT
-667 YSDGSTSPLTNKVTW
+667 YSDGSTLPLTNKVTW
-682 YSSAIDIAQIDDK
+682 HSSAIDIAQIDHK
-695 GILTGIAIGN
+695 GILTGVNTGS

-729 TSITISVKSLSP
+729 TSIAISV
-741 GASEASIY
+741 
-749 SGGQLSFAAEGIYS
+749 
-763 DGSTSPLTNKATW
+763 
-776 HSSAIDFAQIDDKG
+776 
-790 ILTGVAI
+790 
-797 GTVEVKASYEDI
+797 
-809 ESNIINVRITDAIL
+809 
-823 TSITISIKS
+823 KS

-855 GSTSPLT
+855 GSTSSLT
-862 KKVTWHSSAVDI
+862 NKVTWHSSAIDIAQIDEKGILTGVAIGIVDVKASYEGIESNIINVRITDAILSSITISVKSLSPDASIYSGGQLSLVAEGIYSDGSTTLLTNKVTWHSSAVDI

-910 DAILTSITISVKS
+910 DAILSSIAISVKS
-923 LSPDLSEASIYSGG
+923 LSSDASEVSIYSGG
-937 QLSFAAEGIYSDGST
+937 QLSLAAEGTYSDGST

-961 HSSAVDIAQID
+961 HSSAVDIAQ
-972 DKGILMGVSIGTVE
+972 
-986 VKASYEGIESN
+986 
-997 IINVRITD
+997 
-1005 AILSSITISV
+1005 
-1015 KSLSPDASIYSG
+1015 
-1027 GQLSLAAEGI
+1027 
-1037 YSDGS
+1037 
-1042 TSLLTNKMTWHSSA
+1042 
-1056 VDIAQIDDEG
+1056 
-1066 ILTGLNIGTVDV
+1066 
-1078 KASYEGIESNI
+1078 
-1089 INVRITDAILSSITI
+1089 
-1104 SIKSLSLDA
+1104 
-1113 SIYSGGQLSFV
+1113 
-1124 AEGIYSDGSTSL
+1124 
-1136 LTNKV
+1136 
-1141 TWHSSAIDIAQIDDK
+1141 
-1156 GILTGINIGT
+1156 
-1166 VDVKALY
+1166 
-1173 EGIESNIINVRIT
+1173 
-1186 DAILTSMNI
+1186 
-1195 SVKSLSP
+1195 
-1202 DASEASIYSGG
+1202 
-1213 QLSLAAEGT
+1213 
-1222 YSDGSTLP
+1222 
-1230 LTNKVSWH
+1230 
-1238 SSAVDIAQ
+1238 
-1246 IDDKGILTGLNVG
+1246 
-1259 AVEVKASYEGIESN
+1259 
-1273 IINVSITDAILT
+1273 
-1285 SMNISVKSLSPDA
+1285 
-1298 SEASIYSGGKL
+1298 
-1309 SFAAEGI
+1309 
-1316 YSDGSTS
+1316 
-1323 PLTNKVTWYSSAV
+1323 
-1336 DVAQIDDKGI
+1336 
-1346 LTGVAIGT
+1346 
-1354 VEVKASYE
+1354 
-1362 GIESNIINVNI
+1362 
-1373 TDAILTS
+1373 
-1380 MNISVKSLLPE
+1380 
-1391 ASIYS
+1391 
-1396 GGKLSFA
+1396 
-1403 AEGTYSDGSTSPLT
+1403 
-1417 NKVTWYSSAVDIALI
+1417 I

-1479 SSDTS
+1479 SPD
-1484 EASIYSGGQ
+1484 ASIYSGGQ
-1493 LSFVVEGIYS
+1493 LSFVAEGIYSDGSTSPLTNKVEWYSSAVDIAQIDDKGILTGVNTGSVEVKASYEGIESNIINVRITDAILTSITISVKSLSPDASIYSGGQLSFAAEGTYS

-1511 NKVTWHSSAVD
+1511 NKVTWHSSDVD

-1535 SIGNVDV
+1535 NIGTVEV

-1574 PDASIYSGGKLS
+1574 SDASIYSGGQLS
-1586 FAAEGTYSDGSTSP
+1586 LAAEGTYSDGSTLP

-1607 HSSAVD
+1607 YSSDVD
-1613 IAQIDDKGILTGFAI
+1613 IAQIDDKGILTGVNT

-1641 SNIINVRITDAILFS
+1641 SNIINVRITDAILS
-1656 IAISVKSLS
+1656 SLTISVT
-1665 PDASEASIY
+1665 PDASIY
-1674 SGGKLSFAAEGTY
+1674 SGGQLSLAAEGIY

-1697 KVTWHSSAIDI
+1697 EVTWHSSDVDI

-1713 KGILTGLNTGTVEVK
+1713 KGILTGVNTGTVEVK

-1737 IINVSI
+1737 IINVTI

-1793 ADSILE
+1793 AGSILE

-1837 ITPKTDLTVY
+1837 ITPNTDLTVY

-1855 AIGTYTDGSEQNITT
+1855 AIGKYTDGSEQNITT

-1915 GVSLSFSYEL
+1915 GISLSFSYEL

-2063 NNDITVPII
+2063 NNDITVPIV

-2117 GFGIEGESSQQVSFK
+2117 GFGIEGESSEQVSFK

-2161 SFLFNGKECILIN
+2161 SFMFNGKECLLIN

>member
-1 MKGKGTRFIWAFLSM
+1 MKGKGVRFIWAFLSM
-16 IFLLIVYREY
+16 IFLLIVCRGY

-69 GIYSDGSKLPLKDE
+69 GIYSDGSKSPLKDE

-156 KVSLIAEGI
+156 KLSLIAEGI

-202 NVELKA
+202 SVELKA

-234 KSTLPDA
+234 KSMLPDA

-273 WHSSTVDIAQIN
+273 WHLSTVDIALIN
-285 NKGVLT
+285 DKGVLT

-314 SVTDAILSSINI
+314 SITDAILSSINI

-365 VKWHSSAVGIAQID
+365 VNWHSSAVGIAQID
-379 DKAILTGIHS
+379 DKGILTGIHS

-402 SNIINVSITNALLPS
+402 SNIINVSITNAVLPS

-426 KAPYEGIESNID
+426 QAPYEGIESNID
-438 NASISD
+438 NASITD

-456 MSPDASGASI
+456 ISPDASGAYI
-466 YGSPSIYSGGQLSLA
+466 YGSASIYSGGQLSLA

-498 TWHSSA
+498 KWHSSA
-504 VDIVQIDDKGILTAV
+504 VDIVQIDDKGVLTGV
-519 NTGGVE
+519 NAGGVE
-525 VKASYEG
+525 VKASYKGIESRIINVSITDAILTSIAISVKSLSSEASIYSGGQLSLAAEGIYSDGTTSSLTNKVTWHSSAVDIAQIDDKGVLTGITIGTIDVKASYEG
-532 IESRIINVRITD
+532 IESNIINVRITD

-562 IYSGGKLPF
+562 IYSGGQL
-571 TAEGIY
+571 
-577 SDGSISPL
+577 
-585 TNKVAWHSSAIDI
+585 
-598 AQIDDKGI
+598 
-606 LTGLNTG
+606 
-613 SVEVK
+613 
-618 ASYEGIESNIINV
+618 
-631 RITDAILTSM
+631 
-641 KISVK
+641 
-646 SLSPDAFIYSG
+646 SL
-657 GKLSFAAEGI
+657 AAEGI

-682 YSSAIDIAQIDDK
+682 HSSAIDIAQIDDK

-729 TSITISVKSLSP
+729 TSMNILAKSLSP
-741 GASEASIY
+741 DASEASIY

-763 DGSTSPLTNKATW
+763 DGSISPLTNKVTW
-776 HSSAIDFAQIDDKG
+776 YSSAIDIAQIDDKG

-797 GTVEVKASYEDI
+797 GT
-809 ESNIINVRITDAIL
+809 
-823 TSITISIKS
+823 
-832 LSPDA
+832 
-837 SIYSGGQL
+837 
-845 SLAAEGIYSD
+845 
-855 GSTSPLT
+855 
-862 KKVTWHSSAVDI
+862 
-874 AQIDDKGILTGLNTG
+874 ID
-889 SVEVKASYEGIESN
+889 VKASYEGIESN

-910 DAILTSITISVKS
+910 DAILTSITISAKSPSPDASIYSGGQLSFAAEGTYSDGSTLPLTNKVTWYSSVVDIAQIDDKGILTGVAIGTVEVKASYEGIESNIISVRITEAILSSITISVKS
-923 LSPDLSEASIYSGG
+923 LSPDASDASIYSGGQLSLAAEGTYSDGSTSPLTNKASWHSSAADIAQIDDKGILTGITIGSVDVKASYEGIESNMINVRITDAILTSITISVKSLSPDASIYSGGQLSFAAEGTYSDGSTLPLTNKVTWHSSAIDIAQIDDKGILTGVSIGTVDVKASYEGIESNIINVRITDAILTSMNISVKSLSSDLSEASIYSGG

-952 SPLTNKVTW
+952 S
-961 HSSAVDIAQID
+961 S
-972 DKGILMGVSIGTVE
+972 
-986 VKASYEGIESN
+986 
-997 IINVRITD
+997 
-1005 AILSSITISV
+1005 
-1015 KSLSPDASIYSG
+1015 
-1027 GQLSLAAEGI
+1027 
-1037 YSDGS
+1037 
-1042 TSLLTNKMTWHSSA
+1042 
-1056 VDIAQIDDEG
+1056 
-1066 ILTGLNIGTVDV
+1066 
-1078 KASYEGIESNI
+1078 
-1089 INVRITDAILSSITI
+1089 
-1104 SIKSLSLDA
+1104 
-1113 SIYSGGQLSFV
+1113 
-1124 AEGIYSDGSTSL
+1124 

-1156 GILTGINIGT
+1156 GILTGIAIGN
-1166 VDVKALY
+1166 VDVKASYEGIDSNIINVRITDAILTSMNISVKSLSSDASIYSGGQLPLAAEGIYSDGSTSLLTNKVKWHSSAIDIAQIDDKGILTGVSIGTVEVKASY
-1173 EGIESNIINVRIT
+1173 EGIESNIINVSITDAILTSMNISVKTLSPDASIYSGGKLSFAAEGIYSDGSTSPLTNEVTWHSSAVDIAQINDKGILTGVSIGTAEVKASYEDIESNIINVSIT

-1222 YSDGSTLP
+1222 YSDGST
-1230 LTNKVSWH
+1230 
-1238 SSAVDIAQ
+1238 
-1246 IDDKGILTGLNVG
+1246 
-1259 AVEVKASYEGIESN
+1259 
-1273 IINVSITDAILT
+1273 
-1285 SMNISVKSLSPDA
+1285 
-1298 SEASIYSGGKL
+1298 
-1309 SFAAEGI
+1309 
-1316 YSDGSTS
+1316 
-1323 PLTNKVTWYSSAV
+1323 
-1336 DVAQIDDKGI
+1336 
-1346 LTGVAIGT
+1346 
-1354 VEVKASYE
+1354 
-1362 GIESNIINVNI
+1362 
-1373 TDAILTS
+1373 
-1380 MNISVKSLLPE
+1380 
-1391 ASIYS
+1391 
-1396 GGKLSFA
+1396 
-1403 AEGTYSDGSTSPLT
+1403 SPLT
-1417 NKVTWYSSAVDIALI
+1417 NKVTWYSSAVDIAEI
-1432 DDKGIL
+1432 DDKGVL
-1438 TGVSI
+1438 TGV
-1443 GTVEVKASYEG
+1443 
-1454 IESNIIN
+1454 
-1461 VRITDAILTSMN
+1461 
-1473 ISVKSL
+1473 
-1479 SSDTS
+1479 
-1484 EASIYSGGQ
+1484 
-1493 LSFVVEGIYS
+1493 
-1503 DGSTSPLT
+1503 
-1511 NKVTWHSSAVD
+1511 
-1522 IAQIDDKGILTGV
+1522 
-1535 SIGNVDV
+1535 
-1542 KASYEGIESNIINV
+1542 
-1556 RITDAILTSMNI
+1556 
-1568 SVKSLS
+1568 
-1574 PDASIYSGGKLS
+1574 
-1586 FAAEGTYSDGSTSP
+1586 
-1600 LTNKVTW
+1600 
-1607 HSSAVD
+1607 
-1613 IAQIDDKGILTGFAI
+1613 
-1628 GTVEVKASYEGIE
+1628 
-1641 SNIINVRITDAILFS
+1641 
-1656 IAISVKSLS
+1656 
-1665 PDASEASIY
+1665 
-1674 SGGKLSFAAEGTY
+1674 
-1687 SDGST
+1687 
-1692 SPLTN
+1692 
-1697 KVTWHSSAIDI
+1697 
-1708 AQIDD
+1708 
-1713 KGILTGLNTGTVEVK
+1713 NTGTVEVK

-1737 IINVSI
+1737 IINVTI

-1766 TLKVNATLSDSSIV
+1766 ALKVNATLSDSSIV

-1837 ITPKTDLTVY
+1837 ITPNTDLTVY

-1855 AIGTYTDGSEQNITT
+1855 AIGKYTDGSEQNITT

-1940 LRLVPELS
+1940 LRIVPELS

-2003 QLPWIRMLPFLGQM
+2003 QRPWIRMLPFLGQM

-2063 NNDITVPII
+2063 NNDITVPIV

-2117 GFGIEGESSQQVSFK
+2117 GFGIEGESSEQVSFK

-2161 SFLFNGKECILIN
+2161 SFMFNGKECILIN

>member
-1 MKGKGTRFIWAFLSM
+1 MKGKGIRFIWAFLSM

-69 GIYSDGSKLPLKDE
+69 GIYSDGSKSLLKDE
-83 VKWHL
+83 MKWHL
-88 SSEDTA
+88 STEDTA
-94 TINNK
+94 VINK
-99 GILTGINSGNV
+99 GILTGVNSGNV

-156 KVSLIAEGI
+156 KLSLIAEGI

-184 EDIAKINN
+184 EDTAVINN

-234 KSTLPDA
+234 KSMLPDA

-259 YSDGSTSPLTNGLK
+259 YSDGSTLPLTNGLK
-273 WHSSTVDIAQIN
+273 WHSSTLDIAQIN

-314 SVTDAILSSINI
+314 SITDAILSSINI

-365 VKWHSSAVGIAQID
+365 VNWHSSAVGIAQID
-379 DKAILTGIHS
+379 DKGVLTGIHS

-397 YQGIE
+397 YEGIE
-402 SNIINVSITNALLPS
+402 SNIINVSITNAVLPS

-438 NASISD
+438 NASITD

-456 MSPDASGASI
+456 MSPDANGVSI
-466 YGSPSIYSGGQLSLA
+466 YGSASIYNGGQLSLA

-498 TWHSSA
+498 KWHASA
-504 VDIVQIDDKGILTAV
+504 VDIVQIDDKGILTGI

-525 VKASYEG
+525 VKASYKG

-544 AILSSIAISV
+544 AILSSINISV

-562 IYSGGKLPF
+562 IYSGGKLSLG
-571 TAEGIY
+571 AEGIY
-577 SDGSISPL
+577 SDGSTSPL
-585 TNKVAWHSSAIDI
+585 TNKVTWHSSAVDI

-606 LTGLNTG
+606 LTGVSTG
-613 SVEVK
+613 TIDVK
-618 ASYEGIESNIINV
+618 ASYEGIESNIINIRITDAILSSIAISVKSPSPDASIYSGGQLSFAAEGIYSDGSTSSLTNKVTWHSSAIDIAQIDEKGILTGVNTGGVEVKASYKGIESRIINV
-631 RITDAILTSM
+631 RITDAIISSIT
-641 KISVK
+641 ISVK
-646 SLSPDAFIYSG
+646 ALPSDASEASIYSG

-682 YSSAIDIAQIDDK
+682 Y
-695 GILTGIAIGN
+695 
-705 VDVKASYEGI
+705 
-715 ESNIINVRITDAIL
+715 
-729 TSITISVKSLSP
+729 
-741 GASEASIY
+741 
-749 SGGQLSFAAEGIYS
+749 
-763 DGSTSPLTNKATW
+763 
-776 HSSAIDFAQIDDKG
+776 
-790 ILTGVAI
+790 
-797 GTVEVKASYEDI
+797 
-809 ESNIINVRITDAIL
+809 
-823 TSITISIKS
+823 
-832 LSPDA
+832 
-837 SIYSGGQL
+837 
-845 SLAAEGIYSD
+845 
-855 GSTSPLT
+855 
-862 KKVTWHSSAVDI
+862 SSAVDI

-903 IINVRIT
+903 IINARIT
-910 DAILTSITISVKS
+910 DAIISSITISVKS
-923 LSPDLSEASIYSGG
+923 LSPEASIYSGG

-961 HSSAVDIAQID
+961 HSSAVDIAQINDKGILTGVAIGTAEVKASYEDIESNIINVRITDAILSSITISVKSLSPDASIYSGGQLSLVAEGIYSDGSTTLLTNKVTWHSSVVDIAQIDEKGILTGLNTGTVEVKASYEGIESNIINVRITDAILSSIAISVKSLSSDASEVSIYSGGQLSLAAEGTYSDGSTSPLTNKVTWHSSAVDIAQID
-972 DKGILMGVSIGTVE
+972 DKGILTGVSIGTVE

-1015 KSLSPDASIYSG
+1015 KSLSSEASIYSG
-1027 GQLSLAAEGI
+1027 GQLSFAAEGT

-1042 TSLLTNKMTWHSSA
+1042 TSPLTNKVTWHSSA
-1056 VDIAQIDDEG
+1056 VDIAQIDDKG
-1066 ILTGLNIGTVDV
+1066 ILTGVNTGSVEV

-1104 SIKSLSLDA
+1104 SVNSLLPDASEASIHSGGKLPFTAEGIYSDGSTSPLTNKITWHSSAMEIAHIDDKGILTGVSIGTVDVKASYEGIESNIINVRITDAILTSMNISVKSLSPDA

-1124 AEGIYSDGSTSL
+1124 AEGIYSDGSTSPLTNKVTWHSSAMDIAQIDDKGILTGFNTGNADVKASYQGIESNIINVSITDAILSSMTISVTPDASIYSGGQLSFAAEGIYSDGSTSL

-1213 QLSLAAEGT
+1213 KLSFAAEGI
-1222 YSDGSTLP
+1222 YSDGSISP
-1230 LTNKVSWH
+1230 LTNKVTWH
-1238 SSAVDIAQ
+1238 SSDVDIAQ
-1246 IDDKGILTGLNVG
+1246 IDDKGILTG
-1259 AVEVKASYEGIESN
+1259 
-1273 IINVSITDAILT
+1273 
-1285 SMNISVKSLSPDA
+1285 
-1298 SEASIYSGGKL
+1298 
-1309 SFAAEGI
+1309 
-1316 YSDGSTS
+1316 
-1323 PLTNKVTWYSSAV
+1323 
-1336 DVAQIDDKGI
+1336 
-1346 LTGVAIGT
+1346 
-1354 VEVKASYE
+1354 
-1362 GIESNIINVNI
+1362 VN
-1373 TDAILTS
+1373 
-1380 MNISVKSLLPE
+1380 
-1391 ASIYS
+1391 
-1396 GGKLSFA
+1396 
-1403 AEGTYSDGSTSPLT
+1403 
-1417 NKVTWYSSAVDIALI
+1417 
-1432 DDKGIL
+1432 
-1438 TGVSI
+1438 I

-1479 SSDTS
+1479 SSD
-1484 EASIYSGGQ
+1484 ASIYSGGQ
-1493 LSFVVEGIYS
+1493 LSLAAEGTYS
-1503 DGSTSPLT
+1503 DGSTLPLT
-1511 NKVTWHSSAVD
+1511 NKVTWYSSDVD

-1535 SIGNVDV
+1535 AIGTVEV

-1574 PDASIYSGGKLS
+1574 LDASEASIYSGGQLS
-1586 FAAEGTYSDGSTSP
+1586 LAAEGIYSDGSTSP
-1600 LTNKVTW
+1600 LTNEVTW
-1607 HSSAVD
+1607 HSSDVD
-1613 IAQIDDKGILTGFAI
+1613 IAQIDDKGILTG
-1628 GTVEVKASYEGIE
+1628 V
-1641 SNIINVRITDAILFS
+1641 
-1656 IAISVKSLS
+1656 
-1665 PDASEASIY
+1665 
-1674 SGGKLSFAAEGTY
+1674 
-1687 SDGST
+1687 
-1692 SPLTN
+1692 
-1697 KVTWHSSAIDI
+1697 
-1708 AQIDD
+1708 
-1713 KGILTGLNTGTVEVK
+1713 NTGTVEVK

-1743 TDAILLSLET
+1743 TDAILLSLEA

-1940 LRLVPELS
+1940 LRIVPELS

-1957 TAYVTNYIDEKF
+1957 TAYITNYIDEKF

-2054 AQPLFEIEL
+2054 AQPLFEVKL

-2117 GFGIEGESSQQVSFK
+2117 GFGIEGESSEQVSFK

-2161 SFLFNGKECILIN
+2161 SFMFNGKECILIN

>member
-1 MKGKGTRFIWAFLSM
+1 M
-16 IFLLIVYREY
+16 
-26 QFNILTPNHEKS
+26 
-38 LSSIKISA
+38 
-46 IFSIDGDSDV
+46 
-56 SLYKGDKLSLIVE
+56 
-69 GIYSDGSKLPLKDE
+69 
-83 VKWHL
+83 KWHL
-88 SSEDTA
+88 STEDTA
-94 TINNK
+94 VINK
-99 GILTGINSGNV
+99 GILTGVNSGNV

-156 KVSLIAEGI
+156 KLSLIAEGI

-184 EDIAKINN
+184 EDTAVINN

-234 KSTLPDA
+234 KSMLPDA

-259 YSDGSTSPLTNGLK
+259 YSDGSTLPLTNGLK
-273 WHSSTVDIAQIN
+273 WHSSTLDIAQIN

-314 SVTDAILSSINI
+314 SITDAILSSINI

-365 VKWHSSAVGIAQID
+365 VNWHSSAVGIAQID
-379 DKAILTGIHS
+379 DKGVLTGIHS

-397 YQGIE
+397 YEGIE
-402 SNIINVSITNALLPS
+402 SNIINVSITNAVLPS

-438 NASISD
+438 NASITD

-456 MSPDASGASI
+456 MSPDANGVSI
-466 YGSPSIYSGGQLSLA
+466 YGSASIYNGGQLSLA

-498 TWHSSA
+498 KWHASA
-504 VDIVQIDDKGILTAV
+504 VDIVQIDDKGILTGI

-525 VKASYEG
+525 VKASYKG

-544 AILSSIAISV
+544 AILSSINISV

-562 IYSGGKLPF
+562 IYSGGKLSLG
-571 TAEGIY
+571 AEGIY
-577 SDGSISPL
+577 SDGSTSPL
-585 TNKVAWHSSAIDI
+585 TNKVTWHSSAVDI

-606 LTGLNTG
+606 LTGVSTG
-613 SVEVK
+613 TIDVK
-618 ASYEGIESNIINV
+618 ASYEGIESNIINIRITDAILSSIAISVKSPSPDASIYSGGQLSFAAEGIYSDGSTSSLTNKVTWHSSAIDIAQIDEKGILTGVNTGGVEVKASYKGIESRIINV
-631 RITDAILTSM
+631 RITDAIISSIT
-641 KISVK
+641 ISVK
-646 SLSPDAFIYSG
+646 ALPSDASEASIYSG

-682 YSSAIDIAQIDDK
+682 Y
-695 GILTGIAIGN
+695 
-705 VDVKASYEGI
+705 
-715 ESNIINVRITDAIL
+715 
-729 TSITISVKSLSP
+729 
-741 GASEASIY
+741 
-749 SGGQLSFAAEGIYS
+749 
-763 DGSTSPLTNKATW
+763 
-776 HSSAIDFAQIDDKG
+776 
-790 ILTGVAI
+790 
-797 GTVEVKASYEDI
+797 
-809 ESNIINVRITDAIL
+809 
-823 TSITISIKS
+823 
-832 LSPDA
+832 
-837 SIYSGGQL
+837 
-845 SLAAEGIYSD
+845 
-855 GSTSPLT
+855 
-862 KKVTWHSSAVDI
+862 SSAVDI

-903 IINVRIT
+903 IINARIT
-910 DAILTSITISVKS
+910 DAIISSITISVKS
-923 LSPDLSEASIYSGG
+923 LSPEASIYSGG

-961 HSSAVDIAQID
+961 HSSAVDIAQINDKGILTGVAIGTAEVKASYEDIESNIINVRITDAILSSITISVKSLSPDASIYSGGQLSLVAEGIYSDGSTTLLTNKVTWHSSVVDIAQIDEKGILTGLNTGTVEVKASYEGIESNIINVRITDAILSSIAISVKSLSSDASEVSIYSGGQLSLAAEGTYSDGSTSPLTNKVTWHSSAVDIAQID
-972 DKGILMGVSIGTVE
+972 DKGILTGVSIGTVE

-1015 KSLSPDASIYSG
+1015 KSLSSEASIYSG
-1027 GQLSLAAEGI
+1027 GQLSFAAEGT

-1042 TSLLTNKMTWHSSA
+1042 TSPLTNKVTWHSSA
-1056 VDIAQIDDEG
+1056 VDIAQIDDKG
-1066 ILTGLNIGTVDV
+1066 ILTGVNTGSVEV

-1104 SIKSLSLDA
+1104 SVNSLLPDASEASIHSGGKLPFTAEGIYSDGSTSPLTNKITWHSSAMEIAHIDDKGILTGVSIGTVDVKASYEGIESNIINVRITDAILTSMNISVKSLSPDA

-1124 AEGIYSDGSTSL
+1124 AEGIYSDGSTSPLTNKVTWHSSAMDIAQIDDKGILTGFNTGNADVKASYQGIESNIINVSITDAILSSMTISVTPDASIYSGGQLSFAAEGIYSDGSTSL

-1213 QLSLAAEGT
+1213 KLSFAAEGI
-1222 YSDGSTLP
+1222 YSDGSISP
-1230 LTNKVSWH
+1230 LTNKVTWH
-1238 SSAVDIAQ
+1238 SSDVDIAQ
-1246 IDDKGILTGLNVG
+1246 IDDKGILTG
-1259 AVEVKASYEGIESN
+1259 
-1273 IINVSITDAILT
+1273 
-1285 SMNISVKSLSPDA
+1285 
-1298 SEASIYSGGKL
+1298 
-1309 SFAAEGI
+1309 
-1316 YSDGSTS
+1316 
-1323 PLTNKVTWYSSAV
+1323 
-1336 DVAQIDDKGI
+1336 
-1346 LTGVAIGT
+1346 
-1354 VEVKASYE
+1354 
-1362 GIESNIINVNI
+1362 VN
-1373 TDAILTS
+1373 
-1380 MNISVKSLLPE
+1380 
-1391 ASIYS
+1391 
-1396 GGKLSFA
+1396 
-1403 AEGTYSDGSTSPLT
+1403 
-1417 NKVTWYSSAVDIALI
+1417 
-1432 DDKGIL
+1432 
-1438 TGVSI
+1438 I

-1479 SSDTS
+1479 SSD
-1484 EASIYSGGQ
+1484 ASIYSGGQ
-1493 LSFVVEGIYS
+1493 LSLAAEGTYS
-1503 DGSTSPLT
+1503 DGSTLPLT
-1511 NKVTWHSSAVD
+1511 NKVTWYSSDVD

-1535 SIGNVDV
+1535 AIGTVEV

-1574 PDASIYSGGKLS
+1574 LDASEASIYSGGQLS
-1586 FAAEGTYSDGSTSP
+1586 LAAEGIYSDGSTSP
-1600 LTNKVTW
+1600 LTNEVTW
-1607 HSSAVD
+1607 HSSDVD
-1613 IAQIDDKGILTGFAI
+1613 IAQIDDKGILTG
-1628 GTVEVKASYEGIE
+1628 V
-1641 SNIINVRITDAILFS
+1641 
-1656 IAISVKSLS
+1656 
-1665 PDASEASIY
+1665 
-1674 SGGKLSFAAEGTY
+1674 
-1687 SDGST
+1687 
-1692 SPLTN
+1692 
-1697 KVTWHSSAIDI
+1697 
-1708 AQIDD
+1708 
-1713 KGILTGLNTGTVEVK
+1713 NTGTVEVK

-1743 TDAILLSLET
+1743 TDAILLSLEA

-1940 LRLVPELS
+1940 LRIVPELS

-1957 TAYVTNYIDEKF
+1957 TAYITNYIDEKF

-2054 AQPLFEIEL
+2054 AQPLFEVKL

-2117 GFGIEGESSQQVSFK
+2117 GFGIEGESSEQVSFK

-2161 SFLFNGKECILIN
+2161 SFMFNGKECILIN

>member
-1 MKGKGTRFIWAFLSM
+1 MKGKGIRFIWAFLSM
-16 IFLLIVYREY
+16 IFLLIVCREY
-26 QFNILTPNHEKS
+26 QFNILNPNHEKS

-46 IFSIDGDSDV
+46 IFSIDGDSEV

-69 GIYSDGSKLPLKDE
+69 GIYSDGSKSPLKDE

-110 EVKASYKGIESNII
+110 EIKASYKGIESNII

-156 KVSLIAEGI
+156 KLSLIAEGI

-234 KSTLPDA
+234 KSMLPDA

-273 WHSSTVDIAQIN
+273 WHSSTLDIALIN
-285 NKGVLT
+285 DKGVLT

-302 SYQGIESNIINV
+302 SYRGIESNIIKV
-314 SVTDAILSSINI
+314 SITEAILSSINI

-402 SNIINVSITNALLPS
+402 SNIINVSITNPVLPS

-438 NASISD
+438 NASTTD
-444 AVLSS
+444 TVLSS

-504 VDIVQIDDKGILTAV
+504 VDIVQIDDKGILTGV

-525 VKASYEG
+525 VKASYKG

-577 SDGSISPL
+577 SDGSTSPL
-585 TNKVAWHSSAIDI
+585 TNKVTWHSSAVDI

-606 LTGLNTG
+606 LTGVNTG
-613 SVEVK
+613 SLEVK

-631 RITDAILTSM
+631 RITDAILTSIT
-641 KISVK
+641 ISAK
-646 SLSPDAFIYSG
+646 SPSPDASIYSG

-682 YSSAIDIAQIDDK
+682 YSSAID
-695 GILTGIAIGN
+695 
-705 VDVKASYEGI
+705 V
-715 ESNIINVRITDAIL
+715 
-729 TSITISVKSLSP
+729 
-741 GASEASIY
+741 
-749 SGGQLSFAAEGIYS
+749 
-763 DGSTSPLTNKATW
+763 
-776 HSSAIDFAQIDDKG
+776 AQIDDKG
-790 ILTGVAI
+790 ILTGV
-797 GTVEVKASYEDI
+797 
-809 ESNIINVRITDAIL
+809 
-823 TSITISIKS
+823 
-832 LSPDA
+832 
-837 SIYSGGQL
+837 
-845 SLAAEGIYSD
+845 
-855 GSTSPLT
+855 
-862 KKVTWHSSAVDI
+862 
-874 AQIDDKGILTGLNTG
+874 
-889 SVEVKASYEGIESN
+889 
-903 IINVRIT
+903 
-910 DAILTSITISVKS
+910 
-923 LSPDLSEASIYSGG
+923 
-937 QLSFAAEGIYSDGST
+937 
-952 SPLTNKVTW
+952 
-961 HSSAVDIAQID
+961 
-972 DKGILMGVSIGTVE
+972 SIGT
-986 VKASYEGIESN
+986 
-997 IINVRITD
+997 
-1005 AILSSITISV
+1005 
-1015 KSLSPDASIYSG
+1015 
-1027 GQLSLAAEGI
+1027 
-1037 YSDGS
+1037 
-1042 TSLLTNKMTWHSSA
+1042 
-1056 VDIAQIDDEG
+1056 
-1066 ILTGLNIGTVDV
+1066 
-1078 KASYEGIESNI
+1078 
-1089 INVRITDAILSSITI
+1089 
-1104 SIKSLSLDA
+1104 
-1113 SIYSGGQLSFV
+1113 
-1124 AEGIYSDGSTSL
+1124 
-1136 LTNKV
+1136 
-1141 TWHSSAIDIAQIDDK
+1141 
-1156 GILTGINIGT
+1156 
-1166 VDVKALY
+1166 
-1173 EGIESNIINVRIT
+1173 
-1186 DAILTSMNI
+1186 
-1195 SVKSLSP
+1195 
-1202 DASEASIYSGG
+1202 
-1213 QLSLAAEGT
+1213 
-1222 YSDGSTLP
+1222 
-1230 LTNKVSWH
+1230 
-1238 SSAVDIAQ
+1238 
-1246 IDDKGILTGLNVG
+1246 
-1259 AVEVKASYEGIESN
+1259 VEVKASYEGIESN

-1298 SEASIYSGGKL
+1298 SIYSGGKL
-1309 SFAAEGI
+1309 PFTAEGI

-1323 PLTNKVTWYSSAV
+1323 PLTNKVTWHSSAV
-1336 DVAQIDDKGI
+1336 DIAQIDDKGI

-1362 GIESNIINVNI
+1362 GIESNIINVRITDAILSSITISVKSLLPEASIYSGGQLSFVAEGIYSDGSTSPLTNKVKWHSSAVDIAQIDDKGILTGVAIGTVQVKASYEGIESNIINVSI

-1380 MNISVKSLLPE
+1380 MNISVKSLSLDT
-1391 ASIYS
+1391 SIYS
-1396 GGKLSFA
+1396 GGQLVFA
-1403 AEGTYSDGSTSPLT
+1403 AEGIYSDGSTSPLI

-1432 DDKGIL
+1432 DDEGIL
-1438 TGVSI
+1438 TGLNTGSVD
-1443 GTVEVKASYEG
+1443 VKASYEG

-1461 VRITDAILTSMN
+1461 VRITDAILSSIT

-1479 SSDTS
+1479 LP

-1493 LSFVVEGIYS
+1493 LSFAAEGIYS

-1556 RITDAILTSMNI
+1556 HITDAILTSMNI

-1574 PDASIYSGGKLS
+1574 PDASEASIYSGGQLSLAAEGIYSDGSTSPLTNKVTWHSSAVDIAQIDDKGILTGLSIGTVEVKASYEGIESNVINVRITDAILTSMNISVKSLSSDASIYSGGQLSFAAEGIYSDGSTSLLTNKVTWHSSAIDIAQIDDKGILTGLNTGSVEVKASYEGIESNIINVRITEAILSSITISVKSLSPDASIYSGGQLS

-1613 IAQIDDKGILTGFAI
+1613 IAQIDDKGILTGI
-1628 GTVEVKASYEGIE
+1628 NTGTVEVKASYEGIE
-1641 SNIINVRITDAILFS
+1641 SNIISVRITEAILSS
-1656 IAISVKSLS
+1656 ITISVKSLS
-1665 PDASEASIY
+1665 PDASIY
-1674 SGGKLSFAAEGTY
+1674 SGGQLSFAAEGIY

-1713 KGILTGLNTGTVEVK
+1713 QGILTGVAIGAVEVK

-2003 QLPWIRMLPFLGQM
+2003 QRPWIRMLPFLGQM

-2054 AQPLFEIEL
+2054 AQPLFEVKL

-2161 SFLFNGKECILIN
+2161 SFMFNGKECILIN

>member
-1 MKGKGTRFIWAFLSM
+1 M

-26 QFNILTPNHEKS
+26 QFNILNPNHEKS

-46 IFSIDGDSDV
+46 IFSIDGDSEV

-69 GIYSDGSKLPLKDE
+69 GIYSDGSKSPLKDE

-110 EVKASYKGIESNII
+110 EIKASYKGIESNII

-156 KVSLIAEGI
+156 KLSLIAEGI

-234 KSTLPDA
+234 KSMLPDA

-302 SYQGIESNIINV
+302 SYDGIESNIINV
-314 SVTDAILSSINI
+314 SITDAILSSMNI
-326 SIKSMSSDAS
+326 SIKSISSDAS

-379 DKAILTGIHS
+379 DKGVLTGIHS

-397 YQGIE
+397 YEGIE
-402 SNIINVSITNALLPS
+402 SNIINVSITNLVLPS
-417 IVNTKRVEV
+417 IINTKRVEV
-426 KAPYEGIESNID
+426 KVPYEGIESNID
-438 NASISD
+438 NASTTD
-444 AVLSS
+444 TVLSS

-504 VDIVQIDDKGILTAV
+504 VDIVQIDDKGILTGV

-525 VKASYEG
+525 VKASYKG
-532 IESRIINVRITD
+532 IESR
-544 AILSSIAISV
+544 
-554 KSLSPDAS
+554 
-562 IYSGGKLPF
+562 
-571 TAEGIY
+571 
-577 SDGSISPL
+577 
-585 TNKVAWHSSAIDI
+585 
-598 AQIDDKGI
+598 
-606 LTGLNTG
+606 
-613 SVEVK
+613 
-618 ASYEGIESNIINV
+618 
-631 RITDAILTSM
+631 
-641 KISVK
+641 
-646 SLSPDAFIYSG
+646 
-657 GKLSFAAEGI
+657 
-667 YSDGSTSPLTNKVTW
+667 
-682 YSSAIDIAQIDDK
+682 
-695 GILTGIAIGN
+695 
-705 VDVKASYEGI
+705 
-715 ESNIINVRITDAIL
+715 
-729 TSITISVKSLSP
+729 
-741 GASEASIY
+741 
-749 SGGQLSFAAEGIYS
+749 
-763 DGSTSPLTNKATW
+763 
-776 HSSAIDFAQIDDKG
+776 
-790 ILTGVAI
+790 
-797 GTVEVKASYEDI
+797 
-809 ESNIINVRITDAIL
+809 
-823 TSITISIKS
+823 
-832 LSPDA
+832 
-837 SIYSGGQL
+837 
-845 SLAAEGIYSD
+845 
-855 GSTSPLT
+855 
-862 KKVTWHSSAVDI
+862 
-874 AQIDDKGILTGLNTG
+874 
-889 SVEVKASYEGIESN
+889 
-903 IINVRIT
+903 
-910 DAILTSITISVKS
+910 
-923 LSPDLSEASIYSGG
+923 
-937 QLSFAAEGIYSDGST
+937 
-952 SPLTNKVTW
+952 
-961 HSSAVDIAQID
+961 
-972 DKGILMGVSIGTVE
+972 
-986 VKASYEGIESN
+986 
-997 IINVRITD
+997 
-1005 AILSSITISV
+1005 
-1015 KSLSPDASIYSG
+1015 
-1027 GQLSLAAEGI
+1027 
-1037 YSDGS
+1037 
-1042 TSLLTNKMTWHSSA
+1042 
-1056 VDIAQIDDEG
+1056 
-1066 ILTGLNIGTVDV
+1066 
-1078 KASYEGIESNI
+1078 
-1089 INVRITDAILSSITI
+1089 
-1104 SIKSLSLDA
+1104 
-1113 SIYSGGQLSFV
+1113 
-1124 AEGIYSDGSTSL
+1124 
-1136 LTNKV
+1136 
-1141 TWHSSAIDIAQIDDK
+1141 
-1156 GILTGINIGT
+1156 
-1166 VDVKALY
+1166 
-1173 EGIESNIINVRIT
+1173 IINVRIT

-1202 DASEASIYSGG
+1202 DASIYSGG
-1213 QLSLAAEGT
+1213 Q
-1222 YSDGSTLP
+1222 
-1230 LTNKVSWH
+1230 
-1238 SSAVDIAQ
+1238 
-1246 IDDKGILTGLNVG
+1246 
-1259 AVEVKASYEGIESN
+1259 
-1273 IINVSITDAILT
+1273 
-1285 SMNISVKSLSPDA
+1285 
-1298 SEASIYSGGKL
+1298 
-1309 SFAAEGI
+1309 
-1316 YSDGSTS
+1316 
-1323 PLTNKVTWYSSAV
+1323 
-1336 DVAQIDDKGI
+1336 
-1346 LTGVAIGT
+1346 
-1354 VEVKASYE
+1354 
-1362 GIESNIINVNI
+1362 
-1373 TDAILTS
+1373 
-1380 MNISVKSLLPE
+1380 
-1391 ASIYS
+1391 
-1396 GGKLSFA
+1396 LSFA

-1417 NKVTWYSSAVDIALI
+1417 NKVTWYSSAVDIA
-1432 DDKGIL
+1432 
-1438 TGVSI
+1438 
-1443 GTVEVKASYEG
+1443 
-1454 IESNIIN
+1454 
-1461 VRITDAILTSMN
+1461 
-1473 ISVKSL
+1473 
-1479 SSDTS
+1479 
-1484 EASIYSGGQ
+1484 
-1493 LSFVVEGIYS
+1493 
-1503 DGSTSPLT
+1503 
-1511 NKVTWHSSAVD
+1511 H
-1522 IAQIDDKGILTGV
+1522 IDDKGILTGV

-1574 PDASIYSGGKLS
+1574 PELSEASIYSGGKLS
-1586 FAAEGTYSDGSTSP
+1586 FAAEGIYSDGSTSP

-1613 IAQIDDKGILTGFAI
+1613 IAQIDDKGILTGLNTGSVDVKASYGGIESNIINVRITDAILTSMNISVKSFSPDASIYSGGQLSFAVEGTYSDGATSSLTNKVAWLSSAVDIAEIDDKGILTGLNIGTVEVKASYEGIESNIINVRITDAILTSMNISVKSLSPDASIYSGGQLSFAAEGTYSDGSTLPLTNKVTWYSSAIDIAQIDDKGILTGVAIGTVDVKASYEGVESNIINVRITDAILSSITISVKSLSPDASIYSGGQLSFVAEGIYSDGSTSPLTNKASWYSSAMDIAQIDDKGILTGAANGNVDVKASYEGIESNIINVSITEAILTSMNISVKSLSPDASIYSGGKLSFTAEGIYSDGSTSPLTNKVTWHSSAVDIAQIDDKGILTGVAIGSVEVKASYEGIDSNIINVRITDAILSSITISVKSLSLDASEASIYSGGKLSFAAEGIYSDGSTSLLTNKVTWHSSAVDIAQIDDKGILTGVAI

-1641 SNIINVRITDAILFS
+1641 SNIINVRITDAILTSMNISVKTLSPDASEAS
-1656 IAISVKSLS
+1656 IHSGGKLPFTAEGIYSDGSTSPLTNKITWHSSAMEIAHIDDKGILTGVSIGTVEVKASYEGIESNIINVRITDAILTSMNISVKSLS
-1665 PDASEASIY
+1665 PDASIY
-1674 SGGKLSFAAEGTY
+1674 SGGKLSFAAEGIYSDGSTSPLTNKVTWHSSAIDIAHIDDKGVLTGIAIGTVEVKASYEGIESNIINVRITDAILTSMNISVKSLSPDASIYSGGQLSFAAEGTYSDGSTSPLTNKVTWHSSAVDIAHIDDKGVLTGIAIGTVEVKASYEGIESNIINVRITDAILSSIAISIKSLSPDASIYSGGQLSFAAEGTYSDGSTSPLTNKVTWYSSAVDVAQIDDKGILTGITIGTVEVKASYEGIESNIINVRITDAILTSMNISVKSLLPDASEASIYSGGQLSFAAEGIY

-1713 KGILTGLNTGTVEVK
+1713 KGILTGLNTGSVEVK

-1737 IINVSI
+1737 IINVTI

-1793 ADSILE
+1793 AGSILE

-1830 AEVVSIL
+1830 AEIVSIL
-1837 ITPKTDLTVY
+1837 ITPNTDLTVY

-1855 AIGTYTDGSEQNITT
+1855 AIGKYTDGSEQNITT

-1915 GVSLSFSYEL
+1915 GISLSFSYEL

-1931 SLDALNNSV
+1931 SLEALNNSV

-1969 TYTITPEPANEL
+1969 TYTVTPEPANEL

-2003 QLPWIRMLPFLGQM
+2003 QRPWIRMLPFLGQM

-2063 NNDITVPII
+2063 NNDITVPIV

-2117 GFGIEGESSQQVSFK
+2117 GFGIEGESSEQVSFK

-2141 SMECGEYTLRPV
+2141 SMDCGEYTLRPV

-2161 SFLFNGKECILIN
+2161 SFMFNGKECILIN

>member
-1 MKGKGTRFIWAFLSM
+1 MKGKGIRFIWAFLSM

-38 LSSIKISA
+38 LSSIEISA

-56 SLYKGDKLSLIVE
+56 SIYKGDKLSLIVE
-69 GIYSDGSKLPLKDE
+69 GIYSDGSKSLLKDE
-83 VKWHL
+83 IKWYL
-88 SSEDTA
+88 STEDTA
-94 TINNK
+94 VINNK
-99 GILTGINSGNV
+99 GILTGVNSGNV

-156 KVSLIAEGI
+156 RLSLIAEGI
-165 YSDGLKSLL
+165 YSDGLKLLL

-184 EDIAKINN
+184 EDTAVINN

-234 KSTLPDA
+234 KSMLPDA

-246 HSGGQLLLAAEGV
+246 YSGGQLLLAAEGV
-259 YSDGSTSPLTNGLK
+259 YSDGSISPLTNGLK
-273 WHSSTVDIAQIN
+273 WHSSVVDIAQIN

-302 SYQGIESNIINV
+302 SYDGIESNIINV
-314 SVTDAILSSINI
+314 SITDAILSSINI
-326 SIKSMSSDAS
+326 SIKSMSSDAN

-342 GDKLSLAAE
+342 GDKLSLTAE
-351 GIYSDGSTSPLTNE
+351 GVYSDGSTSPLTNE

-379 DKAILTGIHS
+379 DKGVLTGIHS

-402 SNIINVSITNALLPS
+402 SNIINVSITNAILPS

-438 NASISD
+438 NASITD

-456 MSPDASGASI
+456 MSPDANGTSI
-466 YGSPSIYSGGQLSLA
+466 YGSASIYSGGQLSLA

-487 DGSTLPLTNKV
+487 DGSTLLLTNKV

-504 VDIVQIDDKGILTAV
+504 VDIVQIDDKGILTGV

-525 VKASYEG
+525 VKASYKG

-544 AILSSIAISV
+544 AILSSINISV

-562 IYSGGKLPF
+562 IYSGGQL
-571 TAEGIY
+571 
-577 SDGSISPL
+577 L
-585 TNKVAWHSSAIDI
+585 
-598 AQIDDKGI
+598 
-606 LTGLNTG
+606 
-613 SVEVK
+613 
-618 ASYEGIESNIINV
+618 
-631 RITDAILTSM
+631 
-641 KISVK
+641 
-646 SLSPDAFIYSG
+646 
-657 GKLSFAAEGI
+657 FAAEGI
-667 YSDGSTSPLTNKVTW
+667 YSDGSTSPLTNKVSW
-682 YSSAIDIAQIDDK
+682 Y
-695 GILTGIAIGN
+695 
-705 VDVKASYEGI
+705 
-715 ESNIINVRITDAIL
+715 
-729 TSITISVKSLSP
+729 
-741 GASEASIY
+741 
-749 SGGQLSFAAEGIYS
+749 
-763 DGSTSPLTNKATW
+763 
-776 HSSAIDFAQIDDKG
+776 
-790 ILTGVAI
+790 
-797 GTVEVKASYEDI
+797 
-809 ESNIINVRITDAIL
+809 
-823 TSITISIKS
+823 
-832 LSPDA
+832 
-837 SIYSGGQL
+837 
-845 SLAAEGIYSD
+845 
-855 GSTSPLT
+855 
-862 KKVTWHSSAVDI
+862 SSAVDI

-910 DAILTSITISVKS
+910 DAILTSMNISVKS
-923 LSPDLSEASIYSGG
+923 LSPDASIYSGGQLSFAAEGIYSDGSTSPLTNKVKWHSSAIDIAQIDDKGILTGVAIGTVEVKASYEGIESNIINVSITDAILSSIAISVKSPSPDASIYSGGQLSFVAEGIYSDGSTSPLTNKVTWHSSAVDIAQIDDKGILTGVAIGTVDIKASYEGIESNIINVRITDAILISMNISVKSLSPDASIYSGGQLSFAAEGIYSDGSTSPLTNKVKWHSNAVDIAQIDDKGILTGITIGTVDVKASYEGIESNIINVSITDAILTSINISVKSLSPDASIYSGGKLSFAAEGIYSDGSTSPLTNKVTWHSSAVDIAQIDDKGILTGVAIGTVDVKAFYEGIESNIINVRITDAILSSITISVKALSPDASIYSGGQLSFAAEGTYSDGSTLPLTNKVTWHSSAIDIAQIDDKGILTGLNTGSVEVKASYEGIESNIINARITDAILTSMNISVKSLSSELSEASIYSGG

-972 DKGILMGVSIGTVE
+972 DKGILTGINTGTVE
-986 VKASYEGIESN
+986 VKAFYEGIESN

-1005 AILSSITISV
+1005 AILSSMTISV
-1015 KSLSPDASIYSG
+1015 TPDASIYSG
-1027 GQLSLAAEGI
+1027 GQLSFA
-1037 YSDGS
+1037 
-1042 TSLLTNKMTWHSSA
+1042 
-1056 VDIAQIDDEG
+1056 
-1066 ILTGLNIGTVDV
+1066 
-1078 KASYEGIESNI
+1078 
-1089 INVRITDAILSSITI
+1089 
-1104 SIKSLSLDA
+1104 
-1113 SIYSGGQLSFV
+1113 

-1156 GILTGINIGT
+1156 GILTGLNTGS
-1166 VDVKALY
+1166 VDVKASY

-1186 DAILTSMNI
+1186 DAILSSIAI

-1202 DASEASIYSGG
+1202 EASIYSGG

-1230 LTNKVSWH
+1230 LTNKVTWY
-1238 SSAVDIAQ
+1238 SSDVDIAQ
-1246 IDDKGILTGLNVG
+1246 IDDKGILTGVAIG
-1259 AVEVKASYEGIESN
+1259 TVQVKASYEGIESN

-1285 SMNISVKSLSPDA
+1285 SMNISVKSLSPDT
-1298 SEASIYSGGKL
+1298 SIYSGGQL
-1309 SFAAEGI
+1309 VFAAEGI
-1316 YSDGSTS
+1316 YSDGSIS
-1323 PLTNKVTWYSSAV
+1323 PLTNKVNWHSSDV
-1336 DVAQIDDKGI
+1336 DIAQIDDKGI
-1346 LTGVAIGT
+1346 LTGV
-1354 VEVKASYE
+1354 
-1362 GIESNIINVNI
+1362 N
-1373 TDAILTS
+1373 
-1380 MNISVKSLLPE
+1380 
-1391 ASIYS
+1391 
-1396 GGKLSFA
+1396 
-1403 AEGTYSDGSTSPLT
+1403 
-1417 NKVTWYSSAVDIALI
+1417 
-1432 DDKGIL
+1432 
-1438 TGVSI
+1438 I

-1479 SSDTS
+1479 SSD
-1484 EASIYSGGQ
+1484 ASIYSGGQ
-1493 LSFVVEGIYS
+1493 LSLAAEGTYS
-1503 DGSTSPLT
+1503 DGSTLPLT
-1511 NKVTWHSSAVD
+1511 NKVTWYSSDVD

-1535 SIGNVDV
+1535 
-1542 KASYEGIESNIINV
+1542 
-1556 RITDAILTSMNI
+1556 
-1568 SVKSLS
+1568 
-1574 PDASIYSGGKLS
+1574 
-1586 FAAEGTYSDGSTSP
+1586 
-1600 LTNKVTW
+1600 
-1607 HSSAVD
+1607 
-1613 IAQIDDKGILTGFAI
+1613 AI

-1641 SNIINVRITDAILFS
+1641 SNIINVRITDAILSSLTIS
-1656 IAISVKSLS
+1656 IT
-1665 PDASEASIY
+1665 PDASIY
-1674 SGGKLSFAAEGTY
+1674 SGGQLSLAAEGIY

-1697 KVTWHSSAIDI
+1697 EVTWHSSDVDI

-1713 KGILTGLNTGTVEVK
+1713 KGILTGVNTGTVEVK

-1743 TDAILLSLET
+1743 TDAILLSLEA

-1931 SLDALNNSV
+1931 SLEALNNSV

-1948 SPSGLEIHK
+1948 SPSGLDIHK

-1969 TYTITPEPANEL
+1969 TYTVTPEPANEL

-2063 NNDITVPII
+2063 NNDITVPIV

-2117 GFGIEGESSQQVSFK
+2117 GFGIEGESSEQVSFK

-2141 SMECGEYTLRPV
+2141 SIECGEYTLRPV

-2161 SFLFNGKECILIN
+2161 SFMFNGKECILIN

>member
-1 MKGKGTRFIWAFLSM
+1 MKGKGIRFIWAFLSM

-26 QFNILTPNHEKS
+26 QFNILNPNHEKS

-46 IFSIDGDSDV
+46 IFSIDGDSEV

-69 GIYSDGSKLPLKDE
+69 GIYSDGSKSPLKDE

-110 EVKASYKGIESNII
+110 EIKASYKGIESNII

-156 KVSLIAEGI
+156 KLSLIAEGI

-234 KSTLPDA
+234 KSMLPDA

-302 SYQGIESNIINV
+302 SYDGIESNIINV
-314 SVTDAILSSINI
+314 SITDAILSSMNI
-326 SIKSMSSDAS
+326 SIKSISSDAS

-379 DKAILTGIHS
+379 DKGVLTGIHS

-397 YQGIE
+397 YEGIE
-402 SNIINVSITNALLPS
+402 SNIINVSITNLVLPS
-417 IVNTKRVEV
+417 IINTKRVEV
-426 KAPYEGIESNID
+426 KVPYEGIESNID
-438 NASISD
+438 NASTTD
-444 AVLSS
+444 TVLSS

-504 VDIVQIDDKGILTAV
+504 VDIVQIDDKGILTGV

-525 VKASYEG
+525 VKASYKG
-532 IESRIINVRITD
+532 IESR
-544 AILSSIAISV
+544 
-554 KSLSPDAS
+554 
-562 IYSGGKLPF
+562 
-571 TAEGIY
+571 
-577 SDGSISPL
+577 
-585 TNKVAWHSSAIDI
+585 
-598 AQIDDKGI
+598 
-606 LTGLNTG
+606 
-613 SVEVK
+613 
-618 ASYEGIESNIINV
+618 
-631 RITDAILTSM
+631 
-641 KISVK
+641 
-646 SLSPDAFIYSG
+646 
-657 GKLSFAAEGI
+657 
-667 YSDGSTSPLTNKVTW
+667 
-682 YSSAIDIAQIDDK
+682 
-695 GILTGIAIGN
+695 
-705 VDVKASYEGI
+705 
-715 ESNIINVRITDAIL
+715 
-729 TSITISVKSLSP
+729 
-741 GASEASIY
+741 
-749 SGGQLSFAAEGIYS
+749 
-763 DGSTSPLTNKATW
+763 
-776 HSSAIDFAQIDDKG
+776 
-790 ILTGVAI
+790 
-797 GTVEVKASYEDI
+797 
-809 ESNIINVRITDAIL
+809 
-823 TSITISIKS
+823 
-832 LSPDA
+832 
-837 SIYSGGQL
+837 
-845 SLAAEGIYSD
+845 
-855 GSTSPLT
+855 
-862 KKVTWHSSAVDI
+862 
-874 AQIDDKGILTGLNTG
+874 
-889 SVEVKASYEGIESN
+889 
-903 IINVRIT
+903 
-910 DAILTSITISVKS
+910 
-923 LSPDLSEASIYSGG
+923 
-937 QLSFAAEGIYSDGST
+937 
-952 SPLTNKVTW
+952 
-961 HSSAVDIAQID
+961 
-972 DKGILMGVSIGTVE
+972 
-986 VKASYEGIESN
+986 
-997 IINVRITD
+997 
-1005 AILSSITISV
+1005 
-1015 KSLSPDASIYSG
+1015 
-1027 GQLSLAAEGI
+1027 
-1037 YSDGS
+1037 
-1042 TSLLTNKMTWHSSA
+1042 
-1056 VDIAQIDDEG
+1056 
-1066 ILTGLNIGTVDV
+1066 
-1078 KASYEGIESNI
+1078 
-1089 INVRITDAILSSITI
+1089 
-1104 SIKSLSLDA
+1104 
-1113 SIYSGGQLSFV
+1113 
-1124 AEGIYSDGSTSL
+1124 
-1136 LTNKV
+1136 
-1141 TWHSSAIDIAQIDDK
+1141 
-1156 GILTGINIGT
+1156 
-1166 VDVKALY
+1166 
-1173 EGIESNIINVRIT
+1173 IINVRIT

-1202 DASEASIYSGG
+1202 DASIYSGG
-1213 QLSLAAEGT
+1213 Q
-1222 YSDGSTLP
+1222 
-1230 LTNKVSWH
+1230 
-1238 SSAVDIAQ
+1238 
-1246 IDDKGILTGLNVG
+1246 
-1259 AVEVKASYEGIESN
+1259 
-1273 IINVSITDAILT
+1273 
-1285 SMNISVKSLSPDA
+1285 
-1298 SEASIYSGGKL
+1298 
-1309 SFAAEGI
+1309 
-1316 YSDGSTS
+1316 
-1323 PLTNKVTWYSSAV
+1323 
-1336 DVAQIDDKGI
+1336 
-1346 LTGVAIGT
+1346 
-1354 VEVKASYE
+1354 
-1362 GIESNIINVNI
+1362 
-1373 TDAILTS
+1373 
-1380 MNISVKSLLPE
+1380 
-1391 ASIYS
+1391 
-1396 GGKLSFA
+1396 LSFA

-1417 NKVTWYSSAVDIALI
+1417 NKVTWYSSAVDIA
-1432 DDKGIL
+1432 
-1438 TGVSI
+1438 
-1443 GTVEVKASYEG
+1443 
-1454 IESNIIN
+1454 
-1461 VRITDAILTSMN
+1461 
-1473 ISVKSL
+1473 
-1479 SSDTS
+1479 
-1484 EASIYSGGQ
+1484 
-1493 LSFVVEGIYS
+1493 
-1503 DGSTSPLT
+1503 
-1511 NKVTWHSSAVD
+1511 H
-1522 IAQIDDKGILTGV
+1522 IDDKGILTGV

-1574 PDASIYSGGKLS
+1574 PELSEASIYSGGKLS
-1586 FAAEGTYSDGSTSP
+1586 FAAEGIYSDGSTSP

-1613 IAQIDDKGILTGFAI
+1613 IAQIDDKGILTGLNTGSVDVKASYGGIESNIINVRITDAILTSMNISVKSFSPDASIYSGGQLSFAVEGTYSDGATSSLTNKVAWLSSAVDIAEIDDKGILTGLNIGTVEVKASYEGIESNIINVRITDAILTSMNISVKSLSPDASIYSGGQLSFAAEGTYSDGSTLPLTNKVTWYSSAIDIAQIDDKGILTGVAIGTVDVKASYEGVESNIINVRITDAILSSITISVKSLSPDASIYSGGQLSFVAEGIYSDGSTSPLTNKASWYSSAMDIAQIDDKGILTGAANGNVDVKASYEGIESNIINVSITEAILTSMNISVKSLSPDASIYSGGKLSFTAEGIYSDGSTSPLTNKVTWHSSAVDIAQIDDKGILTGVAIGSVEVKASYEGIDSNIINVRITDAILSSITISVKSLSLDASEASIYSGGKLSFAAEGIYSDGSTSLLTNKVTWHSSAVDIAQIDDKGILTGVAI

-1641 SNIINVRITDAILFS
+1641 SNIINVRITDAILTSMNISVKTLSPDASEAS
-1656 IAISVKSLS
+1656 IHSGGKLPFTAEGIYSDGSTSPLTNKITWHSSAMEIAHIDDKGILTGVSIGTVEVKASYEGIESNIINVRITDAILTSMNISVKSLS
-1665 PDASEASIY
+1665 PDASIY
-1674 SGGKLSFAAEGTY
+1674 SGGKLSFAAEGIYSDGSTSPLTNKVTWHSSAIDIAHIDDKGVLTGIAIGTVEVKASYEGIESNIINVRITDAILTSMNISVKSLSPDASIYSGGQLSFAAEGTYSDGSTSPLTNKVTWHSSAVDIAHIDDKGVLTGIAIGTVEVKASYEGIESNIINVRITDAILSSIAISIKSLSPDASIYSGGQLSFAAEGTYSDGSTSPLTNKVTWYSSAVDVAQIDDKGILTGITIGTVEVKASYEGIESNIINVRITDAILTSMNISVKSLLPDASEASIYSGGQLSFAAEGIY

-1713 KGILTGLNTGTVEVK
+1713 KGILTGLNTGSVEVK

-1737 IINVSI
+1737 IINVTI

-1793 ADSILE
+1793 AGSILE

-1830 AEVVSIL
+1830 AEIVSIL
-1837 ITPKTDLTVY
+1837 ITPNTDLTVY

-1855 AIGTYTDGSEQNITT
+1855 AIGKYTDGSEQNITT

-1915 GVSLSFSYEL
+1915 GISLSFSYEL

-1931 SLDALNNSV
+1931 SLEALNNSV

-1969 TYTITPEPANEL
+1969 TYTVTPEPANEL

-2003 QLPWIRMLPFLGQM
+2003 QRPWIRMLPFLGQM

-2063 NNDITVPII
+2063 NNDITVPIV

-2117 GFGIEGESSQQVSFK
+2117 GFGIEGESSEQVSFK

-2141 SMECGEYTLRPV
+2141 SMDCGEYTLRPV

-2161 SFLFNGKECILIN
+2161 SFMFNGKECILIN

>member
-1 MKGKGTRFIWAFLSM
+1 MKGKGVRFIWAFLSM
-16 IFLLIVYREY
+16 IFLLIVYGEY

-46 IFSIDGDSDV
+46 IFSIDGDSEV

-69 GIYSDGSKLPLKDE
+69 GIYSDGTKSPLKDE
-83 VKWHL
+83 VKWNL

-110 EVKASYKGIESNII
+110 EVKASYEGIESNII

-234 KSTLPDA
+234 KSMLPDA

-285 NKGVLT
+285 KKGVLT

-302 SYQGIESNIINV
+302 SYDGIESNIINV
-314 SVTDAILSSINI
+314 SITDAILSSINI
-326 SIKSMSSDAS
+326 SIKSISSDAS

-379 DKAILTGIHS
+379 DKGVLTGIHS

-397 YQGIE
+397 YEGIE
-402 SNIINVSITNALLPS
+402 SNIINVSITNAVLPS
-417 IVNTKRVEV
+417 IINTKRVEV
-426 KAPYEGIESNID
+426 KAPYEDIESNID
-438 NASISD
+438 NASITD

-504 VDIVQIDDKGILTAV
+504 VDIVQIDDKGILTGV

-525 VKASYEG
+525 VKASYKG

-544 AILSSIAISV
+544 AILTSMNISV

-562 IYSGGKLPF
+562 IYSGG
-571 TAEGIY
+571 
-577 SDGSISPL
+577 
-585 TNKVAWHSSAIDI
+585 
-598 AQIDDKGI
+598 
-606 LTGLNTG
+606 
-613 SVEVK
+613 
-618 ASYEGIESNIINV
+618 
-631 RITDAILTSM
+631 
-641 KISVK
+641 
-646 SLSPDAFIYSG
+646 
-657 GKLSFAAEGI
+657 
-667 YSDGSTSPLTNKVTW
+667 
-682 YSSAIDIAQIDDK
+682 
-695 GILTGIAIGN
+695 
-705 VDVKASYEGI
+705 
-715 ESNIINVRITDAIL
+715 
-729 TSITISVKSLSP
+729 
-741 GASEASIY
+741 
-749 SGGQLSFAAEGIYS
+749 QL
-763 DGSTSPLTNKATW
+763 
-776 HSSAIDFAQIDDKG
+776 
-790 ILTGVAI
+790 V
-797 GTVEVKASYEDI
+797 
-809 ESNIINVRITDAIL
+809 
-823 TSITISIKS
+823 
-832 LSPDA
+832 
-837 SIYSGGQL
+837 
-845 SLAAEGIYSD
+845 
-855 GSTSPLT
+855 
-862 KKVTWHSSAVDI
+862 
-874 AQIDDKGILTGLNTG
+874 
-889 SVEVKASYEGIESN
+889 
-903 IINVRIT
+903 
-910 DAILTSITISVKS
+910 
-923 LSPDLSEASIYSGG
+923 
-937 QLSFAAEGIYSDGST
+937 FAAEGIYSDGST

-972 DKGILMGVSIGTVE
+972 DKGILTGVAIGTVEVKASYEGIESNIINVRITNAILSSITISAKSPSPDASIYSGGQLSFAAEGTYSDGSTSPLTNKVTWHSSAVDIAQIDDKGILTGVNIGTVEVKASYEGIESNIINVRITDAILSSITISVKSLSSEASIYSGGKLSFAAEGTYSDGSTSLLTNKVTWYSSAVDIAQIDDKGILTGVAIGTVE

-1015 KSLSPDASIYSG
+1015 KSLSPDASEASIYSG

-1042 TSLLTNKMTWHSSA
+1042 TSPLTNKVTWHSSA
-1056 VDIAQIDDEG
+1056 MDIAQIDDKG
-1066 ILTGLNIGTVDV
+1066 ILTGVAIGTVEV
-1078 KASYEGIESNI
+1078 KASYEGIESNM
-1089 INVRITDAILSSITI
+1089 INVRITDAILTSMNI
-1104 SIKSLSLDA
+1104 SVKTLSPDA
-1113 SIYSGGQLSFV
+1113 SIYSGGKLSFA
-1124 AEGIYSDGSTSL
+1124 AEGTYSDGSTSL

-1141 TWHSSAIDIAQIDDK
+1141 TWYSSAMDIAQIDDK
-1156 GILTGINIGT
+1156 GILTGVAIGT
-1166 VDVKALY
+1166 VEVKASY
-1173 EGIESNIINVRIT
+1173 EGIKSNIINVRIT

-1213 QLSLAAEGT
+1213 QLSFAAEGI
-1222 YSDGSTLP
+1222 YSDGSTSL
-1230 LTNKVSWH
+1230 LTNKVTWH
-1238 SSAVDIAQ
+1238 SSAIDIAQ
-1246 IDDKGILTGLNVG
+1246 IDDKGILTGLNTG
-1259 AVEVKASYEGIESN
+1259 SVEVKASYEGIESN
-1273 IINVSITDAILT
+1273 MINVRITDAILT
-1285 SMNISVKSLSPDA
+1285 SMNISVKSLS
-1298 SEASIYSGGKL
+1298 
-1309 SFAAEGI
+1309 
-1316 YSDGSTS
+1316 
-1323 PLTNKVTWYSSAV
+1323 
-1336 DVAQIDDKGI
+1336 
-1346 LTGVAIGT
+1346 
-1354 VEVKASYE
+1354 
-1362 GIESNIINVNI
+1362 
-1373 TDAILTS
+1373 
-1380 MNISVKSLLPE
+1380 PE

-1417 NKVTWYSSAVDIALI
+1417 NKVKWYSSAVD
-1432 DDKGIL
+1432 
-1438 TGVSI
+1438 V
-1443 GTVEVKASYEG
+1443 
-1454 IESNIIN
+1454 
-1461 VRITDAILTSMN
+1461 
-1473 ISVKSL
+1473 
-1479 SSDTS
+1479 
-1484 EASIYSGGQ
+1484 
-1493 LSFVVEGIYS
+1493 
-1503 DGSTSPLT
+1503 
-1511 NKVTWHSSAVD
+1511 
-1522 IAQIDDKGILTGV
+1522 AQIDDQGILTGV

-1574 PDASIYSGGKLS
+1574 PDASIYSGGQLS
-1586 FAAEGTYSDGSTSP
+1586 FAAEGIYSDGSTSP

-1613 IAQIDDKGILTGFAI
+1613 IAQIDDKGILTGVNT

-1641 SNIINVRITDAILFS
+1641 SNIINVRITEAILSS
-1656 IAISVKSLS
+1656 ITISVKSLS
-1665 PDASEASIY
+1665 SDTSEASIY
-1674 SGGKLSFAAEGTY
+1674 SGGQLSFAAEGIY

-1697 KVTWHSSAIDI
+1697 KATWHSSAVDI

-1728 ASYEGIESN
+1728 ASYEGIESS

-1753 TPAIISVPKGVPI
+1753 TPAIISVPKGVPV

-1837 ITPKTDLTVY
+1837 ITPNTDITVY

-1855 AIGTYTDGSEQNITT
+1855 AIGKYTDGSEQNITT

-2063 NNDITVPII
+2063 NNDITVPIV

-2117 GFGIEGESSQQVSFK
+2117 GFGIEGESSEQVSFK

-2161 SFLFNGKECILIN
+2161 SFMFNGKECILIN